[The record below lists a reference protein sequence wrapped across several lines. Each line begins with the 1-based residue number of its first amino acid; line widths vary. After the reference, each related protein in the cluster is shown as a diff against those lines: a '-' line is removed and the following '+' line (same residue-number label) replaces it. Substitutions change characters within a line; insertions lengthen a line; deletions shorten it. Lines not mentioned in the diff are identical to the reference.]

1 MGNKSIQKFF
11 ADQNSVID
19 LSSLGNAKGAK
30 VSLSGP
36 DMNIT
41 TPRGSVIIVN
51 GALYSSIKGNNL
63 AVKFKDKTI
72 TGAKILGS
80 VDLKDIQLERIDS
93 SLVDSAQVEKKG
105 NGKRRNK
112 KEEEELKKQLDDAEN
127 AKKEADKAK
136 EEAEKAKE
144 AAEKALNEAF
154 EVQNSSKQIEEMLQ
168 NFLADNVAKDNLA
181 QQSDASQQNTQAKAT
196 QASKQNDAEKV
207 LPQPIN
213 KNTST
218 GKSNSSKNEENKL
231 DAESVKEPLKV
242 TLALAAESNSG
253 SKDDS
258 ITNFTKPQFVGS
270 TAPNATVIIK
280 INGIAV
286 GQAVADSLGNFTFTA
301 PETLTDGTYNL
312 EAEAKTADGSG
323 SAKLVIT
330 IDSVTDKPTF
340 ELSPESSVSGHKGL
354 TPTLTPSIVGTAEE
368 NAKVDIYVDN
378 KLVASVDVDKDG
390 NWSYEFKD
398 NELSEGENSIK
409 VVAVDKAGNKNETT
423 DSIITDTIAPE
434 KPTIELDDSSDSGI
448 KNDNITNST
457 LPTFIGVAEPGST
470 VSIYLGLKHLGE
482 VIVAKDG
489 TWSYTLTTPLKDGE
503 YNITATA
510 TDIAGHTSATAN
522 LPFTIDTR
530 ISYFSAEIETTN
542 DSGIVGDNVTN
553 NTRPTFTGKTEPNAI
568 ISVINSETGE
578 EVIFK
583 ANDKGEW
590 TFNFTSDSVEG
601 INNLT
606 FTVEDVAGNKKDF
619 SFSYVIDTIA
629 PVPPTVSLEDYVVLP
644 NGIILSGN
652 DLPALV
658 GTAEPKSTIL
668 LMRDGKL
675 YDSIEVDSN
684 GTWNY
689 QFSNKFLQGAYDIEI
704 ISQDAAGNKSST
716 VKYSFTIQTEV
727 VPPKAE
733 LDASDDSGAKGDWI
747 TNKHNALTLLGTAD
761 RFATVNILID
771 GKTIGVTTADAD
783 GNWNF
788 DISRNLSDNV
798 YKITVESIDPLGRTS
813 SVDYQLTIDSFT
825 PIPTVMLHDSAD
837 SGVKGDMITKI
848 NTPLFTG
855 MAEANAKVSIYVDG
869 VLSGE
874 AIAGDDGVWNFQFTT
889 ALSDGS
895 HDVTV
900 KVEDIAGNTAS
911 SSAYNFQIVT
921 QTQKPTIELVNDTGV
936 DNTDHIINEKNP
948 ALTGTAAPYSTVKLY
963 IDGAL
968 IAEVRTN
975 KDGRWEYTLKADQG
989 LVDGDHRITASVEDI
1004 AGNIAHSDPFLIS
1017 VDTAISIPIVS
1028 LSPDSD
1034 SGISDDNLTNIV
1046 KPTLHLKDID
1056 PDIISVQ
1063 VWDAMSDT
1071 QIGVATQQPDGSW
1084 AYTFTSDLTE
1094 GLHQVYVKVEDIAG
1108 NKANSAIF
1116 DFTIDTTVSTPVIS
1130 LLSKDDTGVT
1140 GDNLTNINKPGFAIS
1155 GVDADAH
1162 RVVVQVMHNGV
1173 SEEIELSH
1181 LNGSWL
1187 FIPGNT
1193 WADGSYTLTVKVE
1206 DKAGN
1211 TNYSAPL
1218 TVVID
1223 TQIAIDG
1230 VELVNDSGV
1239 KGDNMT
1245 NDDRPHFRV
1254 TVPTD
1259 VNEVRLSIDG
1269 GNSWVQATPGVAG
1282 SWEYIW
1288 PTDLA
1293 DGQYTLTVEATDKAG
1308 NTVTKTIDFAVDTT
1322 LSVPVIVLDSADD
1335 TGIQGDNMTNSTQ
1348 PTFALQHID
1357 DDAVRVTVSVEHGG
1371 VTTTFD
1377 ATKGTGGWT
1386 FTPPTSWADGDYTL
1400 SVSVEDKAGN
1410 TSHSASLTVTVDTQ
1424 IAINNIELVNDSGIP
1439 DDNLTNNVRPHF
1451 QVTVPTDVN
1460 VVRLSID
1467 GGKTWFNATQSA
1479 TPGVW
1484 DYIWPDDVADGGY
1497 TLTVEATDEAGN
1509 KATQTLDFTIDTTL
1523 SVPTLSLDSADDSGI
1538 AGDNITNVKTPGFT
1552 LNNIDTDVSRV
1563 IVEVMHNG
1571 IKQEVPLVQTGGQ
1584 WRFAPTSDWADGDY
1598 ILTVKVEDRAGNVK
1612 QSAPLT
1618 VTVDTHIAIDRI
1630 ELVNDSGIPGDNLTN
1645 EARPHF
1651 QVTVPADVNGVRLS
1665 IDGGKTWFDATQ
1677 SATSGVWDY
1686 TWLTNVA
1693 NGPHTL
1699 MVEASDKAGNKTT
1712 QKLDF
1717 TIDTILS
1724 EPTITLDSAD
1734 DSAAGDNITNVKM
1747 PGFTLGNI
1755 DADVTKVVVTV
1766 AHDGKNQQIELIKNG
1781 GVWRFTP
1788 GAAWTDGDY
1797 TLTVKVE
1804 DKAGNTNYSAPLTV
1818 TIDTQTSI
1826 DRIELLNDTGIVGDN
1841 LTNEARPQ
1849 FHITVP
1855 TDVNSVQL
1863 SLDGGINWV
1872 NATLTSDGVWEYI
1885 WPTDLVENTYTLTV
1899 KATDVAGNTAT
1910 ETLNFIIDTTLST
1923 PTITLDSADD
1933 SGTANDN
1940 KTNVKTPGFIIGGID
1955 SDVTQVVVQVMR
1967 DGHSEE
1973 VELTQTNGQW
1983 RFVPGSAWTDGDY
1996 TLTVTVKDE
2005 AGNIRHS
2012 APLTVTIDTQITI
2025 DHIELVNDSGIPDDN
2040 LTNNVRPHFQV
2051 TVPTDVNVVRLS
2063 IDGGKTWFNATQSAT
2078 PGVWDYTWLADVGE
2092 GKHTLTVEATDKAG
2106 NKTTQQLDFIIDT
2119 LLSEPTI
2126 VLDNTDDSGTKGDHL
2141 TNVNKPT
2148 FLLGNIDADARYVTV
2163 EVQHGGTKEVLT
2175 ATKDAT
2181 GNWSVTPTGT
2191 WADGDYTLTVRVE
2204 DEAGNEKHS
2213 ASLTVTVDTQIT
2225 IDVIELVNDNGI
2237 PGDNMTNDAH
2247 PQFRV
2252 TVPGD
2257 VNEVSLSIDGGVTW
2271 VKATQSATPGVWNY
2285 TWPGTVPDGD
2295 YTLNVKATD
2304 NAGNTVTETLHFT
2317 IDTTLSTPVIVL
2329 DSADDSGVHGDN
2341 MTNHTQPTF
2350 ALQHIDDDAVR
2361 VTVSVEHGGV
2371 TTTFD
2376 ATKDAG
2382 GWTFTPT
2389 GAWADGDY
2397 TLSVSVEDKAGNTSH
2412 SASLTVTVDTQIAI
2426 NNIELVNDSGI
2437 PDDNLTNNVRPHFQV
2452 TVPTDVNVVRL
2463 SIDGGKTWFNATQS
2477 ATPGV
2482 WDYIWPDD
2490 VADGGYTLTVEATDE
2505 AGNKATQTLD
2515 FTIDTTLSV
2524 PTLSLDS
2531 ADDSGIAGDNITNV
2545 KTPGFTL
2552 NNIDTDVSRV
2562 IVEVMHNGI
2571 KQEVPLVQTGGQWR
2585 FAPTSDWAD
2594 GDYIL
2599 TVKVEDRAGNVKQSA
2614 PLTVTVDTHI
2624 AIDRIELVNDSGIP
2638 GDNLTNEARPHFQVT
2653 VPADVN
2659 GVRLSI
2665 DGGKTWFDA
2674 TQSATSGVWD
2684 YTWLTNVANGPHTLM
2699 VEASDK
2705 AGNKTTQKL
2714 DFTIDTI
2721 LSEPTITLD
2730 SADDSA
2736 AGDNITNVKMPGF
2749 TLGNIDADVTKVV
2762 VTVAHDGKNQQIEL
2776 IKNGGVWRFTPGA
2789 AWTDGDYTLTVK
2801 VEDKAGNTNYSAP
2814 LTVTID
2820 TQTSI
2825 DRIELL
2831 NDTGIV
2837 GDNLTNEARP
2847 QFHITVPTDVNSVQL
2862 SLDGGINWV
2871 NATLTSDGVWEY
2883 IWPTDLVENTYTL
2896 TVKATDVAGNTATET
2911 LNFIIDTTL
2920 STPTITLDSA
2930 DDSGTANDNK
2940 TNVKTPGFIIGGIDS
2955 DVTQVVVQVMRDGH
2969 SEEVELTQTNGQW
2982 RFVPG
2987 SAWTDGDYTL
2997 TVTVKDEAGNIR
3009 HSAPLTVTIDTQI
3022 TIDHI
3027 ELVNDSGIPD
3037 DNLTNNVRP
3046 HFQVTVPTDVNVV
3059 RLSIDGGKTW
3069 FNATQSAT
3077 PGVWDY
3083 TWLADVGEGKHTLTV
3098 EATDKA
3104 GNKTTQQLDFIIDT
3118 LLSEPTIV
3126 LDNTD
3131 DSGTKGDN
3139 LTNVNKP
3146 TFLLGNIDADARY
3159 VTVEVQHGGT
3169 KEVLTATK
3177 GATGI
3182 WSVTPTG
3189 TWADGDYT
3197 LTVRVED
3204 DAGNVKY
3211 SAPLTVTVDTQI
3223 TIDVIELVNDNGIPG
3238 DNLTNDV
3245 RPHFR
3250 VTVPGDV
3257 NEVRLSIDGGNTW
3270 VRATQGTAGIW
3281 DYTWPKDVT
3290 DGLHTLTVEATDKA
3304 GNKTTQT
3311 LDFTID
3317 TRLSTPTIAMD
3328 SRDDT
3333 GAIGDHITS
3342 VKRPGFTIGNIDA
3355 DAHSVIL
3362 RITQGGNS
3370 QEVTLTQVG
3379 GQWRFT
3385 PDADWADGSYT
3396 LTVEVTDNA
3405 GNVRQS
3411 TPLVVTVDTQT
3422 SITDITLVNDHGV
3435 PDDNLTNSTRPQ
3447 FEITVPADVN
3457 SVQLSIDGGANWVS
3471 ATQGIEGVWGYT
3483 WPTDMGDGKHTLT
3496 VMVTDRAGNTATQ
3509 TLEFFI
3515 DTRLSTPTIALDSTD
3530 DTGTPGDDM
3539 TNRTR
3544 PTFILQNIDS
3554 DVINVTVSVTHN
3566 GTTTSFTATQGAGG
3580 WSFTPP
3586 APWGDGDY
3594 TLTVTVEDRAG
3605 NTRPSTPLTVTVDT
3619 QIAIDRIELVNDSG
3633 VPGDNVTKH
3642 VRPQFQISV
3651 PDDVEKV
3658 LLSIDGGTT
3667 WVTAIKSSTAGIWDY
3682 TWPTD
3687 MPEGQHTLTVEVT
3700 DGAGNKMTETLNFTI
3715 DITLLTPTIELAP
3728 DQDTGQNKNDN
3739 LTSVT
3744 QPVFV
3749 LGSIDKD
3756 VRHVELSIE
3765 HNGTFKTVVLTE
3777 SADGWRYRPDSALAD
3792 GSYTFTV
3799 TVTDVA
3805 GNQQTSAPLKVTIDG
3820 TLTTPVIE
3828 LAAGEDSGT
3837 VGDRLTNHDRPV
3849 FDIHQ
3854 VDSDVTRVMV
3864 KVTYN
3869 GKTHE
3874 EAAVFTNG
3882 QWRFTPS
3889 ASWADGSYQLAVVVE
3904 DLAGN
3909 VKESAPFEVRID
3921 TTTTINNIVLLNDTG
3936 VQNDQLTNVAK
3947 PSFRIDVPGDVVQ
3960 VRVTLDGGANWNV
3973 IRKNAD
3979 GQWIFDSPNTLVDG
3993 TYTLR
3998 VEATDEA
4005 GNIANKDLVFNIDTN
4020 IQVPTIALDAGQ
4032 DTGANTADNIT
4043 NISRPTF
4050 TIGNVDPDVIKV
4062 VVTIDGH
4069 DYNATKVGAGW
4080 QFTPGNAIPDGSYN
4094 ITVTVEDKAGNTATS
4109 KPLPVVIDTTAEIES
4124 VTLVTD
4130 SGDSDVDNITKVDK
4144 PQFSIVT
4151 ADDITH
4157 VRVKIDNAANW
4168 IELTKGGDGRW
4179 IFNVGSALPDG
4190 QHTLLVDV
4198 TDIAGNVAQ
4207 ETLQFTID
4215 TTLRE
4220 PTIVLDP
4227 THDTGDDTNDN
4238 LTRINKPVFIIGNVD
4253 NDVSHIV
4260 VHIDGRDYT
4269 IENTGGNLTFTPD
4282 QPLSDGQHTISVT
4295 VTDIAGN
4302 TKTSAELR
4310 IEIDTQVQIDSVTLT
4325 TDSGVNDHDNVT
4337 NATRPSFEIAT
4348 PDDVTSVLVSFDGVN
4363 WTPISKNAAG
4373 QWEFT
4378 AGSALPDGHYTLHV
4392 QATDRAGN
4400 TANSTLG
4407 FTVDTQ
4413 IDGLSVVMLD
4423 DAGKDS
4429 TDGITNITSPRFEI
4443 SAREPLQSVTVI
4455 LNGKSSTL
4463 TQGAGNKWLFTPDTP
4478 LVDGTYKI
4486 EIVAEDIAGNKI
4498 SKEVSFTIDTIVSDP
4513 SIDLLDA
4520 DDTGESAVD
4529 NITSVT
4535 TPRFVIGN
4543 VPADIDTVVIRINGV
4558 SYSVTANG
4566 NNLWEFQVPVALND
4580 GVYEAVVVF
4589 RDIAGNTSETKLPFT
4604 IDTTT
4609 SVSVRM
4615 EPASDTGNSNSDNL
4629 TNKQNPKFEGTAEP
4643 NAKLVITIVDD
4654 KSGREVLKQTIT
4666 VGADGNWSV
4675 TPNIL
4680 PDGMYTINVVATDVA
4695 GNTAQTQE
4703 RFTIDTVTIDPTIR
4717 LSDPSIDDQHEATS
4731 LRPEFKGFA
4740 EAFSTIMIQWDG
4752 KVVGSAN
4759 ANANGEW
4766 SWTPPSVLAPG
4777 SYVVSIV
4784 AKDKA
4789 GNESSQVDFPVVIPV
4804 IDVTPPTIKLSEE
4817 SDSGAL
4823 GDFTTNNKTPTLIG
4837 STLPNTIVSIY
4848 VDGVKVGEAT
4858 ADTAGRYTFQLSEMK
4873 DGHYVVQVGIV
4884 NPRDNSEL
4892 RSTAVDVTIDTE
4904 VAELVWNIS
4913 GMHEG
4918 GYINTVTPEIGGT
4931 SEPNS
4936 KITIFVNGVEKAIA
4950 YTTGAGHWGV
4960 VLPALG
4966 NDGNYELTFK
4976 VEDVAGNIR
4985 EFGPQNVIL
4994 DTVISPLTVV
5004 LREADDSGKVGDW
5017 ITNKSHVTID
5027 GTAEAGSTLTIRNP
5041 QGVVIATLVVGN
5053 DGRWSAELDLREGSN
5068 AFVVVSEDKAG
5079 NSQQKEI
5086 LIEHDT
5092 QIEISDISL
5101 SRDTNSGDKYDLITN
5116 NKSPVLVA
5124 MTDPGATVQVYING
5138 VLQGTVEA
5146 SSSGNISYTMPANS
5160 ADGEYQVQFVAT
5172 DTAGNRV
5179 ESAITTVTIDS
5190 QIAVFDIDED
5200 SLPALSNNRA
5210 LSVSG
5215 VGEAGSQV
5223 SIFVDGKL
5231 VNVVMVEA
5239 DGTWRAPILLQD
5251 DGTFNIH
5258 FSITDVAGNTE
5269 VSKDYSVDVD
5279 SSTDFPTLNLE
5290 DASNSGSLDDLITNH
5305 NKPVLVGTAEAG
5317 ATIHIY
5323 VDEKIV
5329 ANVLVLEDGTW
5340 SYQFDNALK
5349 DGEYSI
5355 RVVAEDPAGNT
5366 AESPRLL
5373 VTIDTS
5379 TFIDNPAMVAGSDNG
5394 IFSNDSITSQ
5404 TRPTFSIF
5412 GEMNQSVQIF
5422 IDGVLVDTI
5431 TVTDRNQ
5438 VYRPE
5443 SPLGDGSHSIYYV
5456 ITDKAGNTATSKTLN
5471 FTIDTFN
5478 TTPVAIDSIGG
5489 QTLAEMTGSDG
5500 KIYITDTTRN
5510 LLFSGS
5516 AEPNSKI
5523 EIIINGLNVG
5533 EVWVNEKGHWQMPV
5547 NPLYFTEGQL
5557 DITVKSTDRA
5567 GNVNQEKY
5575 SIWVDTHIKV
5585 FTSEL
5590 DDNKSS
5596 SKTEWWSNSDLITM
5610 RGTGEIGATVSLIV
5624 AGVTLATAVVAATG
5638 RWELSTDK
5646 LPEGTYDISLVIED
5660 SAGNRWEDVREIFI
5674 DRTPPNAPVVTY
5686 SDIVNDLIIMQGTAE
5701 AKSQLIITDSEGNTY
5716 TLTVPDNGKW
5726 SMAIPYPSEGKFT
5739 ITSVDAIGNRS
5750 DDVPLDI
5757 MKEVPVISLSPDS
5770 DSGTVGDNITR
5781 DKQPTFIIGNL
5792 ESDVVVVQVDIN
5804 GTVYNAEKNADGVW
5818 FFTPGTPLA
5827 DGSYTISVIASDAAG
5842 NQKNSLPITVTID
5855 STLTVPEIALA
5866 AGEDNGA
5873 SDSDNVTNHTQPK
5886 FTLQHIDADVTGVTV
5901 NVTHNGVTDIYQ
5913 ATQGADGWTFTPPA
5927 AWNDGNY
5934 TLSVTVVDRAGNS
5947 QQSASL
5953 AVTVDSTVTVTADSQ
5968 HDDASDDATATAV
5981 TPPESETVNA
5991 ESATHLRTEPS
6002 AAEESVVKVTAYSIT
6017 LLNADSGDEI
6027 DRSIS
6032 QTPSFEISVP
6042 ENIVNVSI
6050 MFEGEEFTLPITN
6063 QKAIFE
6069 VPLSLEDGEYTMD
6082 VKFIDK
6088 DNDFLIKEKT
6098 FSVDHSSADIVNA
6111 MNVRGKTEDDI
6122 NDSPSTSSVG
6132 HNNNGAIDVFAVNE
6146 VTLPVDNQEEH
6157 A

>member
-2126 VLDNTDDSGTKGDHL
+2126 VLDSTDDSGTKGDHL

-2426 NNIELVNDSGI
+2426 NN
-2437 PDDNLTNNVRPHFQV
+2437 
-2452 TVPTDVNVVRL
+2452 
-2463 SIDGGKTWFNATQS
+2463 
-2477 ATPGV
+2477 
-2482 WDYIWPDD
+2482 
-2490 VADGGYTLTVEATDE
+2490 
-2505 AGNKATQTLD
+2505 
-2515 FTIDTTLSV
+2515 
-2524 PTLSLDS
+2524 
-2531 ADDSGIAGDNITNV
+2531 
-2545 KTPGFTL
+2545 
-2552 NNIDTDVSRV
+2552 
-2562 IVEVMHNGI
+2562 
-2571 KQEVPLVQTGGQWR
+2571 
-2585 FAPTSDWAD
+2585 
-2594 GDYIL
+2594 
-2599 TVKVEDRAGNVKQSA
+2599 
-2614 PLTVTVDTHI
+2614 
-2624 AIDRIELVNDSGIP
+2624 
-2638 GDNLTNEARPHFQVT
+2638 
-2653 VPADVN
+2653 
-2659 GVRLSI
+2659 
-2665 DGGKTWFDA
+2665 
-2674 TQSATSGVWD
+2674 
-2684 YTWLTNVANGPHTLM
+2684 
-2699 VEASDK
+2699 
-2705 AGNKTTQKL
+2705 
-2714 DFTIDTI
+2714 
-2721 LSEPTITLD
+2721 
-2730 SADDSA
+2730 
-2736 AGDNITNVKMPGF
+2736 
-2749 TLGNIDADVTKVV
+2749 
-2762 VTVAHDGKNQQIEL
+2762 
-2776 IKNGGVWRFTPGA
+2776 
-2789 AWTDGDYTLTVK
+2789 
-2801 VEDKAGNTNYSAP
+2801 
-2814 LTVTID
+2814 
-2820 TQTSI
+2820 
-2825 DRIELL
+2825 
-2831 NDTGIV
+2831 
-2837 GDNLTNEARP
+2837 
-2847 QFHITVPTDVNSVQL
+2847 
-2862 SLDGGINWV
+2862 
-2871 NATLTSDGVWEY
+2871 
-2883 IWPTDLVENTYTL
+2883 
-2896 TVKATDVAGNTATET
+2896 
-2911 LNFIIDTTL
+2911 
-2920 STPTITLDSA
+2920 
-2930 DDSGTANDNK
+2930 
-2940 TNVKTPGFIIGGIDS
+2940 
-2955 DVTQVVVQVMRDGH
+2955 
-2969 SEEVELTQTNGQW
+2969 
-2982 RFVPG
+2982 
-2987 SAWTDGDYTL
+2987 
-2997 TVTVKDEAGNIR
+2997 
-3009 HSAPLTVTIDTQI
+3009 
-3022 TIDHI
+3022 I

-4558 SYSVTANG
+4558 SYPVTANG

-5674 DRTPPNAPVVTY
+5674 DRTPPNAPIVTY

>member
-41 TPRGSVIIVN
+41 TPHGSVNIVN

-112 KEEEELKKQLDDAEN
+112 KEEEELKKQLDEAEN

-423 DSIITDTIAPE
+423 DSIITDTISPE

-530 ISYFSAEIETTN
+530 ISYFSAEIETTD

-601 INNLT
+601 VNNLT

-619 SFSYVIDTIA
+619 SFSYVIDTVA
-629 PVPPTVSLEDYVVLP
+629 PVPPTVSLEDFVVLP

-658 GTAEPKSTIL
+658 GTAEPKFTIL

-963 IDGAL
+963 VDGAL

-975 KDGRWEYTLKADQG
+975 KNGRWEYTLKADQG

-1034 SGISDDNLTNIV
+1034 SGIADDNLTNIV

-1108 NKANSAIF
+1108 NKANSAVF

-1187 FIPGNT
+1187 FTPGNT

-1211 TNYSAPL
+1211 TSYSAPL

-1322 LSVPVIVLDSADD
+1322 LSVPVIVLNSADD
-1335 TGIQGDNMTNSTQ
+1335 TGVQGDNMTNRTQ

-1377 ATKGTGGWT
+1377 ATKGT
-1386 FTPPTSWADGDYTL
+1386 
-1400 SVSVEDKAGN
+1400 
-1410 TSHSASLTVTVDTQ
+1410 
-1424 IAINNIELVNDSGIP
+1424 
-1439 DDNLTNNVRPHF
+1439 
-1451 QVTVPTDVN
+1451 
-1460 VVRLSID
+1460 
-1467 GGKTWFNATQSA
+1467 
-1479 TPGVW
+1479 
-1484 DYIWPDDVADGGY
+1484 
-1497 TLTVEATDEAGN
+1497 
-1509 KATQTLDFTIDTTL
+1509 
-1523 SVPTLSLDSADDSGI
+1523 
-1538 AGDNITNVKTPGFT
+1538 
-1552 LNNIDTDVSRV
+1552 
-1563 IVEVMHNG
+1563 
-1571 IKQEVPLVQTGGQ
+1571 
-1584 WRFAPTSDWADGDY
+1584 
-1598 ILTVKVEDRAGNVK
+1598 
-1612 QSAPLT
+1612 
-1618 VTVDTHIAIDRI
+1618 
-1630 ELVNDSGIPGDNLTN
+1630 
-1645 EARPHF
+1645 
-1651 QVTVPADVNGVRLS
+1651 
-1665 IDGGKTWFDATQ
+1665 
-1677 SATSGVWDY
+1677 
-1686 TWLTNVA
+1686 
-1693 NGPHTL
+1693 
-1699 MVEASDKAGNKTT
+1699 
-1712 QKLDF
+1712 
-1717 TIDTILS
+1717 
-1724 EPTITLDSAD
+1724 
-1734 DSAAGDNITNVKM
+1734 
-1747 PGFTLGNI
+1747 
-1755 DADVTKVVVTV
+1755 
-1766 AHDGKNQQIELIKNG
+1766 
-1781 GVWRFTP
+1781 
-1788 GAAWTDGDY
+1788 
-1797 TLTVKVE
+1797 
-1804 DKAGNTNYSAPLTV
+1804 
-1818 TIDTQTSI
+1818 
-1826 DRIELLNDTGIVGDN
+1826 
-1841 LTNEARPQ
+1841 
-1849 FHITVP
+1849 
-1855 TDVNSVQL
+1855 
-1863 SLDGGINWV
+1863 
-1872 NATLTSDGVWEYI
+1872 
-1885 WPTDLVENTYTLTV
+1885 
-1899 KATDVAGNTAT
+1899 
-1910 ETLNFIIDTTLST
+1910 
-1923 PTITLDSADD
+1923 
-1933 SGTANDN
+1933 
-1940 KTNVKTPGFIIGGID
+1940 
-1955 SDVTQVVVQVMR
+1955 
-1967 DGHSEE
+1967 
-1973 VELTQTNGQW
+1973 
-1983 RFVPGSAWTDGDY
+1983 
-1996 TLTVTVKDE
+1996 
-2005 AGNIRHS
+2005 
-2012 APLTVTIDTQITI
+2012 
-2025 DHIELVNDSGIPDDN
+2025 
-2040 LTNNVRPHFQV
+2040 
-2051 TVPTDVNVVRLS
+2051 
-2063 IDGGKTWFNATQSAT
+2063 
-2078 PGVWDYTWLADVGE
+2078 
-2092 GKHTLTVEATDKAG
+2092 
-2106 NKTTQQLDFIIDT
+2106 
-2119 LLSEPTI
+2119 
-2126 VLDNTDDSGTKGDHL
+2126 
-2141 TNVNKPT
+2141 
-2148 FLLGNIDADARYVTV
+2148 
-2163 EVQHGGTKEVLT
+2163 
-2175 ATKDAT
+2175 
-2181 GNWSVTPTGT
+2181 
-2191 WADGDYTLTVRVE
+2191 
-2204 DEAGNEKHS
+2204 
-2213 ASLTVTVDTQIT
+2213 
-2225 IDVIELVNDNGI
+2225 
-2237 PGDNMTNDAH
+2237 
-2247 PQFRV
+2247 
-2252 TVPGD
+2252 
-2257 VNEVSLSIDGGVTW
+2257 
-2271 VKATQSATPGVWNY
+2271 
-2285 TWPGTVPDGD
+2285 
-2295 YTLNVKATD
+2295 
-2304 NAGNTVTETLHFT
+2304 
-2317 IDTTLSTPVIVL
+2317 
-2329 DSADDSGVHGDN
+2329 
-2341 MTNHTQPTF
+2341 
-2350 ALQHIDDDAVR
+2350 
-2361 VTVSVEHGGV
+2361 
-2371 TTTFD
+2371 
-2376 ATKDAG
+2376 G

-2482 WDYIWPDD
+2482 WDY
-2490 VADGGYTLTVEATDE
+2490 
-2505 AGNKATQTLD
+2505 
-2515 FTIDTTLSV
+2515 
-2524 PTLSLDS
+2524 
-2531 ADDSGIAGDNITNV
+2531 
-2545 KTPGFTL
+2545 
-2552 NNIDTDVSRV
+2552 
-2562 IVEVMHNGI
+2562 
-2571 KQEVPLVQTGGQWR
+2571 
-2585 FAPTSDWAD
+2585 
-2594 GDYIL
+2594 
-2599 TVKVEDRAGNVKQSA
+2599 
-2614 PLTVTVDTHI
+2614 
-2624 AIDRIELVNDSGIP
+2624 
-2638 GDNLTNEARPHFQVT
+2638 
-2653 VPADVN
+2653 
-2659 GVRLSI
+2659 
-2665 DGGKTWFDA
+2665 
-2674 TQSATSGVWD
+2674 
-2684 YTWLTNVANGPHTLM
+2684 
-2699 VEASDK
+2699 
-2705 AGNKTTQKL
+2705 
-2714 DFTIDTI
+2714 
-2721 LSEPTITLD
+2721 
-2730 SADDSA
+2730 
-2736 AGDNITNVKMPGF
+2736 
-2749 TLGNIDADVTKVV
+2749 
-2762 VTVAHDGKNQQIEL
+2762 
-2776 IKNGGVWRFTPGA
+2776 
-2789 AWTDGDYTLTVK
+2789 
-2801 VEDKAGNTNYSAP
+2801 
-2814 LTVTID
+2814 
-2820 TQTSI
+2820 
-2825 DRIELL
+2825 
-2831 NDTGIV
+2831 
-2837 GDNLTNEARP
+2837 
-2847 QFHITVPTDVNSVQL
+2847 
-2862 SLDGGINWV
+2862 
-2871 NATLTSDGVWEY
+2871 
-2883 IWPTDLVENTYTL
+2883 
-2896 TVKATDVAGNTATET
+2896 
-2911 LNFIIDTTL
+2911 
-2920 STPTITLDSA
+2920 
-2930 DDSGTANDNK
+2930 
-2940 TNVKTPGFIIGGIDS
+2940 
-2955 DVTQVVVQVMRDGH
+2955 
-2969 SEEVELTQTNGQW
+2969 
-2982 RFVPG
+2982 
-2987 SAWTDGDYTL
+2987 
-2997 TVTVKDEAGNIR
+2997 
-3009 HSAPLTVTIDTQI
+3009 
-3022 TIDHI
+3022 
-3027 ELVNDSGIPD
+3027 
-3037 DNLTNNVRP
+3037 
-3046 HFQVTVPTDVNVV
+3046 
-3059 RLSIDGGKTW
+3059 
-3069 FNATQSAT
+3069 
-3077 PGVWDY
+3077 

-3104 GNKTTQQLDFIIDT
+3104 GNQTTQQLDFIIDT

-3146 TFLLGNIDADARY
+3146 TFLLGNIDVDARY
-3159 VTVEVQHGGT
+3159 VTVEVLHGGT

-3619 QIAIDRIELVNDSG
+3619 QIAIDHIELVNDSG

-3687 MPEGQHTLTVEVT
+3687 MPEGQHTLIVEVT
-3700 DGAGNKMTETLNFTI
+3700 DGAGNKMTGTLDFTI

-3849 FDIHQ
+3849 FDIRQ
-3854 VDSDVTRVMV
+3854 IDSDVTRVMV

-3909 VKESAPFEVRID
+3909 VKESAPLEVRID

-4260 VHIDGRDYT
+4260 VHLDGRDYT
-4269 IENTGGNLTFTPD
+4269 IENKGGNLTFTPD

-4302 TKTSAELR
+4302 TKTSAELQ

-4373 QWEFT
+4373 QWQFT
-4378 AGSALPDGHYTLHV
+4378 AGSALSDGHYTLHV

-4443 SAREPLQSVTVI
+4443 SAREQLQSVTVI

-4558 SYSVTANG
+4558 SYPVTANG

-4615 EPASDTGNSNSDNL
+4615 EPASDTGSSNSDNL

-4654 KSGREVLKQTIT
+4654 KSGREVLKHTIT

-4717 LSDPSIDDQHEATS
+4717 LSDPSIDDQYEATS
-4731 LRPEFKGFA
+4731 LRPEFKGLA

-5079 NSQQKEI
+5079 NSQQKDI

-5239 DGTWRAPILLQD
+5239 DGSWRAPILLQD

-5258 FSITDVAGNTE
+5258 FSITDVAGNTQ
-5269 VSKDYSVDVD
+5269 VSKNYSVDVD

-5349 DGEYSI
+5349 DSEYSI

-5575 SIWVDTHIKV
+5575 SIWVDTHIQV

-5596 SKTEWWSNSDLITM
+5596 SKTDWWSNSSTITM
-5610 RGTGEIGATVSLIV
+5610 RGMGEIGATVSLIV
-5624 AGVTLATAVVAATG
+5624 AGVTLATAVVAANG
-5638 RWELSTDK
+5638 QWELSTDQ
-5646 LPEGTYDISLVIED
+5646 LPEGKYDITLSIED
-5660 SAGNRWEDVREIFI
+5660 NAGNRKEEVHEIFI

-5701 AKSQLIITDSEGNTY
+5701 AKSQLIITDSNGNTY

-5866 AGEDNGA
+5866 AGEDNGV

-5901 NVTHNGVTDIYQ
+5901 NVTHNSVTDTYQ

-5927 AWNDGNY
+5927 AWNDGTY

-5968 HDDASDDATATAV
+5968 HDDASDDATPTAV

-5991 ESATHLRTEPS
+5991 ESDTHLRTVPS
-6002 AAEESVVKVTAYSIT
+6002 AAEESVVKETAYSIT
-6017 LLNADSGDEI
+6017 LLNANSGDEI

-6042 ENIVNVSI
+6042 ENIVNVSV

-6088 DNDFLIKEKT
+6088 DDDFLIKEKT

-6111 MNVRGKTEDDI
+6111 MNARGKTEDDI

>member
-1 MGNKSIQKFF
+1 QKFF

-154 EVQNSSKQIEEMLQ
+154 EVQNSSKQMEEMLQ
-168 NFLADNVAKDNLA
+168 EFLADNVAKDNLA

-423 DSIITDTIAPE
+423 DSIITDTIPPE

-530 ISYFSAEIETTN
+530 ISYFSAEIETTD

-629 PVPPTVSLEDYVVLP
+629 PLPPTVSLEDYVVLP

-963 IDGAL
+963 VDGAL

-1034 SGISDDNLTNIV
+1034 SGIADDNLTNIV

-1108 NKANSAIF
+1108 NKANSAVF

-1187 FIPGNT
+1187 FTPGNT

-1211 TNYSAPL
+1211 TSYSAPL

-1322 LSVPVIVLDSADD
+1322 LSVPVIVLNSADD
-1335 TGIQGDNMTNSTQ
+1335 TGVQGDNMTNRTQ

-1386 FTPPTSWADGDYTL
+1386 FTPTASWTDGDYTL

-1467 GGKTWFNATQSA
+1467 GGKTWVTAAQKA
-1479 TPGVW
+1479 AGVW
-1484 DYIWPDDVADGGY
+1484 EYIWPDDVTDGSH

-1630 ELVNDSGIPGDNLTN
+1630 ELVNDSGIPDDNLTN

-2012 APLTVTIDTQITI
+2012 APLTVTIDTQIAI
-2025 DHIELVNDSGIPDDN
+2025 DHIELVNDSGIPNDN

-2106 NKTTQQLDFIIDT
+2106 NKTTQKLDFIIDT

-2126 VLDNTDDSGTKGDHL
+2126 VLDSTDDSGTKGDNL
-2141 TNVNKPT
+2141 TNANKPT

-2317 IDTTLSTPVIVL
+2317 IDTTLSVPVIVL
-2329 DSADDSGVHGDN
+2329 NSADDTGVQGDN
-2341 MTNHTQPTF
+2341 MTNSTQPTF

-2376 ATKDAG
+2376 ATKGTG
-2382 GWTFTPT
+2382 GWSFTPT

-2482 WDYIWPDD
+2482 WDY
-2490 VADGGYTLTVEATDE
+2490 
-2505 AGNKATQTLD
+2505 
-2515 FTIDTTLSV
+2515 
-2524 PTLSLDS
+2524 
-2531 ADDSGIAGDNITNV
+2531 
-2545 KTPGFTL
+2545 
-2552 NNIDTDVSRV
+2552 
-2562 IVEVMHNGI
+2562 
-2571 KQEVPLVQTGGQWR
+2571 
-2585 FAPTSDWAD
+2585 
-2594 GDYIL
+2594 
-2599 TVKVEDRAGNVKQSA
+2599 
-2614 PLTVTVDTHI
+2614 
-2624 AIDRIELVNDSGIP
+2624 
-2638 GDNLTNEARPHFQVT
+2638 
-2653 VPADVN
+2653 
-2659 GVRLSI
+2659 
-2665 DGGKTWFDA
+2665 
-2674 TQSATSGVWD
+2674 
-2684 YTWLTNVANGPHTLM
+2684 
-2699 VEASDK
+2699 
-2705 AGNKTTQKL
+2705 
-2714 DFTIDTI
+2714 
-2721 LSEPTITLD
+2721 
-2730 SADDSA
+2730 
-2736 AGDNITNVKMPGF
+2736 
-2749 TLGNIDADVTKVV
+2749 
-2762 VTVAHDGKNQQIEL
+2762 
-2776 IKNGGVWRFTPGA
+2776 
-2789 AWTDGDYTLTVK
+2789 
-2801 VEDKAGNTNYSAP
+2801 
-2814 LTVTID
+2814 
-2820 TQTSI
+2820 
-2825 DRIELL
+2825 
-2831 NDTGIV
+2831 
-2837 GDNLTNEARP
+2837 
-2847 QFHITVPTDVNSVQL
+2847 
-2862 SLDGGINWV
+2862 
-2871 NATLTSDGVWEY
+2871 
-2883 IWPTDLVENTYTL
+2883 
-2896 TVKATDVAGNTATET
+2896 
-2911 LNFIIDTTL
+2911 
-2920 STPTITLDSA
+2920 
-2930 DDSGTANDNK
+2930 
-2940 TNVKTPGFIIGGIDS
+2940 
-2955 DVTQVVVQVMRDGH
+2955 
-2969 SEEVELTQTNGQW
+2969 
-2982 RFVPG
+2982 
-2987 SAWTDGDYTL
+2987 
-2997 TVTVKDEAGNIR
+2997 
-3009 HSAPLTVTIDTQI
+3009 
-3022 TIDHI
+3022 
-3027 ELVNDSGIPD
+3027 
-3037 DNLTNNVRP
+3037 
-3046 HFQVTVPTDVNVV
+3046 
-3059 RLSIDGGKTW
+3059 
-3069 FNATQSAT
+3069 
-3077 PGVWDY
+3077 

-3104 GNKTTQQLDFIIDT
+3104 GNQTTQQLDFIIDT

-3126 LDNTD
+3126 LDSTD

-3139 LTNVNKP
+3139 LTNANKP
-3146 TFLLGNIDADARY
+3146 TFILGNIDADARY

-3270 VRATQGTAGIW
+3270 VRATQGTAGTW

-3396 LTVEVTDNA
+3396 LTVEVQDNA

-3471 ATQGIEGVWGYT
+3471 AAQGIEGVWGYT

-3619 QIAIDRIELVNDSG
+3619 QIAIDHIELVNDSG

-3687 MPEGQHTLTVEVT
+3687 MPEGQHTLIVEVT
-3700 DGAGNKMTETLNFTI
+3700 DGAGNKMTGTLDFTI

-3744 QPVFV
+3744 QPIFV

-3849 FDIHQ
+3849 FDIRQ

-3909 VKESAPFEVRID
+3909 VKESAPLEVRID

-4069 DYNATKVGAGW
+4069 DYNAIKVGAGW

-4558 SYSVTANG
+4558 SYPVTANG

-4823 GDFTTNNKTPTLIG
+4823 GDFTTNNKTPTLVG
-4837 STLPNTIVSIY
+4837 NTLPNAIVSIY

-4966 NDGNYELTFK
+4966 NDGNYVLTFK

-5027 GTAEAGSTLTIRNP
+5027 GTAEAGSTLTIRSP

-5079 NSQQKEI
+5079 NSQQKDI

-5404 TRPTFSIF
+5404 TRPTFSIS

-5575 SIWVDTHIKV
+5575 SIWVDTHIQV

-5596 SKTEWWSNSDLITM
+5596 SKTDWWSNSSTITM
-5610 RGTGEIGATVSLIV
+5610 RGMGEIGATVSLIV
-5624 AGVTLATAVVAATG
+5624 AGVTLATAVVAANG
-5638 RWELSTDK
+5638 QWELSTDQ
-5646 LPEGTYDISLVIED
+5646 LPEGKYDITLSIED
-5660 SAGNRWEDVREIFI
+5660 NAGNRKEEVHEIFI

-5701 AKSQLIITDSEGNTY
+5701 AKSQLIITDSNGNTY

-5750 DDVPLDI
+5750 DDVSLDI

-5866 AGEDNGA
+5866 AGEDNGV

-5901 NVTHNGVTDIYQ
+5901 NVTHNGVTDTYQ

-5927 AWNDGNY
+5927 AWNDGTY

-5991 ESATHLRTEPS
+5991 ESATHLRTVPS
-6002 AAEESVVKVTAYSIT
+6002 AAEESVVKETAYSIT

-6111 MNVRGKTEDDI
+6111 MNARGKTEDDI

>member
-530 ISYFSAEIETTN
+530 ISYFSAEIETTD

-601 INNLT
+601 VNNLT

-619 SFSYVIDTIA
+619 SFSYVIDTVA
-629 PVPPTVSLEDYVVLP
+629 PVPPTVSLEDFVVLP

-1034 SGISDDNLTNIV
+1034 SGIADDNLTNIV

-1108 NKANSAIF
+1108 NKANSAVF

-1187 FIPGNT
+1187 FTPGNT

-1211 TNYSAPL
+1211 TSYSAPL

-1377 ATKGTGGWT
+1377 ATKGTGGWS
-1386 FTPPTSWADGDYTL
+1386 FTPTGAWADGDYTL

-1439 DDNLTNNVRPHF
+1439 NDNLTNNVRPHF

-1479 TPGVW
+1479 TPGAW

-1497 TLTVEATDEAGN
+1497 TLTVEATDKAGN
-1509 KATQTLDFTIDTTL
+1509 KTTQELDFTIDTTL

-1885 WPTDLVENTYTLTV
+1885 WPTDLIENTYTLTV

-2012 APLTVTIDTQITI
+2012 APLTVTIDTQI
-2025 DHIELVNDSGIPDDN
+2025 
-2040 LTNNVRPHFQV
+2040 
-2051 TVPTDVNVVRLS
+2051 
-2063 IDGGKTWFNATQSAT
+2063 A
-2078 PGVWDYTWLADVGE
+2078 
-2092 GKHTLTVEATDKAG
+2092 
-2106 NKTTQQLDFIIDT
+2106 
-2119 LLSEPTI
+2119 
-2126 VLDNTDDSGTKGDHL
+2126 
-2141 TNVNKPT
+2141 
-2148 FLLGNIDADARYVTV
+2148 
-2163 EVQHGGTKEVLT
+2163 
-2175 ATKDAT
+2175 
-2181 GNWSVTPTGT
+2181 
-2191 WADGDYTLTVRVE
+2191 
-2204 DEAGNEKHS
+2204 
-2213 ASLTVTVDTQIT
+2213 
-2225 IDVIELVNDNGI
+2225 
-2237 PGDNMTNDAH
+2237 
-2247 PQFRV
+2247 
-2252 TVPGD
+2252 
-2257 VNEVSLSIDGGVTW
+2257 
-2271 VKATQSATPGVWNY
+2271 
-2285 TWPGTVPDGD
+2285 
-2295 YTLNVKATD
+2295 
-2304 NAGNTVTETLHFT
+2304 
-2317 IDTTLSTPVIVL
+2317 
-2329 DSADDSGVHGDN
+2329 
-2341 MTNHTQPTF
+2341 
-2350 ALQHIDDDAVR
+2350 
-2361 VTVSVEHGGV
+2361 
-2371 TTTFD
+2371 
-2376 ATKDAG
+2376 
-2382 GWTFTPT
+2382 
-2389 GAWADGDY
+2389 
-2397 TLSVSVEDKAGNTSH
+2397 
-2412 SASLTVTVDTQIAI
+2412 
-2426 NNIELVNDSGI
+2426 
-2437 PDDNLTNNVRPHFQV
+2437 
-2452 TVPTDVNVVRL
+2452 
-2463 SIDGGKTWFNATQS
+2463 
-2477 ATPGV
+2477 
-2482 WDYIWPDD
+2482 
-2490 VADGGYTLTVEATDE
+2490 
-2505 AGNKATQTLD
+2505 
-2515 FTIDTTLSV
+2515 
-2524 PTLSLDS
+2524 
-2531 ADDSGIAGDNITNV
+2531 
-2545 KTPGFTL
+2545 
-2552 NNIDTDVSRV
+2552 
-2562 IVEVMHNGI
+2562 
-2571 KQEVPLVQTGGQWR
+2571 
-2585 FAPTSDWAD
+2585 
-2594 GDYIL
+2594 
-2599 TVKVEDRAGNVKQSA
+2599 
-2614 PLTVTVDTHI
+2614 
-2624 AIDRIELVNDSGIP
+2624 
-2638 GDNLTNEARPHFQVT
+2638 
-2653 VPADVN
+2653 
-2659 GVRLSI
+2659 
-2665 DGGKTWFDA
+2665 
-2674 TQSATSGVWD
+2674 
-2684 YTWLTNVANGPHTLM
+2684 
-2699 VEASDK
+2699 
-2705 AGNKTTQKL
+2705 
-2714 DFTIDTI
+2714 
-2721 LSEPTITLD
+2721 
-2730 SADDSA
+2730 
-2736 AGDNITNVKMPGF
+2736 
-2749 TLGNIDADVTKVV
+2749 
-2762 VTVAHDGKNQQIEL
+2762 
-2776 IKNGGVWRFTPGA
+2776 
-2789 AWTDGDYTLTVK
+2789 
-2801 VEDKAGNTNYSAP
+2801 
-2814 LTVTID
+2814 
-2820 TQTSI
+2820 
-2825 DRIELL
+2825 
-2831 NDTGIV
+2831 
-2837 GDNLTNEARP
+2837 
-2847 QFHITVPTDVNSVQL
+2847 
-2862 SLDGGINWV
+2862 
-2871 NATLTSDGVWEY
+2871 
-2883 IWPTDLVENTYTL
+2883 
-2896 TVKATDVAGNTATET
+2896 
-2911 LNFIIDTTL
+2911 
-2920 STPTITLDSA
+2920 
-2930 DDSGTANDNK
+2930 
-2940 TNVKTPGFIIGGIDS
+2940 
-2955 DVTQVVVQVMRDGH
+2955 
-2969 SEEVELTQTNGQW
+2969 
-2982 RFVPG
+2982 
-2987 SAWTDGDYTL
+2987 
-2997 TVTVKDEAGNIR
+2997 
-3009 HSAPLTVTIDTQI
+3009 
-3022 TIDHI
+3022 IDHI

-3177 GATGI
+3177 DATGNWSVTPTGTWADGDYTLTVRVEDEAGNEKHSASLTVTVDTQITIDAIELVNDNGIPGDNMTNDAHPQFRVTVPGDVNEVSLSIDGGVTWVKATQSATPGVWNYTWPGTVPDGDYTLNVKATDNAGNTVTETLHFTIDTTLSVPVIVLNSADDTGIQGDNMTNSTQPTFALQHIDDDAVRVTVSVEHGGVTTTFDATKGTGGWSFTPTGAWADGDYTLSVSVEDKAGNTSHSASLTVTVDTQIAINNIELVNDSGIPDDNLTNNVRPHFQVKVPTDVNEVRLSIDGGKTWFNATQSATPGVWDYTWLADVGEGKHTLTVEATDKAGNQTTQKLDFIIDTMLSEPTIVLDSTDDSGTKGDNLTNANKPTFILGNIDADARYVTVEVQYGGTKEVLTATKGATGI

-3270 VRATQGTAGIW
+3270 VRATQDTAGIW

-3317 TRLSTPTIAMD
+3317 TRLSTPTITMD

-3342 VKRPGFTIGNIDA
+3342 VKRPGFTIGNIDS
-3355 DAHSVIL
+3355 DAQSVIL

-3411 TPLVVTVDTQT
+3411 TPLIVTVDTQT

-3471 ATQGIEGVWGYT
+3471 AAQGIEGVWGYT

-3619 QIAIDRIELVNDSG
+3619 QIAIDHIELVNDSG

-3715 DITLLTPTIELAP
+3715 DITLMTPTIELAP

-3849 FDIHQ
+3849 FDIRQ

-4302 TKTSAELR
+4302 TKTSAELK

-4535 TPRFVIGN
+4535 KPRFVIGN

-4558 SYSVTANG
+4558 SYPVTANG

-4823 GDFTTNNKTPTLIG
+4823 GDFTTNNKTPTLVG
-4837 STLPNTIVSIY
+4837 NTLPNAIVSIY

-4966 NDGNYELTFK
+4966 NDGNYVLTFK

-5027 GTAEAGSTLTIRNP
+5027 GTAEAGSTLTIRSP

-5079 NSQQKEI
+5079 NSQQKDI

-5404 TRPTFSIF
+5404 TRPTFSIS

-5575 SIWVDTHIKV
+5575 SIWVDTHIQV

-5596 SKTEWWSNSDLITM
+5596 SKTDWWSNSSTITM
-5610 RGTGEIGATVSLIV
+5610 RGMGEIGATVSLIV
-5624 AGVTLATAVVAATG
+5624 AGVTLATAVVAANG
-5638 RWELSTDK
+5638 QWELSTDQ
-5646 LPEGTYDISLVIED
+5646 LPEGKYDITLSIED
-5660 SAGNRWEDVREIFI
+5660 NAGNRKEEVHEIFI

-5701 AKSQLIITDSEGNTY
+5701 AKSQLIITDSNGNTY

-5750 DDVPLDI
+5750 DDVSLDI

-5866 AGEDNGA
+5866 AGEDNGV

-5901 NVTHNGVTDIYQ
+5901 NVTHNGVTDTYQ

-5927 AWNDGNY
+5927 AWNDGTY

-5991 ESATHLRTEPS
+5991 ESATHLRTVPS
-6002 AAEESVVKVTAYSIT
+6002 AAEESVVKETAYSIT

-6111 MNVRGKTEDDI
+6111 MNARGKTEDDI

>member
-154 EVQNSSKQIEEMLQ
+154 EVQNSSKQMEEMLQ
-168 NFLADNVAKDNLA
+168 EFLADNVAKDNLA

-423 DSIITDTIAPE
+423 DSIITDTIPPE

-530 ISYFSAEIETTN
+530 ISYFSAEIETTD

-578 EVIFK
+578 EVVFK
-583 ANDKGEW
+583 ANDQGEW

-629 PVPPTVSLEDYVVLP
+629 PLPPTVSLEDYVVLP

-1063 VWDAMSDT
+1063 VWDAASDT

-1108 NKANSAIF
+1108 NKANSAVF

-1140 GDNLTNINKPGFAIS
+1140 GDNLTNIKKPGFAIS

-1181 LNGSWL
+1181 HNGSWL
-1187 FIPGNT
+1187 FTPGNT

-1211 TNYSAPL
+1211 TSYSAPL

-1269 GNSWVQATPGVAG
+1269 GHSWVQATPGVAG

-1288 PTDLA
+1288 PADLA
-1293 DGQYTLTVEATDKAG
+1293 DGQYTLTVEATDNAG

-1322 LSVPVIVLDSADD
+1322 LSVPVIVLNSADD
-1335 TGIQGDNMTNSTQ
+1335 TGVQGDNMTNSTQ
-1348 PTFALQHID
+1348 PTFNLQHID

-1371 VTTTFD
+1371 VITTFD
-1377 ATKGTGGWT
+1377 ATKDAGGWT
-1386 FTPPTSWADGDYTL
+1386 FTPSPSWTDGDYTL

-1424 IAINNIELVNDSGIP
+1424 IAIDNIELVNDSGIP
-1439 DDNLTNNVRPHF
+1439 NDNLTNNVRPHF
-1451 QVTVPTDVN
+1451 RVTVPADVN
-1460 VVRLSID
+1460 EVRLSID
-1467 GGKTWFNATQSA
+1467 GGKTWVTAAQNTA
-1479 TPGVW
+1479 GVW
-1484 DYIWPDDVADGGY
+1484 EYIWPDDVTDGSH
-1497 TLTVEATDEAGN
+1497 TVTVEAIDEAGN
-1509 KATQTLDFTIDTTL
+1509 KATQALDFTIDTTL

-1584 WRFAPTSDWADGDY
+1584 WRFAPTSDWGDGDY

-1630 ELVNDSGIPGDNLTN
+1630 ELVNDSGIPDDNLTN

-1677 SATSGVWDY
+1677 SGTSGVWDY

-1717 TIDTILS
+1717 IIDTLLS

-1885 WPTDLVENTYTLTV
+1885 WPTELVENTYTLTV

-1910 ETLNFIIDTTLST
+1910 ETLNFTIDTTLST
-1923 PTITLDSADD
+1923 PTIMLDSADD

-1967 DGHSEE
+1967 DGGSEE
-1973 VELTQTNGQW
+1973 VELTQIGGQW
-1983 RFVPGSAWTDGDY
+1983 RFVPGSAWADGDY

-2012 APLTVTIDTQITI
+2012 APLKVTVDTQIAI

-2040 LTNNVRPHFQV
+2040 LTNNVRPQFQV

-2063 IDGGKTWFNATQSAT
+2063 IDGGKTWFNATQSST
-2078 PGVWDYTWLADVGE
+2078 SGVWDYTGLTDVANGS
-2092 GKHTLTVEATDKAG
+2092 HTLTVEATDAAG
-2106 NKTTQQLDFIIDT
+2106 NKATQNLEFNIDT

-2126 VLDNTDDSGTKGDHL
+2126 
-2141 TNVNKPT
+2141 
-2148 FLLGNIDADARYVTV
+2148 A
-2163 EVQHGGTKEVLT
+2163 
-2175 ATKDAT
+2175 
-2181 GNWSVTPTGT
+2181 
-2191 WADGDYTLTVRVE
+2191 
-2204 DEAGNEKHS
+2204 
-2213 ASLTVTVDTQIT
+2213 
-2225 IDVIELVNDNGI
+2225 
-2237 PGDNMTNDAH
+2237 
-2247 PQFRV
+2247 
-2252 TVPGD
+2252 
-2257 VNEVSLSIDGGVTW
+2257 
-2271 VKATQSATPGVWNY
+2271 
-2285 TWPGTVPDGD
+2285 
-2295 YTLNVKATD
+2295 
-2304 NAGNTVTETLHFT
+2304 
-2317 IDTTLSTPVIVL
+2317 L
-2329 DSADDSGVHGDN
+2329 DS
-2341 MTNHTQPTF
+2341 
-2350 ALQHIDDDAVR
+2350 
-2361 VTVSVEHGGV
+2361 
-2371 TTTFD
+2371 
-2376 ATKDAG
+2376 
-2382 GWTFTPT
+2382 
-2389 GAWADGDY
+2389 
-2397 TLSVSVEDKAGNTSH
+2397 
-2412 SASLTVTVDTQIAI
+2412 
-2426 NNIELVNDSGI
+2426 
-2437 PDDNLTNNVRPHFQV
+2437 
-2452 TVPTDVNVVRL
+2452 
-2463 SIDGGKTWFNATQS
+2463 
-2477 ATPGV
+2477 
-2482 WDYIWPDD
+2482 
-2490 VADGGYTLTVEATDE
+2490 
-2505 AGNKATQTLD
+2505 
-2515 FTIDTTLSV
+2515 
-2524 PTLSLDS
+2524 
-2531 ADDSGIAGDNITNV
+2531 
-2545 KTPGFTL
+2545 
-2552 NNIDTDVSRV
+2552 
-2562 IVEVMHNGI
+2562 
-2571 KQEVPLVQTGGQWR
+2571 
-2585 FAPTSDWAD
+2585 
-2594 GDYIL
+2594 
-2599 TVKVEDRAGNVKQSA
+2599 
-2614 PLTVTVDTHI
+2614 
-2624 AIDRIELVNDSGIP
+2624 
-2638 GDNLTNEARPHFQVT
+2638 
-2653 VPADVN
+2653 
-2659 GVRLSI
+2659 
-2665 DGGKTWFDA
+2665 
-2674 TQSATSGVWD
+2674 
-2684 YTWLTNVANGPHTLM
+2684 
-2699 VEASDK
+2699 
-2705 AGNKTTQKL
+2705 
-2714 DFTIDTI
+2714 
-2721 LSEPTITLD
+2721 
-2730 SADDSA
+2730 
-2736 AGDNITNVKMPGF
+2736 
-2749 TLGNIDADVTKVV
+2749 
-2762 VTVAHDGKNQQIEL
+2762 
-2776 IKNGGVWRFTPGA
+2776 
-2789 AWTDGDYTLTVK
+2789 
-2801 VEDKAGNTNYSAP
+2801 
-2814 LTVTID
+2814 
-2820 TQTSI
+2820 
-2825 DRIELL
+2825 
-2831 NDTGIV
+2831 
-2837 GDNLTNEARP
+2837 
-2847 QFHITVPTDVNSVQL
+2847 
-2862 SLDGGINWV
+2862 
-2871 NATLTSDGVWEY
+2871 
-2883 IWPTDLVENTYTL
+2883 
-2896 TVKATDVAGNTATET
+2896 
-2911 LNFIIDTTL
+2911 
-2920 STPTITLDSA
+2920 
-2930 DDSGTANDNK
+2930 
-2940 TNVKTPGFIIGGIDS
+2940 
-2955 DVTQVVVQVMRDGH
+2955 
-2969 SEEVELTQTNGQW
+2969 
-2982 RFVPG
+2982 
-2987 SAWTDGDYTL
+2987 
-2997 TVTVKDEAGNIR
+2997 
-3009 HSAPLTVTIDTQI
+3009 
-3022 TIDHI
+3022 
-3027 ELVNDSGIPD
+3027 
-3037 DNLTNNVRP
+3037 
-3046 HFQVTVPTDVNVV
+3046 
-3059 RLSIDGGKTW
+3059 
-3069 FNATQSAT
+3069 
-3077 PGVWDY
+3077 
-3083 TWLADVGEGKHTLTV
+3083 
-3098 EATDKA
+3098 
-3104 GNKTTQQLDFIIDT
+3104 
-3118 LLSEPTIV
+3118 
-3126 LDNTD
+3126 TD

-3146 TFLLGNIDADARY
+3146 TFILGNIDADARY

-3189 TWADGDYT
+3189 MWADGSHT

-3204 DAGNVKY
+3204 EAGNVKY
-3211 SAPLTVTVDTQI
+3211 SAPLTITVDTQI
-3223 TIDVIELVNDNGIPG
+3223 TIDDIELVNDSGIPG
-3238 DNLTNDV
+3238 DNLTNNV

-3257 NEVRLSIDGGNTW
+3257 NEVRLSIDDGNTW

-3281 DYTWPKDVT
+3281 DYTWPDDVT
-3290 DGLHTLTVEATDKA
+3290 DGLYTLTVEATDAA

-3311 LDFTID
+3311 LSFTID
-3317 TRLSTPTIAMD
+3317 TQLSIPTIMMD
-3328 SRDDT
+3328 RGDDT
-3333 GAIGDHITS
+3333 GAPGDHITS
-3342 VKRPGFTIGNIDA
+3342 VKTPGFTIGNIDS

-3362 RITQGGNS
+3362 RITQGSNS
-3370 QEVTLTQVG
+3370 QEVKLTQVG

-3396 LTVEVTDNA
+3396 LTVEVQDNA

-3422 SITDITLVNDHGV
+3422 SITDIKLVNDHGE
-3435 PDDNLTNSTRPQ
+3435 PDDNLTNDTRPQ
-3447 FEITVPADVN
+3447 FKVTVPTDVN
-3457 SVQLSIDGGANWVS
+3457 EVRLSIDGGANWVS
-3471 ATQGIEGVWGYT
+3471 ATQGVKGVWGYT
-3483 WPTDMGDGKHTLT
+3483 WPTALGDGKYTLT
-3496 VMVTDRAGNTATQ
+3496 VMVTDAAGNTATQ
-3509 TLEFFI
+3509 TLDFRI
-3515 DTRLSTPTIALDSTD
+3515 DTQLSTPTIALDSAD

-3539 TNRTR
+3539 TNSPR

-3566 GTTTSFTATQGAGG
+3566 GTTTSFTATQAAGG

-3619 QIAIDRIELVNDSG
+3619 QIAIDHIELVNDSG

-3658 LLSIDGGTT
+3658 LLSIDGGVT
-3667 WVTAIKSSTAGIWDY
+3667 WFSATKRPTQDIWDY

-3687 MPEGQHTLTVEVT
+3687 MPEGQHTLTVEAT
-3700 DGAGNKMTETLNFTI
+3700 DAAGNTTRQSLNFAI
-3715 DITLLTPTIELAP
+3715 DITLSTPTIELAP
-3728 DQDTGQNKNDN
+3728 DQDTGQIKNDN

-3744 QPVFV
+3744 QPLFV
-3749 LGSIDKD
+3749 LGHIDKD
-3756 VRHVELSIE
+3756 VQHVVLNIE

-3777 SADGWRYRPDSALAD
+3777 SADGWRYRPDAALGD
-3792 GSYTFTV
+3792 GSYKLTV

-3805 GNQQTSAPLKVTIDG
+3805 GNQQTSAPLTVTIDG
-3820 TLTTPVIE
+3820 TLSTPTIE

-3854 VDSDVTRVMV
+3854 IDADATRVMV
-3864 KVTYN
+3864 KVTHN

-3882 QWRFTPS
+3882 QWSFSPS
-3889 ASWADGSYQLAVVVE
+3889 ASWADGAYQLVVVVE

-3909 VKESAPFEVRID
+3909 VKESAPLEVRID
-3921 TTTTINNIVLLNDTG
+3921 MTTTIDNIVLLTDTG
-3936 VQNDQLTNVAK
+3936 VQGDQLTNVSE
-3947 PSFRIDVPGDVVQ
+3947 PSFRIDVPADVVQ
-3960 VRVTLDGGANWNV
+3960 VRVTLDGGTSWSQV
-3973 IRKNAD
+3973 RKNAD
-3979 GQWIFDSPNTLVDG
+3979 GQWIFESPNTLGDG
-3993 TYTLR
+3993 THTLR

-4005 GNIANKDLVFNIDTN
+4005 GNIANKDLVFNIDTR
-4020 IQVPTIALDAGQ
+4020 IQVPTLALGAGQ

-4062 VVTIDGH
+4062 LVTIDGH
-4069 DYNATKVGAGW
+4069 DYNAIKVGSGW
-4080 QFTPGNAIPDGSYN
+4080 EFTPGNAIPDGSYN

-4130 SGDSDVDNITKVDK
+4130 SGDSDVDNITKVNK

-4179 IFNVGSALPDG
+4179 IFNVGSALLDG
-4190 QHTLLVDV
+4190 KHSLLVDV

-4227 THDTGDDTNDN
+4227 THDTGDDANDN

-4260 VHIDGRDYT
+4260 IHIDGRDYT
-4269 IENTGGNLTFTPD
+4269 IENTGGNLTFTPE

-4302 TKTSAELR
+4302 TKTSAELQ

-4337 NATRPSFEIAT
+4337 NANRPSFEIAT

-4373 QWEFT
+4373 QWQFT
-4378 AGSALPDGHYTLHV
+4378 AGSALSDGHYTLHV

-4413 IDGLSVVMLD
+4413 VDGLSVVMLN

-4429 TDGITNITSPRFEI
+4429 TDGITNTTSPRFEI

-4478 LVDGTYKI
+4478 LVDGNYKI

-4535 TPRFVIGN
+4535 KPRFVIGN

-4558 SYSVTANG
+4558 SYPVTANG

-4615 EPASDTGNSNSDNL
+4615 EPASDTGSSNSDNL

-4654 KSGREVLKQTIT
+4654 KSGREVLKHTIT

-4717 LSDPSIDDQHEATS
+4717 LSDPSIDDQYEATS
-4731 LRPEFKGFA
+4731 LRPEFKGLA

-4823 GDFTTNNKTPTLIG
+4823 GDFTTNNKTPTLVG
-4837 STLPNTIVSIY
+4837 NTLPNAIVSIY

-5079 NSQQKEI
+5079 NSQQKDI

-5251 DGTFNIH
+5251 DGKFNIH

-5290 DASNSGSLDDLITNH
+5290 DASNSGSLDDLITSH

-5379 TFIDNPAMVAGSDNG
+5379 TFIDNPVMMAGSDNG

-5404 TRPTFSIF
+5404 TRPAFSIF

-5533 EVWVNEKGHWQMPV
+5533 EVWVNDKGHWQMPV

-5575 SIWVDTHIKV
+5575 SIWVDTHIQV

-5596 SKTEWWSNSDLITM
+5596 SKTDWWSNSSTITM
-5610 RGTGEIGATVSLIV
+5610 RGMGEIGATVSLIV
-5624 AGVTLATAVVAATG
+5624 AGVTLATAVVAANG
-5638 RWELSTDK
+5638 QWELSTDQ
-5646 LPEGTYDISLVIED
+5646 LPEGKYDITLSIED
-5660 SAGNRWEDVREIFI
+5660 NAGNRKEEVHEIFI

-5701 AKSQLIITDSEGNTY
+5701 AKSQLIITDSNGNTY

-5873 SDSDNVTNHTQPK
+5873 SDSDNVTNHNHTQPK

-5927 AWNDGNY
+5927 AWNDGTY

-5947 QQSASL
+5947 LQSASL
-5953 AVTVDSTVTVTADSQ
+5953 EVTVDSTVTVTADSQ
-5968 HDDASDDATATAV
+5968 HDDAIDDATATAV

-5991 ESATHLRTEPS
+5991 ESAMHLRTVPS
-6002 AAEESVVKVTAYSIT
+6002 AAEESVVKETAYSIT

-6042 ENIVNVSI
+6042 ENIVNVSV

-6088 DNDFLIKEKT
+6088 DDDFLIKEKT

-6111 MNVRGKTEDDI
+6111 MNARGKTEDDI

>member
-1484 DYIWPDDVADGGY
+1484 DY
-1497 TLTVEATDEAGN
+1497 
-1509 KATQTLDFTIDTTL
+1509 
-1523 SVPTLSLDSADDSGI
+1523 
-1538 AGDNITNVKTPGFT
+1538 
-1552 LNNIDTDVSRV
+1552 
-1563 IVEVMHNG
+1563 
-1571 IKQEVPLVQTGGQ
+1571 
-1584 WRFAPTSDWADGDY
+1584 
-1598 ILTVKVEDRAGNVK
+1598 
-1612 QSAPLT
+1612 
-1618 VTVDTHIAIDRI
+1618 
-1630 ELVNDSGIPGDNLTN
+1630 
-1645 EARPHF
+1645 
-1651 QVTVPADVNGVRLS
+1651 
-1665 IDGGKTWFDATQ
+1665 
-1677 SATSGVWDY
+1677 
-1686 TWLTNVA
+1686 
-1693 NGPHTL
+1693 
-1699 MVEASDKAGNKTT
+1699 
-1712 QKLDF
+1712 
-1717 TIDTILS
+1717 
-1724 EPTITLDSAD
+1724 
-1734 DSAAGDNITNVKM
+1734 
-1747 PGFTLGNI
+1747 
-1755 DADVTKVVVTV
+1755 
-1766 AHDGKNQQIELIKNG
+1766 
-1781 GVWRFTP
+1781 
-1788 GAAWTDGDY
+1788 
-1797 TLTVKVE
+1797 
-1804 DKAGNTNYSAPLTV
+1804 
-1818 TIDTQTSI
+1818 
-1826 DRIELLNDTGIVGDN
+1826 
-1841 LTNEARPQ
+1841 
-1849 FHITVP
+1849 
-1855 TDVNSVQL
+1855 
-1863 SLDGGINWV
+1863 
-1872 NATLTSDGVWEYI
+1872 
-1885 WPTDLVENTYTLTV
+1885 
-1899 KATDVAGNTAT
+1899 
-1910 ETLNFIIDTTLST
+1910 
-1923 PTITLDSADD
+1923 
-1933 SGTANDN
+1933 
-1940 KTNVKTPGFIIGGID
+1940 
-1955 SDVTQVVVQVMR
+1955 
-1967 DGHSEE
+1967 
-1973 VELTQTNGQW
+1973 
-1983 RFVPGSAWTDGDY
+1983 
-1996 TLTVTVKDE
+1996 
-2005 AGNIRHS
+2005 
-2012 APLTVTIDTQITI
+2012 
-2025 DHIELVNDSGIPDDN
+2025 
-2040 LTNNVRPHFQV
+2040 
-2051 TVPTDVNVVRLS
+2051 
-2063 IDGGKTWFNATQSAT
+2063 
-2078 PGVWDYTWLADVGE
+2078 
-2092 GKHTLTVEATDKAG
+2092 
-2106 NKTTQQLDFIIDT
+2106 
-2119 LLSEPTI
+2119 
-2126 VLDNTDDSGTKGDHL
+2126 
-2141 TNVNKPT
+2141 
-2148 FLLGNIDADARYVTV
+2148 
-2163 EVQHGGTKEVLT
+2163 
-2175 ATKDAT
+2175 
-2181 GNWSVTPTGT
+2181 
-2191 WADGDYTLTVRVE
+2191 
-2204 DEAGNEKHS
+2204 
-2213 ASLTVTVDTQIT
+2213 
-2225 IDVIELVNDNGI
+2225 
-2237 PGDNMTNDAH
+2237 
-2247 PQFRV
+2247 
-2252 TVPGD
+2252 
-2257 VNEVSLSIDGGVTW
+2257 
-2271 VKATQSATPGVWNY
+2271 
-2285 TWPGTVPDGD
+2285 
-2295 YTLNVKATD
+2295 
-2304 NAGNTVTETLHFT
+2304 
-2317 IDTTLSTPVIVL
+2317 
-2329 DSADDSGVHGDN
+2329 
-2341 MTNHTQPTF
+2341 
-2350 ALQHIDDDAVR
+2350 
-2361 VTVSVEHGGV
+2361 
-2371 TTTFD
+2371 
-2376 ATKDAG
+2376 
-2382 GWTFTPT
+2382 
-2389 GAWADGDY
+2389 
-2397 TLSVSVEDKAGNTSH
+2397 
-2412 SASLTVTVDTQIAI
+2412 
-2426 NNIELVNDSGI
+2426 
-2437 PDDNLTNNVRPHFQV
+2437 
-2452 TVPTDVNVVRL
+2452 
-2463 SIDGGKTWFNATQS
+2463 
-2477 ATPGV
+2477 
-2482 WDYIWPDD
+2482 
-2490 VADGGYTLTVEATDE
+2490 
-2505 AGNKATQTLD
+2505 
-2515 FTIDTTLSV
+2515 
-2524 PTLSLDS
+2524 
-2531 ADDSGIAGDNITNV
+2531 
-2545 KTPGFTL
+2545 
-2552 NNIDTDVSRV
+2552 
-2562 IVEVMHNGI
+2562 
-2571 KQEVPLVQTGGQWR
+2571 
-2585 FAPTSDWAD
+2585 
-2594 GDYIL
+2594 
-2599 TVKVEDRAGNVKQSA
+2599 
-2614 PLTVTVDTHI
+2614 
-2624 AIDRIELVNDSGIP
+2624 
-2638 GDNLTNEARPHFQVT
+2638 
-2653 VPADVN
+2653 
-2659 GVRLSI
+2659 
-2665 DGGKTWFDA
+2665 
-2674 TQSATSGVWD
+2674 
-2684 YTWLTNVANGPHTLM
+2684 
-2699 VEASDK
+2699 
-2705 AGNKTTQKL
+2705 
-2714 DFTIDTI
+2714 
-2721 LSEPTITLD
+2721 
-2730 SADDSA
+2730 
-2736 AGDNITNVKMPGF
+2736 
-2749 TLGNIDADVTKVV
+2749 
-2762 VTVAHDGKNQQIEL
+2762 
-2776 IKNGGVWRFTPGA
+2776 
-2789 AWTDGDYTLTVK
+2789 
-2801 VEDKAGNTNYSAP
+2801 
-2814 LTVTID
+2814 
-2820 TQTSI
+2820 
-2825 DRIELL
+2825 
-2831 NDTGIV
+2831 
-2837 GDNLTNEARP
+2837 
-2847 QFHITVPTDVNSVQL
+2847 
-2862 SLDGGINWV
+2862 
-2871 NATLTSDGVWEY
+2871 
-2883 IWPTDLVENTYTL
+2883 
-2896 TVKATDVAGNTATET
+2896 
-2911 LNFIIDTTL
+2911 
-2920 STPTITLDSA
+2920 
-2930 DDSGTANDNK
+2930 
-2940 TNVKTPGFIIGGIDS
+2940 
-2955 DVTQVVVQVMRDGH
+2955 
-2969 SEEVELTQTNGQW
+2969 
-2982 RFVPG
+2982 
-2987 SAWTDGDYTL
+2987 
-2997 TVTVKDEAGNIR
+2997 
-3009 HSAPLTVTIDTQI
+3009 
-3022 TIDHI
+3022 
-3027 ELVNDSGIPD
+3027 
-3037 DNLTNNVRP
+3037 
-3046 HFQVTVPTDVNVV
+3046 
-3059 RLSIDGGKTW
+3059 
-3069 FNATQSAT
+3069 
-3077 PGVWDY
+3077 

-3204 DAGNVKY
+3204 DAGNVKH

>member
-1766 AHDGKNQQIELIKNG
+1766 AHDGKNQQIDLIKNG

-2126 VLDNTDDSGTKGDHL
+2126 VLDSTDDSGTKGDHL

-2426 NNIELVNDSGI
+2426 NN
-2437 PDDNLTNNVRPHFQV
+2437 
-2452 TVPTDVNVVRL
+2452 
-2463 SIDGGKTWFNATQS
+2463 
-2477 ATPGV
+2477 
-2482 WDYIWPDD
+2482 
-2490 VADGGYTLTVEATDE
+2490 
-2505 AGNKATQTLD
+2505 
-2515 FTIDTTLSV
+2515 
-2524 PTLSLDS
+2524 
-2531 ADDSGIAGDNITNV
+2531 
-2545 KTPGFTL
+2545 
-2552 NNIDTDVSRV
+2552 
-2562 IVEVMHNGI
+2562 
-2571 KQEVPLVQTGGQWR
+2571 
-2585 FAPTSDWAD
+2585 
-2594 GDYIL
+2594 
-2599 TVKVEDRAGNVKQSA
+2599 
-2614 PLTVTVDTHI
+2614 
-2624 AIDRIELVNDSGIP
+2624 
-2638 GDNLTNEARPHFQVT
+2638 
-2653 VPADVN
+2653 
-2659 GVRLSI
+2659 
-2665 DGGKTWFDA
+2665 
-2674 TQSATSGVWD
+2674 
-2684 YTWLTNVANGPHTLM
+2684 
-2699 VEASDK
+2699 
-2705 AGNKTTQKL
+2705 
-2714 DFTIDTI
+2714 
-2721 LSEPTITLD
+2721 
-2730 SADDSA
+2730 
-2736 AGDNITNVKMPGF
+2736 
-2749 TLGNIDADVTKVV
+2749 
-2762 VTVAHDGKNQQIEL
+2762 
-2776 IKNGGVWRFTPGA
+2776 
-2789 AWTDGDYTLTVK
+2789 
-2801 VEDKAGNTNYSAP
+2801 
-2814 LTVTID
+2814 
-2820 TQTSI
+2820 
-2825 DRIELL
+2825 
-2831 NDTGIV
+2831 
-2837 GDNLTNEARP
+2837 
-2847 QFHITVPTDVNSVQL
+2847 
-2862 SLDGGINWV
+2862 
-2871 NATLTSDGVWEY
+2871 
-2883 IWPTDLVENTYTL
+2883 
-2896 TVKATDVAGNTATET
+2896 
-2911 LNFIIDTTL
+2911 
-2920 STPTITLDSA
+2920 
-2930 DDSGTANDNK
+2930 
-2940 TNVKTPGFIIGGIDS
+2940 
-2955 DVTQVVVQVMRDGH
+2955 
-2969 SEEVELTQTNGQW
+2969 
-2982 RFVPG
+2982 
-2987 SAWTDGDYTL
+2987 
-2997 TVTVKDEAGNIR
+2997 
-3009 HSAPLTVTIDTQI
+3009 
-3022 TIDHI
+3022 I

-4558 SYSVTANG
+4558 SYPVTANG

>member
-41 TPRGSVIIVN
+41 TPHGSVIIVN

-112 KEEEELKKQLDDAEN
+112 KEEEELKKQLDEAEN

-323 SAKLVIT
+323 STKLVIT

-448 KNDNITNST
+448 KNDSITNST

-530 ISYFSAEIETTN
+530 ISYFSAEIETTD

-601 INNLT
+601 VNNLT

-619 SFSYVIDTIA
+619 SFSYVIDTVA
-629 PVPPTVSLEDYVVLP
+629 PVPPTVSLEDFVVLP

-1063 VWDAMSDT
+1063 VWDAASDT

-1108 NKANSAIF
+1108 NKANSAVF

-1187 FIPGNT
+1187 FTPGNT

-1322 LSVPVIVLDSADD
+1322 LSVPVIVLNSADD
-1335 TGIQGDNMTNSTQ
+1335 TGVQGDNMTNSTQ

-1377 ATKGTGGWT
+1377 ATKGVGGWS
-1386 FTPPTSWADGDYTL
+1386 FTPTGAWADGDYTL

-1439 DDNLTNNVRPHF
+1439 NDNLTNNVRPHF

-1467 GGKTWFNATQSA
+1467 GGKTWFNATQNA

-1509 KATQTLDFTIDTTL
+1509 KTTQTLDFTIDTTL

-1563 IVEVMHNG
+1563 TVEVMHNG

-1618 VTVDTHIAIDRI
+1618 VTVDTHIAID
-1630 ELVNDSGIPGDNLTN
+1630 
-1645 EARPHF
+1645 
-1651 QVTVPADVNGVRLS
+1651 
-1665 IDGGKTWFDATQ
+1665 
-1677 SATSGVWDY
+1677 
-1686 TWLTNVA
+1686 
-1693 NGPHTL
+1693 
-1699 MVEASDKAGNKTT
+1699 
-1712 QKLDF
+1712 
-1717 TIDTILS
+1717 
-1724 EPTITLDSAD
+1724 
-1734 DSAAGDNITNVKM
+1734 
-1747 PGFTLGNI
+1747 
-1755 DADVTKVVVTV
+1755 
-1766 AHDGKNQQIELIKNG
+1766 
-1781 GVWRFTP
+1781 
-1788 GAAWTDGDY
+1788 
-1797 TLTVKVE
+1797 
-1804 DKAGNTNYSAPLTV
+1804 
-1818 TIDTQTSI
+1818 
-1826 DRIELLNDTGIVGDN
+1826 
-1841 LTNEARPQ
+1841 
-1849 FHITVP
+1849 
-1855 TDVNSVQL
+1855 
-1863 SLDGGINWV
+1863 
-1872 NATLTSDGVWEYI
+1872 
-1885 WPTDLVENTYTLTV
+1885 
-1899 KATDVAGNTAT
+1899 
-1910 ETLNFIIDTTLST
+1910 
-1923 PTITLDSADD
+1923 
-1933 SGTANDN
+1933 
-1940 KTNVKTPGFIIGGID
+1940 
-1955 SDVTQVVVQVMR
+1955 
-1967 DGHSEE
+1967 
-1973 VELTQTNGQW
+1973 
-1983 RFVPGSAWTDGDY
+1983 
-1996 TLTVTVKDE
+1996 
-2005 AGNIRHS
+2005 
-2012 APLTVTIDTQITI
+2012 
-2025 DHIELVNDSGIPDDN
+2025 HIELVNDSGIPDDN
-2040 LTNNVRPHFQV
+2040 LTNNVRPHFLV

-2119 LLSEPTI
+2119 MLSEPTI
-2126 VLDNTDDSGTKGDHL
+2126 VLDNTDDSGTKGDNL

-2225 IDVIELVNDNGI
+2225 IDAIELVNDNGI

-2329 DSADDSGVHGDN
+2329 DSADDTGIQGDN
-2341 MTNHTQPTF
+2341 MTNRTQPTF
-2350 ALQHIDDDAVR
+2350 NLQHIDDDAVR

-2376 ATKDAG
+2376 ATKGVG
-2382 GWTFTPT
+2382 GWTFTPPT
-2389 GAWADGDY
+2389 SWGAGDY

-2437 PDDNLTNNVRPHFQV
+2437 PDDNLTNNVRPQFQV
-2452 TVPTDVNVVRL
+2452 KVPTDVN
-2463 SIDGGKTWFNATQS
+2463 
-2477 ATPGV
+2477 
-2482 WDYIWPDD
+2482 
-2490 VADGGYTLTVEATDE
+2490 E
-2505 AGNKATQTLD
+2505 
-2515 FTIDTTLSV
+2515 
-2524 PTLSLDS
+2524 
-2531 ADDSGIAGDNITNV
+2531 
-2545 KTPGFTL
+2545 
-2552 NNIDTDVSRV
+2552 
-2562 IVEVMHNGI
+2562 
-2571 KQEVPLVQTGGQWR
+2571 
-2585 FAPTSDWAD
+2585 
-2594 GDYIL
+2594 
-2599 TVKVEDRAGNVKQSA
+2599 
-2614 PLTVTVDTHI
+2614 
-2624 AIDRIELVNDSGIP
+2624 
-2638 GDNLTNEARPHFQVT
+2638 
-2653 VPADVN
+2653 
-2659 GVRLSI
+2659 
-2665 DGGKTWFDA
+2665 
-2674 TQSATSGVWD
+2674 
-2684 YTWLTNVANGPHTLM
+2684 
-2699 VEASDK
+2699 
-2705 AGNKTTQKL
+2705 
-2714 DFTIDTI
+2714 
-2721 LSEPTITLD
+2721 
-2730 SADDSA
+2730 
-2736 AGDNITNVKMPGF
+2736 
-2749 TLGNIDADVTKVV
+2749 
-2762 VTVAHDGKNQQIEL
+2762 
-2776 IKNGGVWRFTPGA
+2776 
-2789 AWTDGDYTLTVK
+2789 
-2801 VEDKAGNTNYSAP
+2801 
-2814 LTVTID
+2814 
-2820 TQTSI
+2820 
-2825 DRIELL
+2825 
-2831 NDTGIV
+2831 
-2837 GDNLTNEARP
+2837 
-2847 QFHITVPTDVNSVQL
+2847 
-2862 SLDGGINWV
+2862 
-2871 NATLTSDGVWEY
+2871 
-2883 IWPTDLVENTYTL
+2883 
-2896 TVKATDVAGNTATET
+2896 
-2911 LNFIIDTTL
+2911 
-2920 STPTITLDSA
+2920 
-2930 DDSGTANDNK
+2930 
-2940 TNVKTPGFIIGGIDS
+2940 
-2955 DVTQVVVQVMRDGH
+2955 
-2969 SEEVELTQTNGQW
+2969 
-2982 RFVPG
+2982 
-2987 SAWTDGDYTL
+2987 
-2997 TVTVKDEAGNIR
+2997 
-3009 HSAPLTVTIDTQI
+3009 
-3022 TIDHI
+3022 
-3027 ELVNDSGIPD
+3027 
-3037 DNLTNNVRP
+3037 
-3046 HFQVTVPTDVNVV
+3046 V

-3104 GNKTTQQLDFIIDT
+3104 GNQTTQKLDFIIDT

-3131 DSGTKGDN
+3131 DSGIKGDN
-3139 LTNVNKP
+3139 LTNANKP

-3159 VTVEVQHGGT
+3159 VTVEVQHGST

-3204 DAGNVKY
+3204 EAGNVKY

-3317 TRLSTPTIAMD
+3317 TRLSTPTITMD

-3342 VKRPGFTIGNIDA
+3342 VKRPGFTIGNIDS
-3355 DAHSVIL
+3355 DAQSVIL

-3411 TPLVVTVDTQT
+3411 TPLIVTVDTQT

-3471 ATQGIEGVWGYT
+3471 AAQGIEGVWGYT

-3619 QIAIDRIELVNDSG
+3619 QIAIDHIELVNDSG

-3687 MPEGQHTLTVEVT
+3687 MPEGQHTLIVEVT
-3700 DGAGNKMTETLNFTI
+3700 DGAGNKMTGTLDFTI

-3849 FDIHQ
+3849 FDIRQ

-3909 VKESAPFEVRID
+3909 VKESAPLEVRID

-3947 PSFRIDVPGDVVQ
+3947 PSFRIDVPGDVIQ

-4190 QHTLLVDV
+4190 KHTLLVDV

-4302 TKTSAELR
+4302 TKTSAELQ

-4535 TPRFVIGN
+4535 KPRFVIGN

-4558 SYSVTANG
+4558 SYPVTANG

-4615 EPASDTGNSNSDNL
+4615 EPASDTGSSNSDNL

-4654 KSGREVLKQTIT
+4654 KSDREVLKHTIT

-4717 LSDPSIDDQHEATS
+4717 LSDPSIDDQYEATS
-4731 LRPEFKGFA
+4731 LRPEFKGLA

-4823 GDFTTNNKTPTLIG
+4823 GDFTTNNKTPTLVG
-4837 STLPNTIVSIY
+4837 NTLPNAIVSIY

-4966 NDGNYELTFK
+4966 NDGNYVLTFK

-5079 NSQQKEI
+5079 NSQQKDI

-5290 DASNSGSLDDLITNH
+5290 DASNSGSLDDLITSH

-5379 TFIDNPAMVAGSDNG
+5379 TFIDNPVMMAGSDNG

-5404 TRPTFSIF
+5404 TRPAFSIY

-5533 EVWVNEKGHWQMPV
+5533 EVWVNDKGHWQMPV

-5575 SIWVDTHIKV
+5575 SIWVDTHIQV

-5596 SKTEWWSNSDLITM
+5596 SKTDWWSNSSTITM
-5610 RGTGEIGATVSLIV
+5610 RGMGEIGATVSLIV
-5624 AGVTLATAVVAATG
+5624 AGVTLATAVVAANG
-5638 RWELSTDK
+5638 QWELSTDQ
-5646 LPEGTYDISLVIED
+5646 LPEGKYDITLSIED
-5660 SAGNRWEDVREIFI
+5660 NAGNRKEEVHEIFI

-5701 AKSQLIITDSEGNTY
+5701 AKSQLIITDSNGNTY

-5757 MKEVPVISLSPDS
+5757 MKETPVISLSPDS

-5781 DKQPTFIIGNL
+5781 DNQPTFIIGNL

-5866 AGEDNGA
+5866 AGEGNGV
-5873 SDSDNVTNHTQPK
+5873 SDSDNVTNHNHTQPK

-5927 AWNDGNY
+5927 AWNDGTY

-5947 QQSASL
+5947 LQSASL
-5953 AVTVDSTVTVTADSQ
+5953 EVTVDSTVTVTADSQ

-5991 ESATHLRTEPS
+5991 ESATHLRTVPS
-6002 AAEESVVKVTAYSIT
+6002 AAEESVVKETAYSIT

-6042 ENIVNVSI
+6042 ENIVNVSV

-6088 DNDFLIKEKT
+6088 DDDFLIKEKT

-6111 MNVRGKTEDDI
+6111 MNARGKTEDDI

>member
-242 TLALAAESNSG
+242 TLALATESNSG

-619 SFSYVIDTIA
+619 SFSYVIDTVA
-629 PVPPTVSLEDYVVLP
+629 PVPPTVSLEDFVVLP

-1034 SGISDDNLTNIV
+1034 SGVSDDNLTNIV

-1063 VWDAMSDT
+1063 VWDAASDT

-1108 NKANSAIF
+1108 NKANSAVF

-1211 TNYSAPL
+1211 TSYSAPL

-1377 ATKGTGGWT
+1377 ATKGTGGWS
-1386 FTPPTSWADGDYTL
+1386 FTPTGAWADGDYTL

-1439 DDNLTNNVRPHF
+1439 NDNLTNNVRPHF

-1479 TPGVW
+1479 TPGAW

-1497 TLTVEATDEAGN
+1497 TLTVEATDKAGN
-1509 KATQTLDFTIDTTL
+1509 KTTQELDFTIDTTL

-1923 PTITLDSADD
+1923 PTITLDSAGD

-2126 VLDNTDDSGTKGDHL
+2126 VLDSTDDSGTKGDNL

-2317 IDTTLSTPVIVL
+2317 IDTTLSVPVIVL
-2329 DSADDSGVHGDN
+2329 NSADDTGVQGDN
-2341 MTNHTQPTF
+2341 MTNSTQPTF

-2376 ATKDAG
+2376 ATKGTG
-2382 GWTFTPT
+2382 GWSFTPT

-2452 TVPTDVNVVRL
+2452 KVPMDVN
-2463 SIDGGKTWFNATQS
+2463 
-2477 ATPGV
+2477 
-2482 WDYIWPDD
+2482 
-2490 VADGGYTLTVEATDE
+2490 E
-2505 AGNKATQTLD
+2505 
-2515 FTIDTTLSV
+2515 
-2524 PTLSLDS
+2524 
-2531 ADDSGIAGDNITNV
+2531 
-2545 KTPGFTL
+2545 
-2552 NNIDTDVSRV
+2552 
-2562 IVEVMHNGI
+2562 
-2571 KQEVPLVQTGGQWR
+2571 
-2585 FAPTSDWAD
+2585 
-2594 GDYIL
+2594 
-2599 TVKVEDRAGNVKQSA
+2599 
-2614 PLTVTVDTHI
+2614 
-2624 AIDRIELVNDSGIP
+2624 
-2638 GDNLTNEARPHFQVT
+2638 
-2653 VPADVN
+2653 
-2659 GVRLSI
+2659 
-2665 DGGKTWFDA
+2665 
-2674 TQSATSGVWD
+2674 
-2684 YTWLTNVANGPHTLM
+2684 
-2699 VEASDK
+2699 
-2705 AGNKTTQKL
+2705 
-2714 DFTIDTI
+2714 
-2721 LSEPTITLD
+2721 
-2730 SADDSA
+2730 
-2736 AGDNITNVKMPGF
+2736 
-2749 TLGNIDADVTKVV
+2749 
-2762 VTVAHDGKNQQIEL
+2762 
-2776 IKNGGVWRFTPGA
+2776 
-2789 AWTDGDYTLTVK
+2789 
-2801 VEDKAGNTNYSAP
+2801 
-2814 LTVTID
+2814 
-2820 TQTSI
+2820 
-2825 DRIELL
+2825 
-2831 NDTGIV
+2831 
-2837 GDNLTNEARP
+2837 
-2847 QFHITVPTDVNSVQL
+2847 
-2862 SLDGGINWV
+2862 
-2871 NATLTSDGVWEY
+2871 
-2883 IWPTDLVENTYTL
+2883 
-2896 TVKATDVAGNTATET
+2896 
-2911 LNFIIDTTL
+2911 
-2920 STPTITLDSA
+2920 
-2930 DDSGTANDNK
+2930 
-2940 TNVKTPGFIIGGIDS
+2940 
-2955 DVTQVVVQVMRDGH
+2955 
-2969 SEEVELTQTNGQW
+2969 
-2982 RFVPG
+2982 
-2987 SAWTDGDYTL
+2987 
-2997 TVTVKDEAGNIR
+2997 
-3009 HSAPLTVTIDTQI
+3009 
-3022 TIDHI
+3022 
-3027 ELVNDSGIPD
+3027 
-3037 DNLTNNVRP
+3037 
-3046 HFQVTVPTDVNVV
+3046 V

-3104 GNKTTQQLDFIIDT
+3104 GNQTTQKLDFIIDT

-3126 LDNTD
+3126 LDSTD

-3139 LTNVNKP
+3139 LTNANKP
-3146 TFLLGNIDADARY
+3146 TFILGNIDADARY
-3159 VTVEVQHGGT
+3159 VTVEVQYGGT

-3317 TRLSTPTIAMD
+3317 TRLSTPTITMD

-3342 VKRPGFTIGNIDA
+3342 VKRPGFTIGNIDS
-3355 DAHSVIL
+3355 DAQSVIL

-3411 TPLVVTVDTQT
+3411 TPLIVTVDTQT

-3471 ATQGIEGVWGYT
+3471 AAQGIEGVWGYT

-3619 QIAIDRIELVNDSG
+3619 QIAIDHIELVNDSG

-3715 DITLLTPTIELAP
+3715 DITLMTPTIELAP

-3849 FDIHQ
+3849 FDIRQ

-4535 TPRFVIGN
+4535 KPRFVIGN

-4558 SYSVTANG
+4558 SYPVTANG

-4823 GDFTTNNKTPTLIG
+4823 GDFTTNNKTPTLVG
-4837 STLPNTIVSIY
+4837 NTLPNAIVSIY

-4966 NDGNYELTFK
+4966 NDGNYVLTFK

-5290 DASNSGSLDDLITNH
+5290 DASNSGSLDDLITSH

-5379 TFIDNPAMVAGSDNG
+5379 TFIDNPVMMAGSDNG

-5404 TRPTFSIF
+5404 TRPAFSIY

-5471 FTIDTFN
+5471 FTIDTLN

-5533 EVWVNEKGHWQMPV
+5533 EVWVNDKGHWQMPV

-5575 SIWVDTHIKV
+5575 SIWVDTHIQV

-5596 SKTEWWSNSDLITM
+5596 SKTDWWSNSSTITM
-5610 RGTGEIGATVSLIV
+5610 RGMGEIGATVSLIV
-5624 AGVTLATAVVAATG
+5624 AGVTLATAVVAANG
-5638 RWELSTDK
+5638 QWELSTDQ
-5646 LPEGTYDISLVIED
+5646 LPEGKYDITLSIED
-5660 SAGNRWEDVREIFI
+5660 NAGNRKEEVHEIFI

-5701 AKSQLIITDSEGNTY
+5701 AKSQLIITDSNGNTY

-5750 DDVPLDI
+5750 DDVSLDI

-5866 AGEDNGA
+5866 AGEDNGV

-5901 NVTHNGVTDIYQ
+5901 NVTHNGVTDTYQ

-5927 AWNDGNY
+5927 AWNDGTY

-5991 ESATHLRTEPS
+5991 ESATHLRTVPS
-6002 AAEESVVKVTAYSIT
+6002 AAEESVVKETAYSIT

-6111 MNVRGKTEDDI
+6111 MNARGKTEDDI

>member
-423 DSIITDTIAPE
+423 DSIITDTIPPE

-1034 SGISDDNLTNIV
+1034 SGIADDNLTNIV

-1063 VWDAMSDT
+1063 VWDAASDT

-1108 NKANSAIF
+1108 NKANSAVF

-1377 ATKGTGGWT
+1377 ATKGTGGWS
-1386 FTPPTSWADGDYTL
+1386 FTPTGAWADGDYTL

-1479 TPGVW
+1479 TPGAW

-1497 TLTVEATDEAGN
+1497 TLTVEATDKAGN
-1509 KATQTLDFTIDTTL
+1509 KTTQELDFTIDTTL

-1630 ELVNDSGIPGDNLTN
+1630 ELVNDSGIPDDNLTN

-1699 MVEASDKAGNKTT
+1699 MVEATDKAGNKTT

-1788 GAAWTDGDY
+1788 GAAWTDGNY

-2012 APLTVTIDTQITI
+2012 APLTVTIDTQI
-2025 DHIELVNDSGIPDDN
+2025 
-2040 LTNNVRPHFQV
+2040 
-2051 TVPTDVNVVRLS
+2051 
-2063 IDGGKTWFNATQSAT
+2063 A
-2078 PGVWDYTWLADVGE
+2078 
-2092 GKHTLTVEATDKAG
+2092 
-2106 NKTTQQLDFIIDT
+2106 
-2119 LLSEPTI
+2119 
-2126 VLDNTDDSGTKGDHL
+2126 
-2141 TNVNKPT
+2141 
-2148 FLLGNIDADARYVTV
+2148 
-2163 EVQHGGTKEVLT
+2163 
-2175 ATKDAT
+2175 
-2181 GNWSVTPTGT
+2181 
-2191 WADGDYTLTVRVE
+2191 
-2204 DEAGNEKHS
+2204 
-2213 ASLTVTVDTQIT
+2213 
-2225 IDVIELVNDNGI
+2225 
-2237 PGDNMTNDAH
+2237 
-2247 PQFRV
+2247 
-2252 TVPGD
+2252 
-2257 VNEVSLSIDGGVTW
+2257 
-2271 VKATQSATPGVWNY
+2271 
-2285 TWPGTVPDGD
+2285 
-2295 YTLNVKATD
+2295 
-2304 NAGNTVTETLHFT
+2304 
-2317 IDTTLSTPVIVL
+2317 
-2329 DSADDSGVHGDN
+2329 
-2341 MTNHTQPTF
+2341 
-2350 ALQHIDDDAVR
+2350 
-2361 VTVSVEHGGV
+2361 
-2371 TTTFD
+2371 
-2376 ATKDAG
+2376 
-2382 GWTFTPT
+2382 
-2389 GAWADGDY
+2389 
-2397 TLSVSVEDKAGNTSH
+2397 
-2412 SASLTVTVDTQIAI
+2412 
-2426 NNIELVNDSGI
+2426 
-2437 PDDNLTNNVRPHFQV
+2437 
-2452 TVPTDVNVVRL
+2452 
-2463 SIDGGKTWFNATQS
+2463 
-2477 ATPGV
+2477 
-2482 WDYIWPDD
+2482 
-2490 VADGGYTLTVEATDE
+2490 
-2505 AGNKATQTLD
+2505 
-2515 FTIDTTLSV
+2515 
-2524 PTLSLDS
+2524 
-2531 ADDSGIAGDNITNV
+2531 
-2545 KTPGFTL
+2545 
-2552 NNIDTDVSRV
+2552 
-2562 IVEVMHNGI
+2562 
-2571 KQEVPLVQTGGQWR
+2571 
-2585 FAPTSDWAD
+2585 
-2594 GDYIL
+2594 
-2599 TVKVEDRAGNVKQSA
+2599 
-2614 PLTVTVDTHI
+2614 
-2624 AIDRIELVNDSGIP
+2624 
-2638 GDNLTNEARPHFQVT
+2638 
-2653 VPADVN
+2653 
-2659 GVRLSI
+2659 
-2665 DGGKTWFDA
+2665 
-2674 TQSATSGVWD
+2674 
-2684 YTWLTNVANGPHTLM
+2684 
-2699 VEASDK
+2699 
-2705 AGNKTTQKL
+2705 
-2714 DFTIDTI
+2714 
-2721 LSEPTITLD
+2721 
-2730 SADDSA
+2730 
-2736 AGDNITNVKMPGF
+2736 
-2749 TLGNIDADVTKVV
+2749 
-2762 VTVAHDGKNQQIEL
+2762 
-2776 IKNGGVWRFTPGA
+2776 
-2789 AWTDGDYTLTVK
+2789 
-2801 VEDKAGNTNYSAP
+2801 
-2814 LTVTID
+2814 
-2820 TQTSI
+2820 
-2825 DRIELL
+2825 
-2831 NDTGIV
+2831 
-2837 GDNLTNEARP
+2837 
-2847 QFHITVPTDVNSVQL
+2847 
-2862 SLDGGINWV
+2862 
-2871 NATLTSDGVWEY
+2871 
-2883 IWPTDLVENTYTL
+2883 
-2896 TVKATDVAGNTATET
+2896 
-2911 LNFIIDTTL
+2911 
-2920 STPTITLDSA
+2920 
-2930 DDSGTANDNK
+2930 
-2940 TNVKTPGFIIGGIDS
+2940 
-2955 DVTQVVVQVMRDGH
+2955 
-2969 SEEVELTQTNGQW
+2969 
-2982 RFVPG
+2982 
-2987 SAWTDGDYTL
+2987 
-2997 TVTVKDEAGNIR
+2997 
-3009 HSAPLTVTIDTQI
+3009 
-3022 TIDHI
+3022 IDHI

-3177 GATGI
+3177 DATGNWSVTPTGTWADGDYTLTVRVEDEAGNEKHSASLTVTVDTQITIDAIELVNDNGIPGDNMTNDAHPQFRVTVPGDVNEVSLSIDGGVTWVKATQSATPGVWNYTWPGTVPDGDYTLNVKATDNAGNTVTETLHFTIDTTLSVPVIVLNSADDTGVQGDNMTNSTQPTFALQHIDDDAVRVTVSVEHGGVTTTFDATKGTGGWSFTPTGAWADGDYTLSVSVEDKAGNTSHSASLTVTVDTQIAINNIELVNDSGIPDDNLTNNVRPHFQVTVPTDVNEVRLSIDGGKTWFNATQSATPGVWDYTWLADVGEGKHTLTVEATDKAGNQTTQKLDFIIDTMLSEPTIVLDSTDDSGTKGDNLTNANKPTFILGNIDADARYVTVEVQYGGTKEVLTATKGATGI

-3189 TWADGDYT
+3189 TWADGDYM

-3317 TRLSTPTIAMD
+3317 TRLSTPTITMD

-3342 VKRPGFTIGNIDA
+3342 VKRPGFTIGNIDS
-3355 DAHSVIL
+3355 DAQSVIL

-3411 TPLVVTVDTQT
+3411 TPLIVTVDTQT

-3471 ATQGIEGVWGYT
+3471 AAQGIEGVWGYT

-3619 QIAIDRIELVNDSG
+3619 QIAIDHIELVNDSG

-3715 DITLLTPTIELAP
+3715 DITLMTPTIELAP

-3849 FDIHQ
+3849 FDIRQ

-4302 TKTSAELR
+4302 TKTSAELK

-4535 TPRFVIGN
+4535 KPRFVIGN

-4558 SYSVTANG
+4558 SYPVTANG

-4823 GDFTTNNKTPTLIG
+4823 GDFTTNNKTPTLVG
-4837 STLPNTIVSIY
+4837 NTLPNAIVSIY

-4966 NDGNYELTFK
+4966 NDGNYVLTFK

-5027 GTAEAGSTLTIRNP
+5027 GTAEAGSTLTIRSP

-5079 NSQQKEI
+5079 NSQQKDI

-5404 TRPTFSIF
+5404 TRPTFSIS

-5575 SIWVDTHIKV
+5575 SIWVDTHIQV

-5596 SKTEWWSNSDLITM
+5596 SKTDWWSNSSTITM
-5610 RGTGEIGATVSLIV
+5610 RGMGEIGATVSLIV
-5624 AGVTLATAVVAATG
+5624 AGVTLATAVVAANG
-5638 RWELSTDK
+5638 QWELSTDQ
-5646 LPEGTYDISLVIED
+5646 LPEGKYDITLSIED
-5660 SAGNRWEDVREIFI
+5660 NAGNRKEEVHEIFI

-5701 AKSQLIITDSEGNTY
+5701 AKSQLIITDSNGNTY

-5927 AWNDGNY
+5927 AWNDGTY

-5991 ESATHLRTEPS
+5991 ESATHLRTVPS
-6002 AAEESVVKVTAYSIT
+6002 AAEESVVKETAYSIT

-6042 ENIVNVSI
+6042 ENIVNVSV

-6088 DNDFLIKEKT
+6088 DDDFLIKEKT

-6111 MNVRGKTEDDI
+6111 MNARGKTEDDI

-6132 HNNNGAIDVFAVNE
+6132 HNNNGAIDVFAVNG

>member
-301 PETLTDGTYNL
+301 PETLTDGAYNL

-423 DSIITDTIAPE
+423 DSIITDTIPPE

-629 PVPPTVSLEDYVVLP
+629 PVPPTVSLEDFVVLP

-1034 SGISDDNLTNIV
+1034 SGIADDNLTNIV

-1108 NKANSAIF
+1108 NKANSAVF

-1187 FIPGNT
+1187 FTPGNT

-1211 TNYSAPL
+1211 TSYSAPL

-1322 LSVPVIVLDSADD
+1322 LSVPVIVLNSADD
-1335 TGIQGDNMTNSTQ
+1335 TGVQGDNMTNRTQ

-1479 TPGVW
+1479 TPGAW

-1497 TLTVEATDEAGN
+1497 TLTVEATDKAGN
-1509 KATQTLDFTIDTTL
+1509 KTTQELDFTIDTTL

-1717 TIDTILS
+1717 IIDTLLS

-2126 VLDNTDDSGTKGDHL
+2126 VLDSTDDSGTKGDNL

-2317 IDTTLSTPVIVL
+2317 IDTTLSVPVIVL
-2329 DSADDSGVHGDN
+2329 NSADDTGVQGDN
-2341 MTNHTQPTF
+2341 MTNSTQPTF

-2376 ATKDAG
+2376 ATKGVG
-2382 GWTFTPT
+2382 GWSFTPT

-2452 TVPTDVNVVRL
+2452 KVPTDVN
-2463 SIDGGKTWFNATQS
+2463 
-2477 ATPGV
+2477 
-2482 WDYIWPDD
+2482 
-2490 VADGGYTLTVEATDE
+2490 E
-2505 AGNKATQTLD
+2505 
-2515 FTIDTTLSV
+2515 
-2524 PTLSLDS
+2524 
-2531 ADDSGIAGDNITNV
+2531 
-2545 KTPGFTL
+2545 
-2552 NNIDTDVSRV
+2552 
-2562 IVEVMHNGI
+2562 
-2571 KQEVPLVQTGGQWR
+2571 
-2585 FAPTSDWAD
+2585 
-2594 GDYIL
+2594 
-2599 TVKVEDRAGNVKQSA
+2599 
-2614 PLTVTVDTHI
+2614 
-2624 AIDRIELVNDSGIP
+2624 
-2638 GDNLTNEARPHFQVT
+2638 
-2653 VPADVN
+2653 
-2659 GVRLSI
+2659 
-2665 DGGKTWFDA
+2665 
-2674 TQSATSGVWD
+2674 
-2684 YTWLTNVANGPHTLM
+2684 
-2699 VEASDK
+2699 
-2705 AGNKTTQKL
+2705 
-2714 DFTIDTI
+2714 
-2721 LSEPTITLD
+2721 
-2730 SADDSA
+2730 
-2736 AGDNITNVKMPGF
+2736 
-2749 TLGNIDADVTKVV
+2749 
-2762 VTVAHDGKNQQIEL
+2762 
-2776 IKNGGVWRFTPGA
+2776 
-2789 AWTDGDYTLTVK
+2789 
-2801 VEDKAGNTNYSAP
+2801 
-2814 LTVTID
+2814 
-2820 TQTSI
+2820 
-2825 DRIELL
+2825 
-2831 NDTGIV
+2831 
-2837 GDNLTNEARP
+2837 
-2847 QFHITVPTDVNSVQL
+2847 
-2862 SLDGGINWV
+2862 
-2871 NATLTSDGVWEY
+2871 
-2883 IWPTDLVENTYTL
+2883 
-2896 TVKATDVAGNTATET
+2896 
-2911 LNFIIDTTL
+2911 
-2920 STPTITLDSA
+2920 
-2930 DDSGTANDNK
+2930 
-2940 TNVKTPGFIIGGIDS
+2940 
-2955 DVTQVVVQVMRDGH
+2955 
-2969 SEEVELTQTNGQW
+2969 
-2982 RFVPG
+2982 
-2987 SAWTDGDYTL
+2987 
-2997 TVTVKDEAGNIR
+2997 
-3009 HSAPLTVTIDTQI
+3009 
-3022 TIDHI
+3022 
-3027 ELVNDSGIPD
+3027 
-3037 DNLTNNVRP
+3037 
-3046 HFQVTVPTDVNVV
+3046 V

-3104 GNKTTQQLDFIIDT
+3104 GNQTTQKLDFIIDT
-3118 LLSEPTIV
+3118 MLSEPTIV
-3126 LDNTD
+3126 LDSTD

-3139 LTNVNKP
+3139 LTNANKP
-3146 TFLLGNIDADARY
+3146 TFILGNIDADARY
-3159 VTVEVQHGGT
+3159 VTVEVQYGGT

-3317 TRLSTPTIAMD
+3317 TRLSTPTITMD

-3342 VKRPGFTIGNIDA
+3342 VKRPGFTIGNIDS
-3355 DAHSVIL
+3355 DAQSVIL

-3411 TPLVVTVDTQT
+3411 TPLIVTVDTQT

-3471 ATQGIEGVWGYT
+3471 AAQGIEGVWGYT

-3619 QIAIDRIELVNDSG
+3619 QIAIDHIELVNDSG

-3715 DITLLTPTIELAP
+3715 DITLMTPTIELAP

-3849 FDIHQ
+3849 FDIRQ

-4302 TKTSAELR
+4302 TKTSAELK

-4535 TPRFVIGN
+4535 KPRFVIGN

-4558 SYSVTANG
+4558 SYPVTANG

-4823 GDFTTNNKTPTLIG
+4823 GDFTTNNKTPTLVG
-4837 STLPNTIVSIY
+4837 NTLPNAIVSIY

-4966 NDGNYELTFK
+4966 NDGNYVLTFK

-5027 GTAEAGSTLTIRNP
+5027 GTAEAGSTLTIRSP

-5079 NSQQKEI
+5079 NSQQKDI

-5340 SYQFDNALK
+5340 SYQFDNVLK

-5404 TRPTFSIF
+5404 TRPTFSIS

-5575 SIWVDTHIKV
+5575 SIWVDTHIQV

-5596 SKTEWWSNSDLITM
+5596 SKTDWWSNSSTITM
-5610 RGTGEIGATVSLIV
+5610 RGMGEICATVSLIV
-5624 AGVTLATAVVAATG
+5624 AGVTLATAVVAANG
-5638 RWELSTDK
+5638 QWELSTDQ
-5646 LPEGTYDISLVIED
+5646 LPEGKYDITLSIED
-5660 SAGNRWEDVREIFI
+5660 NAGNRKEEVHEIFI

-5701 AKSQLIITDSEGNTY
+5701 AKSQLIITDSNGNTY

-5750 DDVPLDI
+5750 DDVSLDI

-5866 AGEDNGA
+5866 AGEDNGV

-5901 NVTHNGVTDIYQ
+5901 NVTHNGVTDTYQ

-5927 AWNDGNY
+5927 AWNDGTY

-5991 ESATHLRTEPS
+5991 ESATHLRTVPS
-6002 AAEESVVKVTAYSIT
+6002 AAEESVVKETAYSIT

-6111 MNVRGKTEDDI
+6111 MNARGKTEDDI

>member
-423 DSIITDTIAPE
+423 DSIITDTIPPE

-601 INNLT
+601 VNNLT

-619 SFSYVIDTIA
+619 SFSYVIDTVA
-629 PVPPTVSLEDYVVLP
+629 PVPPTVSLEDFVVLP

-1034 SGISDDNLTNIV
+1034 SGIADDNLTNIV

-1063 VWDAMSDT
+1063 VWDAASDT

-1108 NKANSAIF
+1108 NKANSAVF

-1377 ATKGTGGWT
+1377 ATKGTGGWS
-1386 FTPPTSWADGDYTL
+1386 FTPTGAWTDGDYTL

-1479 TPGVW
+1479 TPGAW

-1497 TLTVEATDEAGN
+1497 TLTVEATDKAGN
-1509 KATQTLDFTIDTTL
+1509 KTTQELDFTIDTTL

-1538 AGDNITNVKTPGFT
+1538 AGDNITNVRTPGFT

-1630 ELVNDSGIPGDNLTN
+1630 ELVNDSGIPDDNLTN

-2106 NKTTQQLDFIIDT
+2106 NKTTQQLDFIVDT

-2126 VLDNTDDSGTKGDHL
+2126 VLDSTDDSGTKGDNL

-2329 DSADDSGVHGDN
+2329 DSADDTGIQGDN
-2341 MTNHTQPTF
+2341 MTNRTQPTF
-2350 ALQHIDDDAVR
+2350 NLQHIDDDAVR

-2376 ATKDAG
+2376 VTKDAG
-2382 GWTFTPT
+2382 GWTFTPPT
-2389 GAWADGDY
+2389 SWGAGDY

-2452 TVPTDVNVVRL
+2452 KVPTDVN
-2463 SIDGGKTWFNATQS
+2463 
-2477 ATPGV
+2477 
-2482 WDYIWPDD
+2482 
-2490 VADGGYTLTVEATDE
+2490 E
-2505 AGNKATQTLD
+2505 
-2515 FTIDTTLSV
+2515 
-2524 PTLSLDS
+2524 
-2531 ADDSGIAGDNITNV
+2531 
-2545 KTPGFTL
+2545 
-2552 NNIDTDVSRV
+2552 
-2562 IVEVMHNGI
+2562 
-2571 KQEVPLVQTGGQWR
+2571 
-2585 FAPTSDWAD
+2585 
-2594 GDYIL
+2594 
-2599 TVKVEDRAGNVKQSA
+2599 
-2614 PLTVTVDTHI
+2614 
-2624 AIDRIELVNDSGIP
+2624 
-2638 GDNLTNEARPHFQVT
+2638 
-2653 VPADVN
+2653 
-2659 GVRLSI
+2659 
-2665 DGGKTWFDA
+2665 
-2674 TQSATSGVWD
+2674 
-2684 YTWLTNVANGPHTLM
+2684 
-2699 VEASDK
+2699 
-2705 AGNKTTQKL
+2705 
-2714 DFTIDTI
+2714 
-2721 LSEPTITLD
+2721 
-2730 SADDSA
+2730 
-2736 AGDNITNVKMPGF
+2736 
-2749 TLGNIDADVTKVV
+2749 
-2762 VTVAHDGKNQQIEL
+2762 
-2776 IKNGGVWRFTPGA
+2776 
-2789 AWTDGDYTLTVK
+2789 
-2801 VEDKAGNTNYSAP
+2801 
-2814 LTVTID
+2814 
-2820 TQTSI
+2820 
-2825 DRIELL
+2825 
-2831 NDTGIV
+2831 
-2837 GDNLTNEARP
+2837 
-2847 QFHITVPTDVNSVQL
+2847 
-2862 SLDGGINWV
+2862 
-2871 NATLTSDGVWEY
+2871 
-2883 IWPTDLVENTYTL
+2883 
-2896 TVKATDVAGNTATET
+2896 
-2911 LNFIIDTTL
+2911 
-2920 STPTITLDSA
+2920 
-2930 DDSGTANDNK
+2930 
-2940 TNVKTPGFIIGGIDS
+2940 
-2955 DVTQVVVQVMRDGH
+2955 
-2969 SEEVELTQTNGQW
+2969 
-2982 RFVPG
+2982 
-2987 SAWTDGDYTL
+2987 
-2997 TVTVKDEAGNIR
+2997 
-3009 HSAPLTVTIDTQI
+3009 
-3022 TIDHI
+3022 
-3027 ELVNDSGIPD
+3027 
-3037 DNLTNNVRP
+3037 
-3046 HFQVTVPTDVNVV
+3046 V

-3104 GNKTTQQLDFIIDT
+3104 GNQTTQKLDFIIDT

-3126 LDNTD
+3126 LDSTD

-3139 LTNVNKP
+3139 LTNANKP
-3146 TFLLGNIDADARY
+3146 TFILGNIDADARY

-3270 VRATQGTAGIW
+3270 VRATQGTAGTW

-3342 VKRPGFTIGNIDA
+3342 VKRPGFTIGNIDS
-3355 DAHSVIL
+3355 DAQSVIL

-3411 TPLVVTVDTQT
+3411 TPLIVTVDTQT

-3435 PDDNLTNSTRPQ
+3435 PDDNLTNSSRPQ

-4069 DYNATKVGAGW
+4069 DYNAIKVGAGW

-4269 IENTGGNLTFTPD
+4269 IENTGENLTFTPD

-4498 SKEVSFTIDTIVSDP
+4498 SKEVSFTIDTIVSEP

-4558 SYSVTANG
+4558 SYPVTANG

-5269 VSKDYSVDVD
+5269 VSKNYSVDVD

-5575 SIWVDTHIKV
+5575 SIWVDTHIQV

-5596 SKTEWWSNSDLITM
+5596 SKTDWWSNSSTITM
-5610 RGTGEIGATVSLIV
+5610 RGMGEIGATVSLIV
-5624 AGVTLATAVVAATG
+5624 AGVTLATAVVAANG
-5638 RWELSTDK
+5638 QWELSTDQ
-5646 LPEGTYDISLVIED
+5646 LPEGKYDITLSIED
-5660 SAGNRWEDVREIFI
+5660 NAGNRKEEVHEIFI

-5701 AKSQLIITDSEGNTY
+5701 AKSQLIITDSNGNTY

-5901 NVTHNGVTDIYQ
+5901 NVTHNGVTDTYQ

-5991 ESATHLRTEPS
+5991 ESDTHLRTVPS
-6002 AAEESVVKVTAYSIT
+6002 AAEESVVKETAYSIT

-6042 ENIVNVSI
+6042 ENIVNVSV

-6088 DNDFLIKEKT
+6088 DDDFLIKEKT

-6111 MNVRGKTEDDI
+6111 MNARGKTEDDI

>member
-41 TPRGSVIIVN
+41 TPHGSVIIVN

-530 ISYFSAEIETTN
+530 ISYFSAEIETTD

-601 INNLT
+601 VNNLT

-619 SFSYVIDTIA
+619 SFSYVIDTVA
-629 PVPPTVSLEDYVVLP
+629 PVPPTVSLEDFVVLP

-1034 SGISDDNLTNIV
+1034 SGIADDNLTNIV

-1108 NKANSAIF
+1108 NKANSAVF

-1377 ATKGTGGWT
+1377 ATKGTGGWS
-1386 FTPPTSWADGDYTL
+1386 FTPTGAWADGDYTL

-1439 DDNLTNNVRPHF
+1439 NDNLTNNVRPHF

-1479 TPGVW
+1479 TPGAW

-1497 TLTVEATDEAGN
+1497 TLTVEATDKAGN
-1509 KATQTLDFTIDTTL
+1509 KTTQELDFTIDTTL

-2126 VLDNTDDSGTKGDHL
+2126 VLDSTDDSGTKGDNL

-2304 NAGNTVTETLHFT
+2304 NAGNTVTKTLHFT
-2317 IDTTLSTPVIVL
+2317 IDTTLSVPVIVL
-2329 DSADDSGVHGDN
+2329 NSADDTGVQGDN
-2341 MTNHTQPTF
+2341 MTNSTQPTF

-2376 ATKDAG
+2376 ATKGVG
-2382 GWTFTPT
+2382 GWSFTPT

-2452 TVPTDVNVVRL
+2452 KVPTDVN
-2463 SIDGGKTWFNATQS
+2463 
-2477 ATPGV
+2477 
-2482 WDYIWPDD
+2482 
-2490 VADGGYTLTVEATDE
+2490 E
-2505 AGNKATQTLD
+2505 
-2515 FTIDTTLSV
+2515 
-2524 PTLSLDS
+2524 
-2531 ADDSGIAGDNITNV
+2531 
-2545 KTPGFTL
+2545 
-2552 NNIDTDVSRV
+2552 
-2562 IVEVMHNGI
+2562 
-2571 KQEVPLVQTGGQWR
+2571 
-2585 FAPTSDWAD
+2585 
-2594 GDYIL
+2594 
-2599 TVKVEDRAGNVKQSA
+2599 
-2614 PLTVTVDTHI
+2614 
-2624 AIDRIELVNDSGIP
+2624 
-2638 GDNLTNEARPHFQVT
+2638 
-2653 VPADVN
+2653 
-2659 GVRLSI
+2659 
-2665 DGGKTWFDA
+2665 
-2674 TQSATSGVWD
+2674 
-2684 YTWLTNVANGPHTLM
+2684 
-2699 VEASDK
+2699 
-2705 AGNKTTQKL
+2705 
-2714 DFTIDTI
+2714 
-2721 LSEPTITLD
+2721 
-2730 SADDSA
+2730 
-2736 AGDNITNVKMPGF
+2736 
-2749 TLGNIDADVTKVV
+2749 
-2762 VTVAHDGKNQQIEL
+2762 
-2776 IKNGGVWRFTPGA
+2776 
-2789 AWTDGDYTLTVK
+2789 
-2801 VEDKAGNTNYSAP
+2801 
-2814 LTVTID
+2814 
-2820 TQTSI
+2820 
-2825 DRIELL
+2825 
-2831 NDTGIV
+2831 
-2837 GDNLTNEARP
+2837 
-2847 QFHITVPTDVNSVQL
+2847 
-2862 SLDGGINWV
+2862 
-2871 NATLTSDGVWEY
+2871 
-2883 IWPTDLVENTYTL
+2883 
-2896 TVKATDVAGNTATET
+2896 
-2911 LNFIIDTTL
+2911 
-2920 STPTITLDSA
+2920 
-2930 DDSGTANDNK
+2930 
-2940 TNVKTPGFIIGGIDS
+2940 
-2955 DVTQVVVQVMRDGH
+2955 
-2969 SEEVELTQTNGQW
+2969 
-2982 RFVPG
+2982 
-2987 SAWTDGDYTL
+2987 
-2997 TVTVKDEAGNIR
+2997 
-3009 HSAPLTVTIDTQI
+3009 
-3022 TIDHI
+3022 
-3027 ELVNDSGIPD
+3027 
-3037 DNLTNNVRP
+3037 
-3046 HFQVTVPTDVNVV
+3046 V

-3104 GNKTTQQLDFIIDT
+3104 GNQTTQKLDFIIDT
-3118 LLSEPTIV
+3118 MLSEPTIV
-3126 LDNTD
+3126 LDSTD

-3139 LTNVNKP
+3139 LTNANKP
-3146 TFLLGNIDADARY
+3146 TFILGNIDADARY
-3159 VTVEVQHGGT
+3159 VTVEVQYGGT

-3317 TRLSTPTIAMD
+3317 TRLSTPTITMD

-3342 VKRPGFTIGNIDA
+3342 VKRPGFTIGNIDS
-3355 DAHSVIL
+3355 DAQSVIL

-3411 TPLVVTVDTQT
+3411 TPLIVTVDTQT

-3471 ATQGIEGVWGYT
+3471 AAQGIEGVWGYT

-3619 QIAIDRIELVNDSG
+3619 QIAIDHIELVNDSG

-3715 DITLLTPTIELAP
+3715 DITLMTPTIELAP

-3849 FDIHQ
+3849 FDIRQ

-4302 TKTSAELR
+4302 TKTSAELK

-4535 TPRFVIGN
+4535 KPRFVIGN

-4558 SYSVTANG
+4558 SYPVTANG

-4892 RSTAVDVTIDTE
+4892 RSTAVDLTIDTE

-5290 DASNSGSLDDLITNH
+5290 DASNSGSLDDLITSH

-5379 TFIDNPAMVAGSDNG
+5379 TFIDNPVMMAGSDNG

-5404 TRPTFSIF
+5404 TRPAFSIY

-5471 FTIDTFN
+5471 FTIDTLN

-5533 EVWVNEKGHWQMPV
+5533 EVWVNDKGHWQMPV

-5575 SIWVDTHIKV
+5575 SIWVDTHIQV

-5596 SKTEWWSNSDLITM
+5596 SKTDWWSNSSTITM
-5610 RGTGEIGATVSLIV
+5610 RGMGEIGATVSLIV
-5624 AGVTLATAVVAATG
+5624 AGVTLATAVVAANG
-5638 RWELSTDK
+5638 QWELSTDQ
-5646 LPEGTYDISLVIED
+5646 LPEGKYDITLSIED
-5660 SAGNRWEDVREIFI
+5660 NAGNRKEEVHEIFI

-5701 AKSQLIITDSEGNTY
+5701 AKSQLIITDSNGNTY

-5927 AWNDGNY
+5927 AWNDGTY

-5968 HDDASDDATATAV
+5968 HNDASDDATATAV

-5991 ESATHLRTEPS
+5991 ESATHLRTVPS
-6002 AAEESVVKVTAYSIT
+6002 VAEESVVKETAYSIT

-6042 ENIVNVSI
+6042 ENIVNVSV

-6088 DNDFLIKEKT
+6088 DDDFLIKEKT

-6111 MNVRGKTEDDI
+6111 MNARGKAEDDI

>member
-788 DISRNLSDNV
+788 DISRNLSDNL

-2126 VLDNTDDSGTKGDHL
+2126 VLDSTDDSGTKGDHL

-2426 NNIELVNDSGI
+2426 NN
-2437 PDDNLTNNVRPHFQV
+2437 
-2452 TVPTDVNVVRL
+2452 
-2463 SIDGGKTWFNATQS
+2463 
-2477 ATPGV
+2477 
-2482 WDYIWPDD
+2482 
-2490 VADGGYTLTVEATDE
+2490 
-2505 AGNKATQTLD
+2505 
-2515 FTIDTTLSV
+2515 
-2524 PTLSLDS
+2524 
-2531 ADDSGIAGDNITNV
+2531 
-2545 KTPGFTL
+2545 
-2552 NNIDTDVSRV
+2552 
-2562 IVEVMHNGI
+2562 
-2571 KQEVPLVQTGGQWR
+2571 
-2585 FAPTSDWAD
+2585 
-2594 GDYIL
+2594 
-2599 TVKVEDRAGNVKQSA
+2599 
-2614 PLTVTVDTHI
+2614 
-2624 AIDRIELVNDSGIP
+2624 
-2638 GDNLTNEARPHFQVT
+2638 
-2653 VPADVN
+2653 
-2659 GVRLSI
+2659 
-2665 DGGKTWFDA
+2665 
-2674 TQSATSGVWD
+2674 
-2684 YTWLTNVANGPHTLM
+2684 
-2699 VEASDK
+2699 
-2705 AGNKTTQKL
+2705 
-2714 DFTIDTI
+2714 
-2721 LSEPTITLD
+2721 
-2730 SADDSA
+2730 
-2736 AGDNITNVKMPGF
+2736 
-2749 TLGNIDADVTKVV
+2749 
-2762 VTVAHDGKNQQIEL
+2762 
-2776 IKNGGVWRFTPGA
+2776 
-2789 AWTDGDYTLTVK
+2789 
-2801 VEDKAGNTNYSAP
+2801 
-2814 LTVTID
+2814 
-2820 TQTSI
+2820 
-2825 DRIELL
+2825 
-2831 NDTGIV
+2831 
-2837 GDNLTNEARP
+2837 
-2847 QFHITVPTDVNSVQL
+2847 
-2862 SLDGGINWV
+2862 
-2871 NATLTSDGVWEY
+2871 
-2883 IWPTDLVENTYTL
+2883 
-2896 TVKATDVAGNTATET
+2896 
-2911 LNFIIDTTL
+2911 
-2920 STPTITLDSA
+2920 
-2930 DDSGTANDNK
+2930 
-2940 TNVKTPGFIIGGIDS
+2940 
-2955 DVTQVVVQVMRDGH
+2955 
-2969 SEEVELTQTNGQW
+2969 
-2982 RFVPG
+2982 
-2987 SAWTDGDYTL
+2987 
-2997 TVTVKDEAGNIR
+2997 
-3009 HSAPLTVTIDTQI
+3009 
-3022 TIDHI
+3022 I

-4558 SYSVTANG
+4558 SYPVTANG

-5215 VGEAGSQV
+5215 VGEADSQV

>member
-1034 SGISDDNLTNIV
+1034 SGIADDNLTNIV

-1063 VWDAMSDT
+1063 VWDAASDT

-1108 NKANSAIF
+1108 NKANSAVF

-1377 ATKGTGGWT
+1377 ATKGTGGWS
-1386 FTPPTSWADGDYTL
+1386 FTPTGAWADGDYTL

-1479 TPGVW
+1479 TPGAW

-1497 TLTVEATDEAGN
+1497 TLTVEATDKAGN
-1509 KATQTLDFTIDTTL
+1509 KTTQELDFTIDTTL

-1630 ELVNDSGIPGDNLTN
+1630 ELVNDSGIPDDNLTN

-1699 MVEASDKAGNKTT
+1699 MVEATDKAGNKTT

-1788 GAAWTDGDY
+1788 GAAWTDGNY

-2012 APLTVTIDTQITI
+2012 APLTVTIDTQI
-2025 DHIELVNDSGIPDDN
+2025 
-2040 LTNNVRPHFQV
+2040 
-2051 TVPTDVNVVRLS
+2051 
-2063 IDGGKTWFNATQSAT
+2063 A
-2078 PGVWDYTWLADVGE
+2078 
-2092 GKHTLTVEATDKAG
+2092 
-2106 NKTTQQLDFIIDT
+2106 
-2119 LLSEPTI
+2119 
-2126 VLDNTDDSGTKGDHL
+2126 
-2141 TNVNKPT
+2141 
-2148 FLLGNIDADARYVTV
+2148 
-2163 EVQHGGTKEVLT
+2163 
-2175 ATKDAT
+2175 
-2181 GNWSVTPTGT
+2181 
-2191 WADGDYTLTVRVE
+2191 
-2204 DEAGNEKHS
+2204 
-2213 ASLTVTVDTQIT
+2213 
-2225 IDVIELVNDNGI
+2225 
-2237 PGDNMTNDAH
+2237 
-2247 PQFRV
+2247 
-2252 TVPGD
+2252 
-2257 VNEVSLSIDGGVTW
+2257 
-2271 VKATQSATPGVWNY
+2271 
-2285 TWPGTVPDGD
+2285 
-2295 YTLNVKATD
+2295 
-2304 NAGNTVTETLHFT
+2304 
-2317 IDTTLSTPVIVL
+2317 
-2329 DSADDSGVHGDN
+2329 
-2341 MTNHTQPTF
+2341 
-2350 ALQHIDDDAVR
+2350 
-2361 VTVSVEHGGV
+2361 
-2371 TTTFD
+2371 
-2376 ATKDAG
+2376 
-2382 GWTFTPT
+2382 
-2389 GAWADGDY
+2389 
-2397 TLSVSVEDKAGNTSH
+2397 
-2412 SASLTVTVDTQIAI
+2412 
-2426 NNIELVNDSGI
+2426 
-2437 PDDNLTNNVRPHFQV
+2437 
-2452 TVPTDVNVVRL
+2452 
-2463 SIDGGKTWFNATQS
+2463 
-2477 ATPGV
+2477 
-2482 WDYIWPDD
+2482 
-2490 VADGGYTLTVEATDE
+2490 
-2505 AGNKATQTLD
+2505 
-2515 FTIDTTLSV
+2515 
-2524 PTLSLDS
+2524 
-2531 ADDSGIAGDNITNV
+2531 
-2545 KTPGFTL
+2545 
-2552 NNIDTDVSRV
+2552 
-2562 IVEVMHNGI
+2562 
-2571 KQEVPLVQTGGQWR
+2571 
-2585 FAPTSDWAD
+2585 
-2594 GDYIL
+2594 
-2599 TVKVEDRAGNVKQSA
+2599 
-2614 PLTVTVDTHI
+2614 
-2624 AIDRIELVNDSGIP
+2624 
-2638 GDNLTNEARPHFQVT
+2638 
-2653 VPADVN
+2653 
-2659 GVRLSI
+2659 
-2665 DGGKTWFDA
+2665 
-2674 TQSATSGVWD
+2674 
-2684 YTWLTNVANGPHTLM
+2684 
-2699 VEASDK
+2699 
-2705 AGNKTTQKL
+2705 
-2714 DFTIDTI
+2714 
-2721 LSEPTITLD
+2721 
-2730 SADDSA
+2730 
-2736 AGDNITNVKMPGF
+2736 
-2749 TLGNIDADVTKVV
+2749 
-2762 VTVAHDGKNQQIEL
+2762 
-2776 IKNGGVWRFTPGA
+2776 
-2789 AWTDGDYTLTVK
+2789 
-2801 VEDKAGNTNYSAP
+2801 
-2814 LTVTID
+2814 
-2820 TQTSI
+2820 
-2825 DRIELL
+2825 
-2831 NDTGIV
+2831 
-2837 GDNLTNEARP
+2837 
-2847 QFHITVPTDVNSVQL
+2847 
-2862 SLDGGINWV
+2862 
-2871 NATLTSDGVWEY
+2871 
-2883 IWPTDLVENTYTL
+2883 
-2896 TVKATDVAGNTATET
+2896 
-2911 LNFIIDTTL
+2911 
-2920 STPTITLDSA
+2920 
-2930 DDSGTANDNK
+2930 
-2940 TNVKTPGFIIGGIDS
+2940 
-2955 DVTQVVVQVMRDGH
+2955 
-2969 SEEVELTQTNGQW
+2969 
-2982 RFVPG
+2982 
-2987 SAWTDGDYTL
+2987 
-2997 TVTVKDEAGNIR
+2997 
-3009 HSAPLTVTIDTQI
+3009 
-3022 TIDHI
+3022 IDHI

-3177 GATGI
+3177 DATGNWSVTPTGTWADGDYTLTVRVEDEAGNEKHSASLTVTVDTQITIDAIELVNDNGIPGDNMTNDAHPQFRVTVPGDVNEVSLSIDGGVTWVKATQSATPGVWNYTWPGTVPDGDYTLNVKATDNAGNTVTETLHFTIDTTLSVPVIVLNSADDTGVQGDNMTNSTQPTFALQHIDDDAVRVTVSVEHGGVTTTFDATKGVGGWSFTPTGAWADGDYTLSVSVEDKAGNTSHSASLTVTVDTQIAINNIELVNDSGIPDDNLTNNVRPHFQVKVPTDVNEVRLSIDGGKTWFNATQSATPGVWDYTWLADVGEGKHTLTVEATDKAGNQTTQKLDFIIDTMLSEPTIVLDSTDDSGTKGDNLTNANKPTFILGNIDADARYVTVEVQYGGTKEVLTATKGATGI

-3189 TWADGDYT
+3189 TWADGDYM

-3317 TRLSTPTIAMD
+3317 TRLSTPTITMD

-3342 VKRPGFTIGNIDA
+3342 VKRPGFTIGNIDS
-3355 DAHSVIL
+3355 DAQSVIL

-3411 TPLVVTVDTQT
+3411 TPLIVTVDTQT

-3471 ATQGIEGVWGYT
+3471 AAQGIEGVWGYT

-3619 QIAIDRIELVNDSG
+3619 QIAIDHIELVNDSG

-3715 DITLLTPTIELAP
+3715 DITLMTPTIELAP

-3849 FDIHQ
+3849 FDIRQ

-4302 TKTSAELR
+4302 TKTSAELK

-4443 SAREPLQSVTVI
+4443 SAREPMQSVTVI

-4535 TPRFVIGN
+4535 KPRFVIGN

-4558 SYSVTANG
+4558 SYPVTANG

-4823 GDFTTNNKTPTLIG
+4823 GDFTTNNKTPTLVG
-4837 STLPNTIVSIY
+4837 NTLPNAIVSIY

-4884 NPRDNSEL
+4884 NHRDNSEL

-4966 NDGNYELTFK
+4966 NDGNYVLTFK

-5027 GTAEAGSTLTIRNP
+5027 GTAEAGSTLTIRSP

-5079 NSQQKEI
+5079 NSQQKDI

-5404 TRPTFSIF
+5404 TRPTFSIS

-5533 EVWVNEKGHWQMPV
+5533 EVWVNDKGHWQMPV

-5575 SIWVDTHIKV
+5575 SIWVDTHIQV

-5596 SKTEWWSNSDLITM
+5596 SKTDWWSNSSTITM
-5610 RGTGEIGATVSLIV
+5610 RGMGEIGATVSLIV
-5624 AGVTLATAVVAATG
+5624 AGVTLATAVVAANG
-5638 RWELSTDK
+5638 QWELSTDQ
-5646 LPEGTYDISLVIED
+5646 LPEGKYDITLSIED
-5660 SAGNRWEDVREIFI
+5660 NAGNRKEEVHEIFI

-5701 AKSQLIITDSEGNTY
+5701 AKSQLIITDSNGNTY

-5991 ESATHLRTEPS
+5991 ESATHLRTVPS
-6002 AAEESVVKVTAYSIT
+6002 AAEESVVKETAYSIT

-6111 MNVRGKTEDDI
+6111 MNARGKTEDDI

>member
-112 KEEEELKKQLDDAEN
+112 KEEDELKKQLDDAEN

-154 EVQNSSKQIEEMLQ
+154 EVQNSSKQMEEMLQ
-168 NFLADNVAKDNLA
+168 EFLADNVAKDNLA

-423 DSIITDTIAPE
+423 DSIITDTIPPE

-530 ISYFSAEIETTN
+530 ISYFSAEIETTD

-578 EVIFK
+578 EVVFK
-583 ANDKGEW
+583 ANDQGEW

-963 IDGAL
+963 VDGAL

-1034 SGISDDNLTNIV
+1034 SGIADDNLTNIV

-1063 VWDAMSDT
+1063 VWDVASDT

-1108 NKANSAIF
+1108 NKANSAVF

-1187 FIPGNT
+1187 FTPGNT

-1211 TNYSAPL
+1211 TNYSTPL

-1269 GNSWVQATPGVAG
+1269 GLSWVQATPGVAG

-1308 NTVTKTIDFAVDTT
+1308 NTVTKTIDFAVDST
-1322 LSVPVIVLDSADD
+1322 LSVPVIVLNNADD
-1335 TGIQGDNMTNSTQ
+1335 TGIQGDNLTNRTQ
-1348 PTFALQHID
+1348 PTFALQQID

-1386 FTPPTSWADGDYTL
+1386 FTPPALWADGDYTL

-1479 TPGVW
+1479 TPGAW

-1497 TLTVEATDEAGN
+1497 TLTVEATDKAGN
-1509 KATQTLDFTIDTTL
+1509 QTTQELDFTIDTTL

-1584 WRFAPTSDWADGDY
+1584 WRFAPTSDWGDGDY

-1717 TIDTILS
+1717 IIDTILS

-2012 APLTVTIDTQITI
+2012 APLTVTIDTQIAI

-2040 LTNNVRPHFQV
+2040 LTNNVRPQFQV

-2078 PGVWDYTWLADVGE
+2078 PGVWDYTWLTDVANGS
-2092 GKHTLTVEATDKAG
+2092 HTLTVEATDAAG
-2106 NKTTQQLDFIIDT
+2106 NKATQNLEFNIDT

-2126 VLDNTDDSGTKGDHL
+2126 ALDSTDDSGTKGDNL
-2141 TNVNKPT
+2141 TSVNKPT
-2148 FLLGNIDADARYVTV
+2148 FILGNIDADARYVTV

-2175 ATKDAT
+2175 ATKGAT
-2181 GNWSVTPTGT
+2181 GIWSVTPTGM
-2191 WADGDYTLTVRVE
+2191 WADGSHTLTVRVE
-2204 DEAGNEKHS
+2204 DEAGNVKYS
-2213 ASLTVTVDTQIT
+2213 VPLTITVDTQIT
-2225 IDVIELVNDNGI
+2225 IDDIELVNDSGTK
-2237 PGDNMTNDAH
+2237 GDNLTNDANPH
-2247 PQFRV
+2247 FRI

-2271 VKATQSATPGVWNY
+2271 VKAMQSSTSGVWNY
-2285 TWPGTVPDGD
+2285 TWPKTLADDD
-2295 YTLNVKATD
+2295 YTLTVKATD
-2304 NAGNTVTETLHFT
+2304 NAGNTVTRTLDFT

-2329 DSADDSGVHGDN
+2329 DSADDTGVQGDN
-2341 MTNHTQPTF
+2341 MTNRTQPTF
-2350 ALQHIDDDAVR
+2350 NLQHIDDDAVR

-2376 ATKDAG
+2376 VTKDAG
-2382 GWTFTPT
+2382 GWTFTPPT
-2389 GAWADGDY
+2389 SWGAGDY

-2437 PDDNLTNNVRPHFQV
+2437 PDDNLTNNVRPQFQV
-2452 TVPTDVNVVRL
+2452 KVPTDVN
-2463 SIDGGKTWFNATQS
+2463 
-2477 ATPGV
+2477 
-2482 WDYIWPDD
+2482 
-2490 VADGGYTLTVEATDE
+2490 E
-2505 AGNKATQTLD
+2505 
-2515 FTIDTTLSV
+2515 
-2524 PTLSLDS
+2524 
-2531 ADDSGIAGDNITNV
+2531 
-2545 KTPGFTL
+2545 
-2552 NNIDTDVSRV
+2552 
-2562 IVEVMHNGI
+2562 
-2571 KQEVPLVQTGGQWR
+2571 
-2585 FAPTSDWAD
+2585 
-2594 GDYIL
+2594 
-2599 TVKVEDRAGNVKQSA
+2599 
-2614 PLTVTVDTHI
+2614 
-2624 AIDRIELVNDSGIP
+2624 
-2638 GDNLTNEARPHFQVT
+2638 
-2653 VPADVN
+2653 
-2659 GVRLSI
+2659 
-2665 DGGKTWFDA
+2665 
-2674 TQSATSGVWD
+2674 
-2684 YTWLTNVANGPHTLM
+2684 
-2699 VEASDK
+2699 
-2705 AGNKTTQKL
+2705 
-2714 DFTIDTI
+2714 
-2721 LSEPTITLD
+2721 
-2730 SADDSA
+2730 
-2736 AGDNITNVKMPGF
+2736 
-2749 TLGNIDADVTKVV
+2749 
-2762 VTVAHDGKNQQIEL
+2762 
-2776 IKNGGVWRFTPGA
+2776 
-2789 AWTDGDYTLTVK
+2789 
-2801 VEDKAGNTNYSAP
+2801 
-2814 LTVTID
+2814 
-2820 TQTSI
+2820 
-2825 DRIELL
+2825 
-2831 NDTGIV
+2831 
-2837 GDNLTNEARP
+2837 
-2847 QFHITVPTDVNSVQL
+2847 
-2862 SLDGGINWV
+2862 
-2871 NATLTSDGVWEY
+2871 
-2883 IWPTDLVENTYTL
+2883 
-2896 TVKATDVAGNTATET
+2896 
-2911 LNFIIDTTL
+2911 
-2920 STPTITLDSA
+2920 
-2930 DDSGTANDNK
+2930 
-2940 TNVKTPGFIIGGIDS
+2940 
-2955 DVTQVVVQVMRDGH
+2955 
-2969 SEEVELTQTNGQW
+2969 
-2982 RFVPG
+2982 
-2987 SAWTDGDYTL
+2987 
-2997 TVTVKDEAGNIR
+2997 
-3009 HSAPLTVTIDTQI
+3009 
-3022 TIDHI
+3022 
-3027 ELVNDSGIPD
+3027 
-3037 DNLTNNVRP
+3037 
-3046 HFQVTVPTDVNVV
+3046 V

-3104 GNKTTQQLDFIIDT
+3104 GNQTTQKLDFIIDT
-3118 LLSEPTIV
+3118 LLSEPTIA
-3126 LDNTD
+3126 LDSTD

-3139 LTNVNKP
+3139 LTSVNKP
-3146 TFLLGNIDADARY
+3146 TFILGNIDADARY

-3189 TWADGDYT
+3189 MWADGSHT

-3211 SAPLTVTVDTQI
+3211 SAPLTVTVDTHI
-3223 TIDVIELVNDNGIPG
+3223 AIDDIELVNDNGIPG

-3304 GNKTTQT
+3304 GNQTTQT

-3342 VKRPGFTIGNIDA
+3342 VKRPGFTIGNIDS

-3370 QEVTLTQVG
+3370 QEVTLTQAG

-3396 LTVEVTDNA
+3396 LTVEVQDNA

-3411 TPLVVTVDTQT
+3411 TPLIVTVDTQT

-3471 ATQGIEGVWGYT
+3471 AAQGIEGVWGYT

-3820 TLTTPVIE
+3820 SLTTPVIE

-3837 VGDRLTNHDRPV
+3837 VGDRLTKHDRPV
-3849 FDIHQ
+3849 FDIRQ

-3909 VKESAPFEVRID
+3909 VKESAPLEVRID

-3947 PSFRIDVPGDVVQ
+3947 PSFRIDVPGDVIQ

-3979 GQWIFDSPNTLVDG
+3979 GQWIFDTPNALVDG

-3998 VEATDEA
+3998 VEATDQA

-4179 IFNVGSALPDG
+4179 IFNVVSALPDG

-4302 TKTSAELR
+4302 TKTSAELK

-4363 WTPISKNAAG
+4363 WTPVSKNAAG
-4373 QWEFT
+4373 QWQFT
-4378 AGSALPDGHYTLHV
+4378 AGSALSDGHYTLHV

-4498 SKEVSFTIDTIVSDP
+4498 SKEVSFTIDTVVSDP
-4513 SIDLLDA
+4513 RIDLLDA

-4535 TPRFVIGN
+4535 KPRFVIGN

-4558 SYSVTANG
+4558 SYPVTANG

-4615 EPASDTGNSNSDNL
+4615 EPASDTGSSNSDNL

-4654 KSGREVLKQTIT
+4654 KSGREVLKHTIT

-4717 LSDPSIDDQHEATS
+4717 LSDPSIDDQYEATS
-4731 LRPEFKGFA
+4731 LRPEFKGLA

-4823 GDFTTNNKTPTLIG
+4823 GDFTTNNKTPTLVG
-4837 STLPNTIVSIY
+4837 NTLPNAIVSIY

-5079 NSQQKEI
+5079 NSQQKDI

-5251 DGTFNIH
+5251 DGKFNIH

-5290 DASNSGSLDDLITNH
+5290 DASNSGSLDDLITSH

-5379 TFIDNPAMVAGSDNG
+5379 TFIDNPVMMAGSDNG

-5404 TRPTFSIF
+5404 TRPAFSIF

-5533 EVWVNEKGHWQMPV
+5533 EVWVNDKGHWQMPV

-5575 SIWVDTHIKV
+5575 SIWVDTHIQV

-5596 SKTEWWSNSDLITM
+5596 SKTDWWSNSSTITM
-5610 RGTGEIGATVSLIV
+5610 RGMGEIGATVSLIV
-5624 AGVTLATAVVAATG
+5624 AGVTLATAVVAANG
-5638 RWELSTDK
+5638 QWELSTDQ
-5646 LPEGTYDISLVIED
+5646 LPEGKYDITLSIED
-5660 SAGNRWEDVREIFI
+5660 NAGNRKEEVHEIFI

-5701 AKSQLIITDSEGNTY
+5701 AKSQLIITDSNGNTY

-5873 SDSDNVTNHTQPK
+5873 SDSDNVTNHNHTQPK

-5927 AWNDGNY
+5927 AWNDGTY

-5947 QQSASL
+5947 LQSASL
-5953 AVTVDSTVTVTADSQ
+5953 EVTVDSTVTVTADSQ
-5968 HDDASDDATATAV
+5968 HDDAIDDATATAV

-5991 ESATHLRTEPS
+5991 ESATHLRTVPS
-6002 AAEESVVKVTAYSIT
+6002 AAEESVVKETAYSIT

-6042 ENIVNVSI
+6042 ENIVNVSV

-6088 DNDFLIKEKT
+6088 DDDFLIKEKT

-6111 MNVRGKTEDDI
+6111 MNARGKTEDDI

>member
-41 TPRGSVIIVN
+41 TPHGSVIIVN

-112 KEEEELKKQLDDAEN
+112 KEEEELKKQLDEAEN

-448 KNDNITNST
+448 KNDSITNST

-530 ISYFSAEIETTN
+530 ISYFSAEIETTD

-601 INNLT
+601 VNNLT

-619 SFSYVIDTIA
+619 SFSYIIDTVA
-629 PVPPTVSLEDYVVLP
+629 PVPPTVSLEDFVVLP

-1063 VWDAMSDT
+1063 VWDAASDT

-1108 NKANSAIF
+1108 NKANSAVF

-1187 FIPGNT
+1187 FTPGNT

-1322 LSVPVIVLDSADD
+1322 LSVPVIVLNSADD
-1335 TGIQGDNMTNSTQ
+1335 TGVQGDNMTNSTQ

-1439 DDNLTNNVRPHF
+1439 NDNLTNNVRPHF

-1467 GGKTWFNATQSA
+1467 GGKTWFNATQNA

-1509 KATQTLDFTIDTTL
+1509 KTTQTLDFTIDTTL

-1563 IVEVMHNG
+1563 TVEVMHNG

-1677 SATSGVWDY
+1677 SATPGVWDY

-1717 TIDTILS
+1717 IIDTMLS

-2012 APLTVTIDTQITI
+2012 APLTVTIDTQIAI

-2040 LTNNVRPHFQV
+2040 LTN
-2051 TVPTDVNVVRLS
+2051 
-2063 IDGGKTWFNATQSAT
+2063 
-2078 PGVWDYTWLADVGE
+2078 
-2092 GKHTLTVEATDKAG
+2092 EA
-2106 NKTTQQLDFIIDT
+2106 
-2119 LLSEPTI
+2119 
-2126 VLDNTDDSGTKGDHL
+2126 
-2141 TNVNKPT
+2141 
-2148 FLLGNIDADARYVTV
+2148 
-2163 EVQHGGTKEVLT
+2163 
-2175 ATKDAT
+2175 
-2181 GNWSVTPTGT
+2181 
-2191 WADGDYTLTVRVE
+2191 
-2204 DEAGNEKHS
+2204 
-2213 ASLTVTVDTQIT
+2213 
-2225 IDVIELVNDNGI
+2225 
-2237 PGDNMTNDAH
+2237 
-2247 PQFRV
+2247 
-2252 TVPGD
+2252 
-2257 VNEVSLSIDGGVTW
+2257 
-2271 VKATQSATPGVWNY
+2271 
-2285 TWPGTVPDGD
+2285 
-2295 YTLNVKATD
+2295 
-2304 NAGNTVTETLHFT
+2304 
-2317 IDTTLSTPVIVL
+2317 
-2329 DSADDSGVHGDN
+2329 
-2341 MTNHTQPTF
+2341 
-2350 ALQHIDDDAVR
+2350 
-2361 VTVSVEHGGV
+2361 
-2371 TTTFD
+2371 
-2376 ATKDAG
+2376 
-2382 GWTFTPT
+2382 
-2389 GAWADGDY
+2389 
-2397 TLSVSVEDKAGNTSH
+2397 
-2412 SASLTVTVDTQIAI
+2412 
-2426 NNIELVNDSGI
+2426 
-2437 PDDNLTNNVRPHFQV
+2437 
-2452 TVPTDVNVVRL
+2452 
-2463 SIDGGKTWFNATQS
+2463 
-2477 ATPGV
+2477 
-2482 WDYIWPDD
+2482 
-2490 VADGGYTLTVEATDE
+2490 
-2505 AGNKATQTLD
+2505 
-2515 FTIDTTLSV
+2515 
-2524 PTLSLDS
+2524 
-2531 ADDSGIAGDNITNV
+2531 
-2545 KTPGFTL
+2545 
-2552 NNIDTDVSRV
+2552 
-2562 IVEVMHNGI
+2562 
-2571 KQEVPLVQTGGQWR
+2571 
-2585 FAPTSDWAD
+2585 
-2594 GDYIL
+2594 
-2599 TVKVEDRAGNVKQSA
+2599 
-2614 PLTVTVDTHI
+2614 
-2624 AIDRIELVNDSGIP
+2624 
-2638 GDNLTNEARPHFQVT
+2638 
-2653 VPADVN
+2653 
-2659 GVRLSI
+2659 
-2665 DGGKTWFDA
+2665 
-2674 TQSATSGVWD
+2674 
-2684 YTWLTNVANGPHTLM
+2684 
-2699 VEASDK
+2699 
-2705 AGNKTTQKL
+2705 
-2714 DFTIDTI
+2714 
-2721 LSEPTITLD
+2721 
-2730 SADDSA
+2730 
-2736 AGDNITNVKMPGF
+2736 
-2749 TLGNIDADVTKVV
+2749 
-2762 VTVAHDGKNQQIEL
+2762 
-2776 IKNGGVWRFTPGA
+2776 
-2789 AWTDGDYTLTVK
+2789 
-2801 VEDKAGNTNYSAP
+2801 
-2814 LTVTID
+2814 
-2820 TQTSI
+2820 
-2825 DRIELL
+2825 
-2831 NDTGIV
+2831 
-2837 GDNLTNEARP
+2837 
-2847 QFHITVPTDVNSVQL
+2847 
-2862 SLDGGINWV
+2862 
-2871 NATLTSDGVWEY
+2871 
-2883 IWPTDLVENTYTL
+2883 
-2896 TVKATDVAGNTATET
+2896 
-2911 LNFIIDTTL
+2911 
-2920 STPTITLDSA
+2920 
-2930 DDSGTANDNK
+2930 
-2940 TNVKTPGFIIGGIDS
+2940 
-2955 DVTQVVVQVMRDGH
+2955 
-2969 SEEVELTQTNGQW
+2969 
-2982 RFVPG
+2982 
-2987 SAWTDGDYTL
+2987 
-2997 TVTVKDEAGNIR
+2997 
-3009 HSAPLTVTIDTQI
+3009 
-3022 TIDHI
+3022 
-3027 ELVNDSGIPD
+3027 
-3037 DNLTNNVRP
+3037 RP

-3177 GATGI
+3177 DATGNWSVTPTGTWADGDYTLTVRVEDEAGNVKYSAPLTVTVDTQITIDAIELVNDNGIPGDNMTNDAHPQFRVTVPGDVNEVSLSIDGGVTWVKATQSATPGVWNYTWPGTVPDGDYTLNVKATDNAGNTVTETLHFTIDTTLSTPVIVLDSADDTGIQGDNMTNRTQPTFNLQHIDDDAVRVTVSVEHGGVTTTFDATKGVGGWTFTPPTSWGAGDYTLSVSVEDKAGNTSHSASLTVTVDTQIAINNIELVNDSGIPDDNLTNNVRPQFQVKVPTDVNEVRLSIDGGKTWFNATQSATPGVWDYTWLADVGEGKHTLTVEATDKAGNQTTQKLDFIIDTLLSEPTIVLDSTDDSGTKGDNLTNANKPTFLLGNIDADARYVTVEVQHGSTKEVLTATKGATGI

-3204 DAGNVKY
+3204 EAGNVKY

-3223 TIDVIELVNDNGIPG
+3223 TIDAIELVNDNGIPG

-3317 TRLSTPTIAMD
+3317 TRLSTPTITMD

-3342 VKRPGFTIGNIDA
+3342 VKRPGFTIGNIDS
-3355 DAHSVIL
+3355 DAQSVIL

-3411 TPLVVTVDTQT
+3411 TPLIVTVDTQT

-3471 ATQGIEGVWGYT
+3471 AAQGIEGVWGYT
-3483 WPTDMGDGKHTLT
+3483 WPTDMGDGKHILT

-3619 QIAIDRIELVNDSG
+3619 QIAIDHIELVNDSG

-3687 MPEGQHTLTVEVT
+3687 MPEGQHTLIVEVT
-3700 DGAGNKMTETLNFTI
+3700 DGAGNKMTGTLDFTI

-3744 QPVFV
+3744 QPIFV

-3849 FDIHQ
+3849 FDIRQ

-3947 PSFRIDVPGDVVQ
+3947 PSFRIDVPGDVIQ

-3998 VEATDEA
+3998 VEATDQA

-4190 QHTLLVDV
+4190 KHTLLVDV

-4302 TKTSAELR
+4302 TKTSAELQ

-4535 TPRFVIGN
+4535 KPRFVIGN

-4558 SYSVTANG
+4558 SYPVTANG

-4615 EPASDTGNSNSDNL
+4615 EPASDTGSSNSDNL

-4654 KSGREVLKQTIT
+4654 KSGREVLKHTIT

-4717 LSDPSIDDQHEATS
+4717 LSDPSIDDQYEATS
-4731 LRPEFKGFA
+4731 LRPEFKGLA

-4823 GDFTTNNKTPTLIG
+4823 GDFTTNNKTPTLVG
-4837 STLPNTIVSIY
+4837 NTLPNAIVSIY

-4966 NDGNYELTFK
+4966 NDGNYVLTFK

-5079 NSQQKEI
+5079 NSQQKDI

-5290 DASNSGSLDDLITNH
+5290 DASNSGSLDDLITSH

-5373 VTIDTS
+5373 VTVDTS
-5379 TFIDNPAMVAGSDNG
+5379 TFIDNPVMIAGSDNG

-5404 TRPTFSIF
+5404 TRPAFSIF

-5533 EVWVNEKGHWQMPV
+5533 EVWVNDKGHWQMPV

-5575 SIWVDTHIKV
+5575 SIWVDTHIQV

-5596 SKTEWWSNSDLITM
+5596 SKTDWWSNSSTITM
-5610 RGTGEIGATVSLIV
+5610 RGMGEIGATVSLIV
-5624 AGVTLATAVVAATG
+5624 AGVTLATAVVAANG
-5638 RWELSTDK
+5638 QWELSTDQ
-5646 LPEGTYDISLVIED
+5646 LPEGKYDITLSIED
-5660 SAGNRWEDVREIFI
+5660 NAGNRKEEVHEIFI

-5701 AKSQLIITDSEGNTY
+5701 AKSQLIITDSNGNTY

-5757 MKEVPVISLSPDS
+5757 MKETPVISLSPDS

-5781 DKQPTFIIGNL
+5781 DNQPTFIIGNL

-5873 SDSDNVTNHTQPK
+5873 SDSDNVTNHNHTQPK

-5913 ATQGADGWTFTPPA
+5913 ATQDADGWTFTPPA
-5927 AWNDGNY
+5927 AWNDGTY

-5947 QQSASL
+5947 LQSASL
-5953 AVTVDSTVTVTADSQ
+5953 EVTVDSTVTVTADSQ
-5968 HDDASDDATATAV
+5968 HDDAIDDATPTAV

-5991 ESATHLRTEPS
+5991 ESATHLRTVPS
-6002 AAEESVVKVTAYSIT
+6002 AAEESVVKETAYSIT

-6042 ENIVNVSI
+6042 ENIVNVSV

-6088 DNDFLIKEKT
+6088 DDDFLIKEKT

-6111 MNVRGKTEDDI
+6111 MNARGKTEDDI

>member
-41 TPRGSVIIVN
+41 TPHGSVIIVN

-530 ISYFSAEIETTN
+530 ISDFSAEIETTD

-601 INNLT
+601 VNNLT

-619 SFSYVIDTIA
+619 SFSYVIDTVA
-629 PVPPTVSLEDYVVLP
+629 PVPPTVSLEDFVVLP

-1034 SGISDDNLTNIV
+1034 SGIADDNLTNIV

-1108 NKANSAIF
+1108 NKANSAVF

-1377 ATKGTGGWT
+1377 ATKGTGGWS
-1386 FTPPTSWADGDYTL
+1386 FTPTGAWADGDYTL

-1439 DDNLTNNVRPHF
+1439 NDNLTNNVRPHF

-1479 TPGVW
+1479 TPGAW

-1497 TLTVEATDEAGN
+1497 TLTVEATDKAGN
-1509 KATQTLDFTIDTTL
+1509 KTTQELDFTIDTTL

-2126 VLDNTDDSGTKGDHL
+2126 VLDSTDDSGTKGDNL

-2317 IDTTLSTPVIVL
+2317 IDTTLSVPVIVL
-2329 DSADDSGVHGDN
+2329 NSADDTGVQGDN
-2341 MTNHTQPTF
+2341 MTNSTQPTF

-2376 ATKDAG
+2376 ATKGTG
-2382 GWTFTPT
+2382 GWSFTPT

-2452 TVPTDVNVVRL
+2452 KVPTDVN
-2463 SIDGGKTWFNATQS
+2463 
-2477 ATPGV
+2477 
-2482 WDYIWPDD
+2482 
-2490 VADGGYTLTVEATDE
+2490 E
-2505 AGNKATQTLD
+2505 
-2515 FTIDTTLSV
+2515 
-2524 PTLSLDS
+2524 
-2531 ADDSGIAGDNITNV
+2531 
-2545 KTPGFTL
+2545 
-2552 NNIDTDVSRV
+2552 
-2562 IVEVMHNGI
+2562 
-2571 KQEVPLVQTGGQWR
+2571 
-2585 FAPTSDWAD
+2585 
-2594 GDYIL
+2594 
-2599 TVKVEDRAGNVKQSA
+2599 
-2614 PLTVTVDTHI
+2614 
-2624 AIDRIELVNDSGIP
+2624 
-2638 GDNLTNEARPHFQVT
+2638 
-2653 VPADVN
+2653 
-2659 GVRLSI
+2659 
-2665 DGGKTWFDA
+2665 
-2674 TQSATSGVWD
+2674 
-2684 YTWLTNVANGPHTLM
+2684 
-2699 VEASDK
+2699 
-2705 AGNKTTQKL
+2705 
-2714 DFTIDTI
+2714 
-2721 LSEPTITLD
+2721 
-2730 SADDSA
+2730 
-2736 AGDNITNVKMPGF
+2736 
-2749 TLGNIDADVTKVV
+2749 
-2762 VTVAHDGKNQQIEL
+2762 
-2776 IKNGGVWRFTPGA
+2776 
-2789 AWTDGDYTLTVK
+2789 
-2801 VEDKAGNTNYSAP
+2801 
-2814 LTVTID
+2814 
-2820 TQTSI
+2820 
-2825 DRIELL
+2825 
-2831 NDTGIV
+2831 
-2837 GDNLTNEARP
+2837 
-2847 QFHITVPTDVNSVQL
+2847 
-2862 SLDGGINWV
+2862 
-2871 NATLTSDGVWEY
+2871 
-2883 IWPTDLVENTYTL
+2883 
-2896 TVKATDVAGNTATET
+2896 
-2911 LNFIIDTTL
+2911 
-2920 STPTITLDSA
+2920 
-2930 DDSGTANDNK
+2930 
-2940 TNVKTPGFIIGGIDS
+2940 
-2955 DVTQVVVQVMRDGH
+2955 
-2969 SEEVELTQTNGQW
+2969 
-2982 RFVPG
+2982 
-2987 SAWTDGDYTL
+2987 
-2997 TVTVKDEAGNIR
+2997 
-3009 HSAPLTVTIDTQI
+3009 
-3022 TIDHI
+3022 
-3027 ELVNDSGIPD
+3027 
-3037 DNLTNNVRP
+3037 
-3046 HFQVTVPTDVNVV
+3046 V

-3104 GNKTTQQLDFIIDT
+3104 GNQTTQKLDFIIDT
-3118 LLSEPTIV
+3118 MLSEPTIV
-3126 LDNTD
+3126 LDSTD

-3139 LTNVNKP
+3139 LTNANKP
-3146 TFLLGNIDADARY
+3146 TFILGNIDADARY
-3159 VTVEVQHGGT
+3159 VTVEVQYGGT

-3317 TRLSTPTIAMD
+3317 TRLSTPTITMD

-3342 VKRPGFTIGNIDA
+3342 VKRPGFTIGNIDS
-3355 DAHSVIL
+3355 DAQSVIL

-3411 TPLVVTVDTQT
+3411 TPLIVTVDTQT

-3471 ATQGIEGVWGYT
+3471 AAQGIEGVWGYT

-3619 QIAIDRIELVNDSG
+3619 QIAIDHIELVNDSG

-3715 DITLLTPTIELAP
+3715 DITLMTPTIELAP

-3749 LGSIDKD
+3749 LGSIDKY

-3849 FDIHQ
+3849 FDIRQ

-4302 TKTSAELR
+4302 TKTSAELK

-4535 TPRFVIGN
+4535 KPRFVIGN

-4558 SYSVTANG
+4558 SYPVTANG

-4892 RSTAVDVTIDTE
+4892 RSTAVDLTIDTE

-5290 DASNSGSLDDLITNH
+5290 DASNSGSLDDLITSH

-5379 TFIDNPAMVAGSDNG
+5379 TFIDNPVMMAGSDNG

-5404 TRPTFSIF
+5404 TRPAFSIY

-5471 FTIDTFN
+5471 FTIDTLN

-5533 EVWVNEKGHWQMPV
+5533 EVWVNDKGHWQMPV

-5575 SIWVDTHIKV
+5575 SIWVDTHIQV

-5596 SKTEWWSNSDLITM
+5596 SKTDWWSNSSTITM
-5610 RGTGEIGATVSLIV
+5610 RGMGEIGATVSLIV
-5624 AGVTLATAVVAATG
+5624 AGVTLATAVVAANG
-5638 RWELSTDK
+5638 QWELSTDQ
-5646 LPEGTYDISLVIED
+5646 LPEGKYDITLSIED
-5660 SAGNRWEDVREIFI
+5660 NAGNRKEEVHEIFI

-5701 AKSQLIITDSEGNTY
+5701 AKSQLIITDSNGNTY

-5927 AWNDGNY
+5927 AWNDGTY

-5968 HDDASDDATATAV
+5968 HNDASDDATATAV

-5991 ESATHLRTEPS
+5991 ESATHLRTVPS
-6002 AAEESVVKVTAYSIT
+6002 VAEESVVKETAYSIT

-6042 ENIVNVSI
+6042 ENIVNVSV

-6088 DNDFLIKEKT
+6088 DDDFLIKEKT

-6111 MNVRGKTEDDI
+6111 MNARGKAEDDI

>member
-154 EVQNSSKQIEEMLQ
+154 EVQNSSKQMEEMLQ
-168 NFLADNVAKDNLA
+168 EFLADNVAKDNLA

-423 DSIITDTIAPE
+423 DSIITDTIPPE

-704 ISQDAAGNKSST
+704 ISQDAAGNKSSI

-1063 VWDAMSDT
+1063 VWDAASDT

-1108 NKANSAIF
+1108 NKANSAVF

-1187 FIPGNT
+1187 FTPGNT

-1211 TNYSAPL
+1211 TNYSTPL

-1269 GNSWVQATPGVAG
+1269 GHSWVQATPGVAG

-1308 NTVTKTIDFAVDTT
+1308 NTVTKTIDFAVDST
-1322 LSVPVIVLDSADD
+1322 LSVPVIVLNNADD
-1335 TGIQGDNMTNSTQ
+1335 TGIQGDNLTNRTQ
-1348 PTFALQHID
+1348 PTFALQQID

-1386 FTPPTSWADGDYTL
+1386 FTPPALWADGDYTL

-1467 GGKTWFNATQSA
+1467 GGKTWFNATQGA
-1479 TPGVW
+1479 TPGAW

-1497 TLTVEATDEAGN
+1497 TLTVEATDKAGSQT
-1509 KATQTLDFTIDTTL
+1509 TQELDFTIDTTL

-1584 WRFAPTSDWADGDY
+1584 WRFAPTSDWGDGDY

-1699 MVEASDKAGNKTT
+1699 MVEATDKAGNQTT

-1717 TIDTILS
+1717 IIDTLLS

-2012 APLTVTIDTQITI
+2012 APLTVTIDTQIAI

-2040 LTNNVRPHFQV
+2040 LTNNVRPQFQV

-2078 PGVWDYTWLADVGE
+2078 PGVWDYTWLTDVANGS
-2092 GKHTLTVEATDKAG
+2092 HTLTVEATDAAG
-2106 NKTTQQLDFIIDT
+2106 NKATQNLEFNIDT

-2126 VLDNTDDSGTKGDHL
+2126 ALDSTDDSGTKGDNL

-2148 FLLGNIDADARYVTV
+2148 FILGNIDADARYVTV

-2175 ATKDAT
+2175 ATKGAT
-2181 GNWSVTPTGT
+2181 GIWSVTPTGM
-2191 WADGDYTLTVRVE
+2191 WADGSHTLTVRVE
-2204 DEAGNEKHS
+2204 DDAGNVKYS
-2213 ASLTVTVDTQIT
+2213 APLTITVDTQIT
-2225 IDVIELVNDNGI
+2225 IDDIELVNDSGTK
-2237 PGDNMTNDAH
+2237 GDNLTNDANPH
-2247 PQFRV
+2247 FRI

-2271 VKATQSATPGVWNY
+2271 VKAMQSSTSGVWNY
-2285 TWPGTVPDGD
+2285 TWPKTLADDD
-2295 YTLNVKATD
+2295 YTLTVKATD
-2304 NAGNTVTETLHFT
+2304 NAGNTVTRTLDFT

-2329 DSADDSGVHGDN
+2329 DSADDTGVQGDN
-2341 MTNHTQPTF
+2341 MTNRTQPTF
-2350 ALQHIDDDAVR
+2350 NLQHIDDDAVR

-2376 ATKDAG
+2376 VTKDAG
-2382 GWTFTPT
+2382 GWTFTPPT
-2389 GAWADGDY
+2389 SWGAGDY

-2437 PDDNLTNNVRPHFQV
+2437 PDDNLTNNVRPQFQV
-2452 TVPTDVNVVRL
+2452 KVPTDVN
-2463 SIDGGKTWFNATQS
+2463 
-2477 ATPGV
+2477 
-2482 WDYIWPDD
+2482 
-2490 VADGGYTLTVEATDE
+2490 E
-2505 AGNKATQTLD
+2505 
-2515 FTIDTTLSV
+2515 
-2524 PTLSLDS
+2524 
-2531 ADDSGIAGDNITNV
+2531 
-2545 KTPGFTL
+2545 
-2552 NNIDTDVSRV
+2552 
-2562 IVEVMHNGI
+2562 
-2571 KQEVPLVQTGGQWR
+2571 
-2585 FAPTSDWAD
+2585 
-2594 GDYIL
+2594 
-2599 TVKVEDRAGNVKQSA
+2599 
-2614 PLTVTVDTHI
+2614 
-2624 AIDRIELVNDSGIP
+2624 
-2638 GDNLTNEARPHFQVT
+2638 
-2653 VPADVN
+2653 
-2659 GVRLSI
+2659 
-2665 DGGKTWFDA
+2665 
-2674 TQSATSGVWD
+2674 
-2684 YTWLTNVANGPHTLM
+2684 
-2699 VEASDK
+2699 
-2705 AGNKTTQKL
+2705 
-2714 DFTIDTI
+2714 
-2721 LSEPTITLD
+2721 
-2730 SADDSA
+2730 
-2736 AGDNITNVKMPGF
+2736 
-2749 TLGNIDADVTKVV
+2749 
-2762 VTVAHDGKNQQIEL
+2762 
-2776 IKNGGVWRFTPGA
+2776 
-2789 AWTDGDYTLTVK
+2789 
-2801 VEDKAGNTNYSAP
+2801 
-2814 LTVTID
+2814 
-2820 TQTSI
+2820 
-2825 DRIELL
+2825 
-2831 NDTGIV
+2831 
-2837 GDNLTNEARP
+2837 
-2847 QFHITVPTDVNSVQL
+2847 
-2862 SLDGGINWV
+2862 
-2871 NATLTSDGVWEY
+2871 
-2883 IWPTDLVENTYTL
+2883 
-2896 TVKATDVAGNTATET
+2896 
-2911 LNFIIDTTL
+2911 
-2920 STPTITLDSA
+2920 
-2930 DDSGTANDNK
+2930 
-2940 TNVKTPGFIIGGIDS
+2940 
-2955 DVTQVVVQVMRDGH
+2955 
-2969 SEEVELTQTNGQW
+2969 
-2982 RFVPG
+2982 
-2987 SAWTDGDYTL
+2987 
-2997 TVTVKDEAGNIR
+2997 
-3009 HSAPLTVTIDTQI
+3009 
-3022 TIDHI
+3022 
-3027 ELVNDSGIPD
+3027 
-3037 DNLTNNVRP
+3037 
-3046 HFQVTVPTDVNVV
+3046 V

-3104 GNKTTQQLDFIIDT
+3104 GNQTTQKLDFIIDT
-3118 LLSEPTIV
+3118 LLSEPTIA
-3126 LDNTD
+3126 LDSTD

-3139 LTNVNKP
+3139 LTSVNKP
-3146 TFLLGNIDADARY
+3146 TFILGNIDADARY

-3189 TWADGDYT
+3189 MWADGSHT

-3211 SAPLTVTVDTQI
+3211 SAPLTVTVDTHI
-3223 TIDVIELVNDNGIPG
+3223 AIDDIELVNDNGIPG

-3304 GNKTTQT
+3304 GNQTTQT

-3396 LTVEVTDNA
+3396 LTVEVQDNA

-3411 TPLVVTVDTQT
+3411 TPLIVTVDTQT

-3471 ATQGIEGVWGYT
+3471 AAQGIEGVWGYT

-3820 TLTTPVIE
+3820 SLTTPVIE

-3837 VGDRLTNHDRPV
+3837 VGDRLTKHDRPV
-3849 FDIHQ
+3849 FDIRQ

-3909 VKESAPFEVRID
+3909 VKESAPLEVRID

-3947 PSFRIDVPGDVVQ
+3947 PSFRIDVPGDVIQ

-3979 GQWIFDSPNTLVDG
+3979 GQWIFDTPNTLVDG

-3998 VEATDEA
+3998 VEATDQA

-4302 TKTSAELR
+4302 TKTSAELK

-4363 WTPISKNAAG
+4363 WTPVSKNAAG
-4373 QWEFT
+4373 QWQFT
-4378 AGSALPDGHYTLHV
+4378 AGSALSDGHYTLHV

-4486 EIVAEDIAGNKI
+4486 EIVAEDIAGNRI
-4498 SKEVSFTIDTIVSDP
+4498 SKEVSFTIDTVVSDP
-4513 SIDLLDA
+4513 RIDLLDA

-4535 TPRFVIGN
+4535 KPRFVIGN

-4558 SYSVTANG
+4558 SYPVTANG

-4615 EPASDTGNSNSDNL
+4615 EPASDTGSSNSDNL

-4654 KSGREVLKQTIT
+4654 KSGREVLKHTIT

-4717 LSDPSIDDQHEATS
+4717 LSDPSIDDQYEATS
-4731 LRPEFKGFA
+4731 LRPEFKGLA

-4823 GDFTTNNKTPTLIG
+4823 GDFTTNNKTPTLVG
-4837 STLPNTIVSIY
+4837 NTLPNAIVSIY

-5379 TFIDNPAMVAGSDNG
+5379 TFIDNPVMMAGSDNG

-5404 TRPTFSIF
+5404 TRPAFSIY

-5471 FTIDTFN
+5471 FTIDTLN

-5533 EVWVNEKGHWQMPV
+5533 EVWVNDKGHWQMPV

-5575 SIWVDTHIKV
+5575 SIWVDTHIQV

-5596 SKTEWWSNSDLITM
+5596 SKTDWWSNSSTITM
-5610 RGTGEIGATVSLIV
+5610 RGMGEIGATVSLIV
-5624 AGVTLATAVVAATG
+5624 AGVTLATAVVAANG
-5638 RWELSTDK
+5638 QWELSTDQ
-5646 LPEGTYDISLVIED
+5646 LPEGKYDITLSIED
-5660 SAGNRWEDVREIFI
+5660 NAGNRKEEVHEIFI

-5701 AKSQLIITDSEGNTY
+5701 AKSQLIITDSNGNTY

-5781 DKQPTFIIGNL
+5781 DNQPTFIIGNL
-5792 ESDVVVVQVDIN
+5792 ESDVVIVQVDIN

-5873 SDSDNVTNHTQPK
+5873 SDSDNVTNHNHTQPK

-5927 AWNDGNY
+5927 AWNDGTY

-5947 QQSASL
+5947 LQSASL
-5953 AVTVDSTVTVTADSQ
+5953 EVTVDSTVTVTADSQ

-5991 ESATHLRTEPS
+5991 ESATHLRTVPS
-6002 AAEESVVKVTAYSIT
+6002 AAEESVVKETAYSIT

-6042 ENIVNVSI
+6042 ENIVNVSV

-6088 DNDFLIKEKT
+6088 DDDFLIKEKT

-6111 MNVRGKTEDDI
+6111 MNARGKTEDDI

>member
-2126 VLDNTDDSGTKGDHL
+2126 VLDSTDDSGTKGDHL

-2426 NNIELVNDSGI
+2426 NN
-2437 PDDNLTNNVRPHFQV
+2437 
-2452 TVPTDVNVVRL
+2452 
-2463 SIDGGKTWFNATQS
+2463 
-2477 ATPGV
+2477 
-2482 WDYIWPDD
+2482 
-2490 VADGGYTLTVEATDE
+2490 
-2505 AGNKATQTLD
+2505 
-2515 FTIDTTLSV
+2515 
-2524 PTLSLDS
+2524 
-2531 ADDSGIAGDNITNV
+2531 
-2545 KTPGFTL
+2545 
-2552 NNIDTDVSRV
+2552 
-2562 IVEVMHNGI
+2562 
-2571 KQEVPLVQTGGQWR
+2571 
-2585 FAPTSDWAD
+2585 
-2594 GDYIL
+2594 
-2599 TVKVEDRAGNVKQSA
+2599 
-2614 PLTVTVDTHI
+2614 
-2624 AIDRIELVNDSGIP
+2624 
-2638 GDNLTNEARPHFQVT
+2638 
-2653 VPADVN
+2653 
-2659 GVRLSI
+2659 
-2665 DGGKTWFDA
+2665 
-2674 TQSATSGVWD
+2674 
-2684 YTWLTNVANGPHTLM
+2684 
-2699 VEASDK
+2699 
-2705 AGNKTTQKL
+2705 
-2714 DFTIDTI
+2714 
-2721 LSEPTITLD
+2721 
-2730 SADDSA
+2730 
-2736 AGDNITNVKMPGF
+2736 
-2749 TLGNIDADVTKVV
+2749 
-2762 VTVAHDGKNQQIEL
+2762 
-2776 IKNGGVWRFTPGA
+2776 
-2789 AWTDGDYTLTVK
+2789 
-2801 VEDKAGNTNYSAP
+2801 
-2814 LTVTID
+2814 
-2820 TQTSI
+2820 
-2825 DRIELL
+2825 
-2831 NDTGIV
+2831 
-2837 GDNLTNEARP
+2837 
-2847 QFHITVPTDVNSVQL
+2847 
-2862 SLDGGINWV
+2862 
-2871 NATLTSDGVWEY
+2871 
-2883 IWPTDLVENTYTL
+2883 
-2896 TVKATDVAGNTATET
+2896 
-2911 LNFIIDTTL
+2911 
-2920 STPTITLDSA
+2920 
-2930 DDSGTANDNK
+2930 
-2940 TNVKTPGFIIGGIDS
+2940 
-2955 DVTQVVVQVMRDGH
+2955 
-2969 SEEVELTQTNGQW
+2969 
-2982 RFVPG
+2982 
-2987 SAWTDGDYTL
+2987 
-2997 TVTVKDEAGNIR
+2997 
-3009 HSAPLTVTIDTQI
+3009 
-3022 TIDHI
+3022 I

-4558 SYSVTANG
+4558 SYPVTANG

-5443 SPLGDGSHSIYYV
+5443 LPLGDGSHSIYYV

>member
-41 TPRGSVIIVN
+41 TPHGSVIIVN

-423 DSIITDTIAPE
+423 DSIITDTIPPE

-448 KNDNITNST
+448 KNDNVTNST

-530 ISYFSAEIETTN
+530 ISYFSAEIETTD

-601 INNLT
+601 VNNLT

-619 SFSYVIDTIA
+619 SFSYVIDTVA
-629 PVPPTVSLEDYVVLP
+629 PVPPTVSLEDFVVLP

-1034 SGISDDNLTNIV
+1034 SGIADDNLTNIV

-1063 VWDAMSDT
+1063 VWDAASDT

-1108 NKANSAIF
+1108 NKANSAVF

-1335 TGIQGDNMTNSTQ
+1335 TGVQGDNMTNRTQ

-1439 DDNLTNNVRPHF
+1439 NDNLTNNVRPHF

-1479 TPGVW
+1479 TTGVW

-2126 VLDNTDDSGTKGDHL
+2126 VLDSTDDSGTKGDNL

-2148 FLLGNIDADARYVTV
+2148 FILGNIDADARYVTV

-2317 IDTTLSTPVIVL
+2317 IDTTLSVPVIVL
-2329 DSADDSGVHGDN
+2329 NSADDTGVQGDN
-2341 MTNHTQPTF
+2341 MTNSTQPTF

-2376 ATKDAG
+2376 ATKGVG
-2382 GWTFTPT
+2382 GWSFTPT

-2452 TVPTDVNVVRL
+2452 KVPTDVN
-2463 SIDGGKTWFNATQS
+2463 
-2477 ATPGV
+2477 
-2482 WDYIWPDD
+2482 
-2490 VADGGYTLTVEATDE
+2490 E
-2505 AGNKATQTLD
+2505 
-2515 FTIDTTLSV
+2515 
-2524 PTLSLDS
+2524 
-2531 ADDSGIAGDNITNV
+2531 
-2545 KTPGFTL
+2545 
-2552 NNIDTDVSRV
+2552 
-2562 IVEVMHNGI
+2562 
-2571 KQEVPLVQTGGQWR
+2571 
-2585 FAPTSDWAD
+2585 
-2594 GDYIL
+2594 
-2599 TVKVEDRAGNVKQSA
+2599 
-2614 PLTVTVDTHI
+2614 
-2624 AIDRIELVNDSGIP
+2624 
-2638 GDNLTNEARPHFQVT
+2638 
-2653 VPADVN
+2653 
-2659 GVRLSI
+2659 
-2665 DGGKTWFDA
+2665 
-2674 TQSATSGVWD
+2674 
-2684 YTWLTNVANGPHTLM
+2684 
-2699 VEASDK
+2699 
-2705 AGNKTTQKL
+2705 
-2714 DFTIDTI
+2714 
-2721 LSEPTITLD
+2721 
-2730 SADDSA
+2730 
-2736 AGDNITNVKMPGF
+2736 
-2749 TLGNIDADVTKVV
+2749 
-2762 VTVAHDGKNQQIEL
+2762 
-2776 IKNGGVWRFTPGA
+2776 
-2789 AWTDGDYTLTVK
+2789 
-2801 VEDKAGNTNYSAP
+2801 
-2814 LTVTID
+2814 
-2820 TQTSI
+2820 
-2825 DRIELL
+2825 
-2831 NDTGIV
+2831 
-2837 GDNLTNEARP
+2837 
-2847 QFHITVPTDVNSVQL
+2847 
-2862 SLDGGINWV
+2862 
-2871 NATLTSDGVWEY
+2871 
-2883 IWPTDLVENTYTL
+2883 
-2896 TVKATDVAGNTATET
+2896 
-2911 LNFIIDTTL
+2911 
-2920 STPTITLDSA
+2920 
-2930 DDSGTANDNK
+2930 
-2940 TNVKTPGFIIGGIDS
+2940 
-2955 DVTQVVVQVMRDGH
+2955 
-2969 SEEVELTQTNGQW
+2969 
-2982 RFVPG
+2982 
-2987 SAWTDGDYTL
+2987 
-2997 TVTVKDEAGNIR
+2997 
-3009 HSAPLTVTIDTQI
+3009 
-3022 TIDHI
+3022 
-3027 ELVNDSGIPD
+3027 
-3037 DNLTNNVRP
+3037 
-3046 HFQVTVPTDVNVV
+3046 V

-3104 GNKTTQQLDFIIDT
+3104 GNQTTQKLDFIIDT

-3126 LDNTD
+3126 LDSTD

-3139 LTNVNKP
+3139 LTNANKP
-3146 TFLLGNIDADARY
+3146 TFILGNIDADARY

-3270 VRATQGTAGIW
+3270 VRATQGTAGTW

-3342 VKRPGFTIGNIDA
+3342 VKRPGFTIGNIDS
-3355 DAHSVIL
+3355 DAQSVIL

-3411 TPLVVTVDTQT
+3411 TPLIVTVDTQT

-3619 QIAIDRIELVNDSG
+3619 QIAIDHIELVNDSG

-3715 DITLLTPTIELAP
+3715 DITLMTPTIELAP

-3777 SADGWRYRPDSALAD
+3777 SADGWRYRPDSALVD

-4535 TPRFVIGN
+4535 KPRFVIGN

-4558 SYSVTANG
+4558 SYPVTANG

-4892 RSTAVDVTIDTE
+4892 RSTAVDLTIDTE

-5290 DASNSGSLDDLITNH
+5290 DASNSGSLDDLITSH

-5379 TFIDNPAMVAGSDNG
+5379 TFIDNPVMMAGSDNG

-5404 TRPTFSIF
+5404 TRPAFSIY

-5471 FTIDTFN
+5471 FTIDTLN

-5533 EVWVNEKGHWQMPV
+5533 EVWVNDKGHWQMPV

-5575 SIWVDTHIKV
+5575 SIWVDTHIQV

-5596 SKTEWWSNSDLITM
+5596 SKTDWWSNSSTITM
-5610 RGTGEIGATVSLIV
+5610 RGMGEIGATVSLIV
-5624 AGVTLATAVVAATG
+5624 AGVTLATAVVAANG
-5638 RWELSTDK
+5638 QWELSTDQ
-5646 LPEGTYDISLVIED
+5646 LPEGKYDITLSIED
-5660 SAGNRWEDVREIFI
+5660 NAGNRKEEVHEIFI

-5701 AKSQLIITDSEGNTY
+5701 AKSQLIITDSNGNTY

-5750 DDVPLDI
+5750 DDVSLDI

-5866 AGEDNGA
+5866 AGEDNGV

-5901 NVTHNGVTDIYQ
+5901 NVTHNGVTDTYQ

-5927 AWNDGNY
+5927 AWNDGTY

-5991 ESATHLRTEPS
+5991 ESATHLRTVPS
-6002 AAEESVVKVTAYSIT
+6002 AAEESVVKETAYSIT

-6111 MNVRGKTEDDI
+6111 MNARGKTEDDI

>member
-41 TPRGSVIIVN
+41 TPHGSVIIVN

-619 SFSYVIDTIA
+619 SFSYVIDTVA
-629 PVPPTVSLEDYVVLP
+629 PVPPTVSLEDFVVLP

-1063 VWDAMSDT
+1063 VWDAASDT

-1108 NKANSAIF
+1108 NKANSAVF

-1187 FIPGNT
+1187 FTPGNT

-1308 NTVTKTIDFAVDTT
+1308 NTVTKTIDFVVDTT
-1322 LSVPVIVLDSADD
+1322 LSVPVIVLNSADD
-1335 TGIQGDNMTNSTQ
+1335 TGVQGDNMTNSTQ

-1377 ATKGTGGWT
+1377 ATKGTGGWS
-1386 FTPPTSWADGDYTL
+1386 FTPTGAWADGDYTL

-1439 DDNLTNNVRPHF
+1439 NDNLTNNVRPHF

-1467 GGKTWFNATQSA
+1467 GGKTWFNATQNA

-1509 KATQTLDFTIDTTL
+1509 KTTQTLDFTIDTTL

-1563 IVEVMHNG
+1563 TVEVMHNG

-1677 SATSGVWDY
+1677 SATPGVWDY

-1717 TIDTILS
+1717 IIDTMLS

-1872 NATLTSDGVWEYI
+1872 NATLTPDGVWEYI

-2012 APLTVTIDTQITI
+2012 APLTVTIDTQIAI

-2040 LTNNVRPHFQV
+2040 LTNEARPHFQV

-2119 LLSEPTI
+2119 MLSEPTI
-2126 VLDNTDDSGTKGDHL
+2126 VLDNTDDSGTKGDNL

-2225 IDVIELVNDNGI
+2225 IDAIELVNDNGI

-2329 DSADDSGVHGDN
+2329 DSADDTGIQGDN
-2341 MTNHTQPTF
+2341 MTNRTQPTF
-2350 ALQHIDDDAVR
+2350 NLQHIDDDAVR

-2376 ATKDAG
+2376 ATKGVG
-2382 GWTFTPT
+2382 GWTFTPPT
-2389 GAWADGDY
+2389 SWGAGDY

-2452 TVPTDVNVVRL
+2452 KVPTDVN
-2463 SIDGGKTWFNATQS
+2463 
-2477 ATPGV
+2477 
-2482 WDYIWPDD
+2482 
-2490 VADGGYTLTVEATDE
+2490 E
-2505 AGNKATQTLD
+2505 
-2515 FTIDTTLSV
+2515 
-2524 PTLSLDS
+2524 
-2531 ADDSGIAGDNITNV
+2531 
-2545 KTPGFTL
+2545 
-2552 NNIDTDVSRV
+2552 
-2562 IVEVMHNGI
+2562 
-2571 KQEVPLVQTGGQWR
+2571 
-2585 FAPTSDWAD
+2585 
-2594 GDYIL
+2594 
-2599 TVKVEDRAGNVKQSA
+2599 
-2614 PLTVTVDTHI
+2614 
-2624 AIDRIELVNDSGIP
+2624 
-2638 GDNLTNEARPHFQVT
+2638 
-2653 VPADVN
+2653 
-2659 GVRLSI
+2659 
-2665 DGGKTWFDA
+2665 
-2674 TQSATSGVWD
+2674 
-2684 YTWLTNVANGPHTLM
+2684 
-2699 VEASDK
+2699 
-2705 AGNKTTQKL
+2705 
-2714 DFTIDTI
+2714 
-2721 LSEPTITLD
+2721 
-2730 SADDSA
+2730 
-2736 AGDNITNVKMPGF
+2736 
-2749 TLGNIDADVTKVV
+2749 
-2762 VTVAHDGKNQQIEL
+2762 
-2776 IKNGGVWRFTPGA
+2776 
-2789 AWTDGDYTLTVK
+2789 
-2801 VEDKAGNTNYSAP
+2801 
-2814 LTVTID
+2814 
-2820 TQTSI
+2820 
-2825 DRIELL
+2825 
-2831 NDTGIV
+2831 
-2837 GDNLTNEARP
+2837 
-2847 QFHITVPTDVNSVQL
+2847 
-2862 SLDGGINWV
+2862 
-2871 NATLTSDGVWEY
+2871 
-2883 IWPTDLVENTYTL
+2883 
-2896 TVKATDVAGNTATET
+2896 
-2911 LNFIIDTTL
+2911 
-2920 STPTITLDSA
+2920 
-2930 DDSGTANDNK
+2930 
-2940 TNVKTPGFIIGGIDS
+2940 
-2955 DVTQVVVQVMRDGH
+2955 
-2969 SEEVELTQTNGQW
+2969 
-2982 RFVPG
+2982 
-2987 SAWTDGDYTL
+2987 
-2997 TVTVKDEAGNIR
+2997 
-3009 HSAPLTVTIDTQI
+3009 
-3022 TIDHI
+3022 
-3027 ELVNDSGIPD
+3027 
-3037 DNLTNNVRP
+3037 
-3046 HFQVTVPTDVNVV
+3046 V

-3104 GNKTTQQLDFIIDT
+3104 GNQTTQKLDFIIDT
-3118 LLSEPTIV
+3118 MLSEPTIV
-3126 LDNTD
+3126 LDSTD

-3139 LTNVNKP
+3139 LTNANKP
-3146 TFLLGNIDADARY
+3146 TFILGNIDADARY
-3159 VTVEVQHGGT
+3159 VTVEVQYGGT

-3317 TRLSTPTIAMD
+3317 TRLSTPTITMD

-3355 DAHSVIL
+3355 DAQSVIL

-3411 TPLVVTVDTQT
+3411 TPLIVTVDTQT

-3471 ATQGIEGVWGYT
+3471 AAQGIEGVWGYT

-3619 QIAIDRIELVNDSG
+3619 QIAIDHIELVNDSG

-3687 MPEGQHTLTVEVT
+3687 MPEGQHTLIVEVT
-3700 DGAGNKMTETLNFTI
+3700 DGAGNKMTGTLDFTI

-3849 FDIHQ
+3849 FDIRQ

-4302 TKTSAELR
+4302 TKTSAELK

-4535 TPRFVIGN
+4535 KPRFVIGN

-4558 SYSVTANG
+4558 SYPVTANG

-4892 RSTAVDVTIDTE
+4892 RSTAVDLTIDTE

-4966 NDGNYELTFK
+4966 NDGNYVLTFK

-5079 NSQQKEI
+5079 NSQQKDI

-5290 DASNSGSLDDLITNH
+5290 DASNSGSLDDLITSH

-5379 TFIDNPAMVAGSDNG
+5379 TFIDNPAMMAGSDNG

-5533 EVWVNEKGHWQMPV
+5533 EVWANDKGHWQMPV

-5557 DITVKSTDRA
+5557 DINVKSTDRA

-5575 SIWVDTHIKV
+5575 SIWVDTHIQV

-5596 SKTEWWSNSDLITM
+5596 SKTDWWSNSSTITM
-5610 RGTGEIGATVSLIV
+5610 RGMGEIGATVSLIV
-5624 AGVTLATAVVAATG
+5624 AGVTLATAVVAANG
-5638 RWELSTDK
+5638 QWELSTDQ
-5646 LPEGTYDISLVIED
+5646 LPEGKYDITLSIED
-5660 SAGNRWEDVREIFI
+5660 NAGNRKEEVHEIFI

-5701 AKSQLIITDSEGNTY
+5701 AKSQLIITDSNGNTY

-5855 STLTVPEIALA
+5855 STLT
-5866 AGEDNGA
+5866 
-5873 SDSDNVTNHTQPK
+5873 
-5886 FTLQHIDADVTGVTV
+5886 
-5901 NVTHNGVTDIYQ
+5901 
-5913 ATQGADGWTFTPPA
+5913 
-5927 AWNDGNY
+5927 
-5934 TLSVTVVDRAGNS
+5934 
-5947 QQSASL
+5947 
-5953 AVTVDSTVTVTADSQ
+5953 
-5968 HDDASDDATATAV
+5968 
-5981 TPPESETVNA
+5981 
-5991 ESATHLRTEPS
+5991 
-6002 AAEESVVKVTAYSIT
+6002 
-6017 LLNADSGDEI
+6017 
-6027 DRSIS
+6027 
-6032 QTPSFEISVP
+6032 
-6042 ENIVNVSI
+6042 
-6050 MFEGEEFTLPITN
+6050 
-6063 QKAIFE
+6063 
-6069 VPLSLEDGEYTMD
+6069 
-6082 VKFIDK
+6082 
-6088 DNDFLIKEKT
+6088 
-6098 FSVDHSSADIVNA
+6098 
-6111 MNVRGKTEDDI
+6111 
-6122 NDSPSTSSVG
+6122 
-6132 HNNNGAIDVFAVNE
+6132 
-6146 VTLPVDNQEEH
+6146 
-6157 A
+6157 

>member
-530 ISYFSAEIETTN
+530 ISYFSAEIETTD

-601 INNLT
+601 VNNLT

-619 SFSYVIDTIA
+619 SFSYVIDTVA
-629 PVPPTVSLEDYVVLP
+629 PVPPTVSLEDFVVLP

-1034 SGISDDNLTNIV
+1034 SGIADDNLTNIV

-1108 NKANSAIF
+1108 NKANSAVF

-1187 FIPGNT
+1187 FTPGNT

-1211 TNYSAPL
+1211 TSYSAPL

-1377 ATKGTGGWT
+1377 ATKGTGGWS
-1386 FTPPTSWADGDYTL
+1386 FTPTGAWADGDYTL

-1439 DDNLTNNVRPHF
+1439 NDNLTNNVRPHF

-1479 TPGVW
+1479 TPGAW

-1497 TLTVEATDEAGN
+1497 TLTVEATDKAGN
-1509 KATQTLDFTIDTTL
+1509 KTTQELDFTIDTTL

-1885 WPTDLVENTYTLTV
+1885 WPTDLIENTYTLTV

-1996 TLTVTVKDE
+1996 TLTVKVKDE

-2012 APLTVTIDTQITI
+2012 APLTVTIDTQI
-2025 DHIELVNDSGIPDDN
+2025 
-2040 LTNNVRPHFQV
+2040 
-2051 TVPTDVNVVRLS
+2051 
-2063 IDGGKTWFNATQSAT
+2063 A
-2078 PGVWDYTWLADVGE
+2078 
-2092 GKHTLTVEATDKAG
+2092 
-2106 NKTTQQLDFIIDT
+2106 
-2119 LLSEPTI
+2119 
-2126 VLDNTDDSGTKGDHL
+2126 
-2141 TNVNKPT
+2141 
-2148 FLLGNIDADARYVTV
+2148 
-2163 EVQHGGTKEVLT
+2163 
-2175 ATKDAT
+2175 
-2181 GNWSVTPTGT
+2181 
-2191 WADGDYTLTVRVE
+2191 
-2204 DEAGNEKHS
+2204 
-2213 ASLTVTVDTQIT
+2213 
-2225 IDVIELVNDNGI
+2225 
-2237 PGDNMTNDAH
+2237 
-2247 PQFRV
+2247 
-2252 TVPGD
+2252 
-2257 VNEVSLSIDGGVTW
+2257 
-2271 VKATQSATPGVWNY
+2271 
-2285 TWPGTVPDGD
+2285 
-2295 YTLNVKATD
+2295 
-2304 NAGNTVTETLHFT
+2304 
-2317 IDTTLSTPVIVL
+2317 
-2329 DSADDSGVHGDN
+2329 
-2341 MTNHTQPTF
+2341 
-2350 ALQHIDDDAVR
+2350 
-2361 VTVSVEHGGV
+2361 
-2371 TTTFD
+2371 
-2376 ATKDAG
+2376 
-2382 GWTFTPT
+2382 
-2389 GAWADGDY
+2389 
-2397 TLSVSVEDKAGNTSH
+2397 
-2412 SASLTVTVDTQIAI
+2412 
-2426 NNIELVNDSGI
+2426 
-2437 PDDNLTNNVRPHFQV
+2437 
-2452 TVPTDVNVVRL
+2452 
-2463 SIDGGKTWFNATQS
+2463 
-2477 ATPGV
+2477 
-2482 WDYIWPDD
+2482 
-2490 VADGGYTLTVEATDE
+2490 
-2505 AGNKATQTLD
+2505 
-2515 FTIDTTLSV
+2515 
-2524 PTLSLDS
+2524 
-2531 ADDSGIAGDNITNV
+2531 
-2545 KTPGFTL
+2545 
-2552 NNIDTDVSRV
+2552 
-2562 IVEVMHNGI
+2562 
-2571 KQEVPLVQTGGQWR
+2571 
-2585 FAPTSDWAD
+2585 
-2594 GDYIL
+2594 
-2599 TVKVEDRAGNVKQSA
+2599 
-2614 PLTVTVDTHI
+2614 
-2624 AIDRIELVNDSGIP
+2624 
-2638 GDNLTNEARPHFQVT
+2638 
-2653 VPADVN
+2653 
-2659 GVRLSI
+2659 
-2665 DGGKTWFDA
+2665 
-2674 TQSATSGVWD
+2674 
-2684 YTWLTNVANGPHTLM
+2684 
-2699 VEASDK
+2699 
-2705 AGNKTTQKL
+2705 
-2714 DFTIDTI
+2714 
-2721 LSEPTITLD
+2721 
-2730 SADDSA
+2730 
-2736 AGDNITNVKMPGF
+2736 
-2749 TLGNIDADVTKVV
+2749 
-2762 VTVAHDGKNQQIEL
+2762 
-2776 IKNGGVWRFTPGA
+2776 
-2789 AWTDGDYTLTVK
+2789 
-2801 VEDKAGNTNYSAP
+2801 
-2814 LTVTID
+2814 
-2820 TQTSI
+2820 
-2825 DRIELL
+2825 
-2831 NDTGIV
+2831 
-2837 GDNLTNEARP
+2837 
-2847 QFHITVPTDVNSVQL
+2847 
-2862 SLDGGINWV
+2862 
-2871 NATLTSDGVWEY
+2871 
-2883 IWPTDLVENTYTL
+2883 
-2896 TVKATDVAGNTATET
+2896 
-2911 LNFIIDTTL
+2911 
-2920 STPTITLDSA
+2920 
-2930 DDSGTANDNK
+2930 
-2940 TNVKTPGFIIGGIDS
+2940 
-2955 DVTQVVVQVMRDGH
+2955 
-2969 SEEVELTQTNGQW
+2969 
-2982 RFVPG
+2982 
-2987 SAWTDGDYTL
+2987 
-2997 TVTVKDEAGNIR
+2997 
-3009 HSAPLTVTIDTQI
+3009 
-3022 TIDHI
+3022 IDHI

-3159 VTVEVQHGGT
+3159 VTVEVQHGGTKEVLTATKDATGNWSVTPTGTWADGDYTLTVRVEDEAGNEKHSASLTVTVDTQITIDAIELVNDNGIPGDNMTNDAHPQFRVTVPGDVNEVSLSIDGGVTWVKATQSATPGVWNYTWPGTVPDGDYTLNVKATDNAGNTVTETLHFTIDTTLSVPVIVLNSADDTGVQGDNMTNSTQPTFALQHIDDDAVRVTVSVEHGGVTTTFDATKGVGGWSFTPTGAWADGDYTLSVSVEDKAGNTSHSASLTVTVDTQIAINNIELVNDSGIPDDNLTNNVRPHFQVKVPTDVNEVRLSIDGGKTWFNATQSATPGVWDYTWLADVGEGKHTLTVEATDKAGNQTTQKLDFIIDTMLSEPTIVLDSTDDSGTKGDNLTNANKPTFILGNIDADARYVTVEVQYGGT

-3317 TRLSTPTIAMD
+3317 TRLSTPTITMD

-3342 VKRPGFTIGNIDA
+3342 VKRPGFTIGNIDS
-3355 DAHSVIL
+3355 DAQSVIL

-3411 TPLVVTVDTQT
+3411 TPLIVTVDTQT

-3471 ATQGIEGVWGYT
+3471 AAQGIEGVWGYT

-3619 QIAIDRIELVNDSG
+3619 QIAIDHIELVNDSG

-3715 DITLLTPTIELAP
+3715 DITLMTPTIELAP

-3849 FDIHQ
+3849 FDIRQ

-4302 TKTSAELR
+4302 TKTSAELK

-4535 TPRFVIGN
+4535 KPRFVIGN

-4558 SYSVTANG
+4558 SYPVTANG

-4823 GDFTTNNKTPTLIG
+4823 GDFTTNNKTPTLVG
-4837 STLPNTIVSIY
+4837 NTLPNAIVSIY

-4966 NDGNYELTFK
+4966 NDGNYVLTFK

-5027 GTAEAGSTLTIRNP
+5027 GTAEAGSTLTIRSP

-5079 NSQQKEI
+5079 NSQQKDI

-5404 TRPTFSIF
+5404 TRPTFSIS

-5575 SIWVDTHIKV
+5575 SIWVDTHIQV

-5596 SKTEWWSNSDLITM
+5596 SKTDWWSNSSTITM
-5610 RGTGEIGATVSLIV
+5610 RGMGEIGATVSLIV
-5624 AGVTLATAVVAATG
+5624 AGVTLATAVVAANG
-5638 RWELSTDK
+5638 QWELSTDQ
-5646 LPEGTYDISLVIED
+5646 LPEGKYDITLSIED
-5660 SAGNRWEDVREIFI
+5660 NAGNRKEEVHEIFI

-5701 AKSQLIITDSEGNTY
+5701 AKSQLIITDSNGNTY

-5750 DDVPLDI
+5750 DDVSLDI

-5866 AGEDNGA
+5866 AGEDNGV

-5901 NVTHNGVTDIYQ
+5901 NVTHNGVTDTYQ

-5927 AWNDGNY
+5927 AWNDGTY

-5991 ESATHLRTEPS
+5991 ESATHLRTVPS
-6002 AAEESVVKVTAYSIT
+6002 AAEESVVKETAYSIT

-6111 MNVRGKTEDDI
+6111 MNARGKTEDDI

>member
-1 MGNKSIQKFF
+1 
-11 ADQNSVID
+11 
-19 LSSLGNAKGAK
+19 KGAK

-41 TPRGSVIIVN
+41 TPHGSVIIVN

-530 ISYFSAEIETTN
+530 ISYFSAEIETTD

-601 INNLT
+601 VNNLT

-619 SFSYVIDTIA
+619 SFSYVIDTVA
-629 PVPPTVSLEDYVVLP
+629 PVPPTVSLEDFVVLP

-1034 SGISDDNLTNIV
+1034 SGIADDNLTNIV

-1108 NKANSAIF
+1108 NKANSAVF

-1377 ATKGTGGWT
+1377 ATKGTGGWS
-1386 FTPPTSWADGDYTL
+1386 FTPTGAWADGDYTL

-1439 DDNLTNNVRPHF
+1439 NDNLTNNVRPHF

-1479 TPGVW
+1479 TPGAW

-1497 TLTVEATDEAGN
+1497 TLTVEATDKAGN
-1509 KATQTLDFTIDTTL
+1509 KTTQELDFTIDTTL

-2126 VLDNTDDSGTKGDHL
+2126 VLDSTDDSGTKGDNL

-2317 IDTTLSTPVIVL
+2317 IDTTLSVPVIVL
-2329 DSADDSGVHGDN
+2329 NSADDTGVQGDN
-2341 MTNHTQPTF
+2341 MTNSTQPTF

-2376 ATKDAG
+2376 ATKGTG
-2382 GWTFTPT
+2382 GWSFTPT

-2437 PDDNLTNNVRPHFQV
+2437 PNDNLTNNVRPHFQV
-2452 TVPTDVNVVRL
+2452 KVPTDVN
-2463 SIDGGKTWFNATQS
+2463 
-2477 ATPGV
+2477 
-2482 WDYIWPDD
+2482 
-2490 VADGGYTLTVEATDE
+2490 E
-2505 AGNKATQTLD
+2505 
-2515 FTIDTTLSV
+2515 
-2524 PTLSLDS
+2524 
-2531 ADDSGIAGDNITNV
+2531 
-2545 KTPGFTL
+2545 
-2552 NNIDTDVSRV
+2552 
-2562 IVEVMHNGI
+2562 
-2571 KQEVPLVQTGGQWR
+2571 
-2585 FAPTSDWAD
+2585 
-2594 GDYIL
+2594 
-2599 TVKVEDRAGNVKQSA
+2599 
-2614 PLTVTVDTHI
+2614 
-2624 AIDRIELVNDSGIP
+2624 
-2638 GDNLTNEARPHFQVT
+2638 
-2653 VPADVN
+2653 
-2659 GVRLSI
+2659 
-2665 DGGKTWFDA
+2665 
-2674 TQSATSGVWD
+2674 
-2684 YTWLTNVANGPHTLM
+2684 
-2699 VEASDK
+2699 
-2705 AGNKTTQKL
+2705 
-2714 DFTIDTI
+2714 
-2721 LSEPTITLD
+2721 
-2730 SADDSA
+2730 
-2736 AGDNITNVKMPGF
+2736 
-2749 TLGNIDADVTKVV
+2749 
-2762 VTVAHDGKNQQIEL
+2762 
-2776 IKNGGVWRFTPGA
+2776 
-2789 AWTDGDYTLTVK
+2789 
-2801 VEDKAGNTNYSAP
+2801 
-2814 LTVTID
+2814 
-2820 TQTSI
+2820 
-2825 DRIELL
+2825 
-2831 NDTGIV
+2831 
-2837 GDNLTNEARP
+2837 
-2847 QFHITVPTDVNSVQL
+2847 
-2862 SLDGGINWV
+2862 
-2871 NATLTSDGVWEY
+2871 
-2883 IWPTDLVENTYTL
+2883 
-2896 TVKATDVAGNTATET
+2896 
-2911 LNFIIDTTL
+2911 
-2920 STPTITLDSA
+2920 
-2930 DDSGTANDNK
+2930 
-2940 TNVKTPGFIIGGIDS
+2940 
-2955 DVTQVVVQVMRDGH
+2955 
-2969 SEEVELTQTNGQW
+2969 
-2982 RFVPG
+2982 
-2987 SAWTDGDYTL
+2987 
-2997 TVTVKDEAGNIR
+2997 
-3009 HSAPLTVTIDTQI
+3009 
-3022 TIDHI
+3022 
-3027 ELVNDSGIPD
+3027 
-3037 DNLTNNVRP
+3037 
-3046 HFQVTVPTDVNVV
+3046 V

-3104 GNKTTQQLDFIIDT
+3104 GNQTTQKLDFIIDT
-3118 LLSEPTIV
+3118 MLSEPTIV
-3126 LDNTD
+3126 LDSTD

-3139 LTNVNKP
+3139 LTNANKP
-3146 TFLLGNIDADARY
+3146 TFILGNIDADARY
-3159 VTVEVQHGGT
+3159 VTVEVQYGGT

-3317 TRLSTPTIAMD
+3317 TRLSTPTITMD

-3342 VKRPGFTIGNIDA
+3342 VKRPGFTIGNIDS
-3355 DAHSVIL
+3355 DAQSVIL

-3411 TPLVVTVDTQT
+3411 TPLIVTVDTQT

-3471 ATQGIEGVWGYT
+3471 AAQGIEGVWGYT

-3619 QIAIDRIELVNDSG
+3619 QIAIDHIELVNDSG

-3715 DITLLTPTIELAP
+3715 DITLMTPTIELAP

-3849 FDIHQ
+3849 FDIRQ

-4005 GNIANKDLVFNIDTN
+4005 GNIANKDLV
-4020 IQVPTIALDAGQ
+4020 
-4032 DTGANTADNIT
+4032 
-4043 NISRPTF
+4043 
-4050 TIGNVDPDVIKV
+4050 
-4062 VVTIDGH
+4062 
-4069 DYNATKVGAGW
+4069 
-4080 QFTPGNAIPDGSYN
+4080 
-4094 ITVTVEDKAGNTATS
+4094 
-4109 KPLPVVIDTTAEIES
+4109 
-4124 VTLVTD
+4124 
-4130 SGDSDVDNITKVDK
+4130 
-4144 PQFSIVT
+4144 
-4151 ADDITH
+4151 
-4157 VRVKIDNAANW
+4157 
-4168 IELTKGGDGRW
+4168 
-4179 IFNVGSALPDG
+4179 
-4190 QHTLLVDV
+4190 
-4198 TDIAGNVAQ
+4198 
-4207 ETLQFTID
+4207 
-4215 TTLRE
+4215 
-4220 PTIVLDP
+4220 
-4227 THDTGDDTNDN
+4227 
-4238 LTRINKPVFIIGNVD
+4238 
-4253 NDVSHIV
+4253 
-4260 VHIDGRDYT
+4260 
-4269 IENTGGNLTFTPD
+4269 
-4282 QPLSDGQHTISVT
+4282 
-4295 VTDIAGN
+4295 
-4302 TKTSAELR
+4302 
-4310 IEIDTQVQIDSVTLT
+4310 
-4325 TDSGVNDHDNVT
+4325 
-4337 NATRPSFEIAT
+4337 
-4348 PDDVTSVLVSFDGVN
+4348 
-4363 WTPISKNAAG
+4363 
-4373 QWEFT
+4373 
-4378 AGSALPDGHYTLHV
+4378 
-4392 QATDRAGN
+4392 
-4400 TANSTLG
+4400 
-4407 FTVDTQ
+4407 
-4413 IDGLSVVMLD
+4413 
-4423 DAGKDS
+4423 
-4429 TDGITNITSPRFEI
+4429 
-4443 SAREPLQSVTVI
+4443 
-4455 LNGKSSTL
+4455 
-4463 TQGAGNKWLFTPDTP
+4463 
-4478 LVDGTYKI
+4478 
-4486 EIVAEDIAGNKI
+4486 
-4498 SKEVSFTIDTIVSDP
+4498 
-4513 SIDLLDA
+4513 
-4520 DDTGESAVD
+4520 
-4529 NITSVT
+4529 
-4535 TPRFVIGN
+4535 
-4543 VPADIDTVVIRINGV
+4543 
-4558 SYSVTANG
+4558 
-4566 NNLWEFQVPVALND
+4566 
-4580 GVYEAVVVF
+4580 
-4589 RDIAGNTSETKLPFT
+4589 
-4604 IDTTT
+4604 
-4609 SVSVRM
+4609 
-4615 EPASDTGNSNSDNL
+4615 
-4629 TNKQNPKFEGTAEP
+4629 
-4643 NAKLVITIVDD
+4643 
-4654 KSGREVLKQTIT
+4654 
-4666 VGADGNWSV
+4666 
-4675 TPNIL
+4675 
-4680 PDGMYTINVVATDVA
+4680 
-4695 GNTAQTQE
+4695 
-4703 RFTIDTVTIDPTIR
+4703 
-4717 LSDPSIDDQHEATS
+4717 
-4731 LRPEFKGFA
+4731 
-4740 EAFSTIMIQWDG
+4740 
-4752 KVVGSAN
+4752 
-4759 ANANGEW
+4759 
-4766 SWTPPSVLAPG
+4766 
-4777 SYVVSIV
+4777 
-4784 AKDKA
+4784 
-4789 GNESSQVDFPVVIPV
+4789 
-4804 IDVTPPTIKLSEE
+4804 
-4817 SDSGAL
+4817 
-4823 GDFTTNNKTPTLIG
+4823 
-4837 STLPNTIVSIY
+4837 
-4848 VDGVKVGEAT
+4848 
-4858 ADTAGRYTFQLSEMK
+4858 
-4873 DGHYVVQVGIV
+4873 
-4884 NPRDNSEL
+4884 
-4892 RSTAVDVTIDTE
+4892 
-4904 VAELVWNIS
+4904 
-4913 GMHEG
+4913 
-4918 GYINTVTPEIGGT
+4918 
-4931 SEPNS
+4931 
-4936 KITIFVNGVEKAIA
+4936 
-4950 YTTGAGHWGV
+4950 
-4960 VLPALG
+4960 
-4966 NDGNYELTFK
+4966 
-4976 VEDVAGNIR
+4976 
-4985 EFGPQNVIL
+4985 
-4994 DTVISPLTVV
+4994 
-5004 LREADDSGKVGDW
+5004 
-5017 ITNKSHVTID
+5017 
-5027 GTAEAGSTLTIRNP
+5027 
-5041 QGVVIATLVVGN
+5041 
-5053 DGRWSAELDLREGSN
+5053 
-5068 AFVVVSEDKAG
+5068 
-5079 NSQQKEI
+5079 
-5086 LIEHDT
+5086 
-5092 QIEISDISL
+5092 
-5101 SRDTNSGDKYDLITN
+5101 
-5116 NKSPVLVA
+5116 
-5124 MTDPGATVQVYING
+5124 
-5138 VLQGTVEA
+5138 
-5146 SSSGNISYTMPANS
+5146 
-5160 ADGEYQVQFVAT
+5160 
-5172 DTAGNRV
+5172 
-5179 ESAITTVTIDS
+5179 
-5190 QIAVFDIDED
+5190 
-5200 SLPALSNNRA
+5200 
-5210 LSVSG
+5210 
-5215 VGEAGSQV
+5215 
-5223 SIFVDGKL
+5223 
-5231 VNVVMVEA
+5231 
-5239 DGTWRAPILLQD
+5239 
-5251 DGTFNIH
+5251 
-5258 FSITDVAGNTE
+5258 
-5269 VSKDYSVDVD
+5269 
-5279 SSTDFPTLNLE
+5279 
-5290 DASNSGSLDDLITNH
+5290 
-5305 NKPVLVGTAEAG
+5305 
-5317 ATIHIY
+5317 
-5323 VDEKIV
+5323 
-5329 ANVLVLEDGTW
+5329 
-5340 SYQFDNALK
+5340 
-5349 DGEYSI
+5349 
-5355 RVVAEDPAGNT
+5355 
-5366 AESPRLL
+5366 
-5373 VTIDTS
+5373 
-5379 TFIDNPAMVAGSDNG
+5379 
-5394 IFSNDSITSQ
+5394 
-5404 TRPTFSIF
+5404 
-5412 GEMNQSVQIF
+5412 
-5422 IDGVLVDTI
+5422 
-5431 TVTDRNQ
+5431 
-5438 VYRPE
+5438 
-5443 SPLGDGSHSIYYV
+5443 
-5456 ITDKAGNTATSKTLN
+5456 
-5471 FTIDTFN
+5471 
-5478 TTPVAIDSIGG
+5478 
-5489 QTLAEMTGSDG
+5489 
-5500 KIYITDTTRN
+5500 
-5510 LLFSGS
+5510 
-5516 AEPNSKI
+5516 
-5523 EIIINGLNVG
+5523 
-5533 EVWVNEKGHWQMPV
+5533 
-5547 NPLYFTEGQL
+5547 
-5557 DITVKSTDRA
+5557 
-5567 GNVNQEKY
+5567 
-5575 SIWVDTHIKV
+5575 
-5585 FTSEL
+5585 
-5590 DDNKSS
+5590 
-5596 SKTEWWSNSDLITM
+5596 
-5610 RGTGEIGATVSLIV
+5610 
-5624 AGVTLATAVVAATG
+5624 
-5638 RWELSTDK
+5638 
-5646 LPEGTYDISLVIED
+5646 
-5660 SAGNRWEDVREIFI
+5660 
-5674 DRTPPNAPVVTY
+5674 
-5686 SDIVNDLIIMQGTAE
+5686 
-5701 AKSQLIITDSEGNTY
+5701 
-5716 TLTVPDNGKW
+5716 
-5726 SMAIPYPSEGKFT
+5726 
-5739 ITSVDAIGNRS
+5739 
-5750 DDVPLDI
+5750 
-5757 MKEVPVISLSPDS
+5757 
-5770 DSGTVGDNITR
+5770 
-5781 DKQPTFIIGNL
+5781 
-5792 ESDVVVVQVDIN
+5792 
-5804 GTVYNAEKNADGVW
+5804 
-5818 FFTPGTPLA
+5818 
-5827 DGSYTISVIASDAAG
+5827 
-5842 NQKNSLPITVTID
+5842 
-5855 STLTVPEIALA
+5855 
-5866 AGEDNGA
+5866 
-5873 SDSDNVTNHTQPK
+5873 
-5886 FTLQHIDADVTGVTV
+5886 
-5901 NVTHNGVTDIYQ
+5901 
-5913 ATQGADGWTFTPPA
+5913 
-5927 AWNDGNY
+5927 
-5934 TLSVTVVDRAGNS
+5934 
-5947 QQSASL
+5947 
-5953 AVTVDSTVTVTADSQ
+5953 
-5968 HDDASDDATATAV
+5968 
-5981 TPPESETVNA
+5981 
-5991 ESATHLRTEPS
+5991 
-6002 AAEESVVKVTAYSIT
+6002 
-6017 LLNADSGDEI
+6017 
-6027 DRSIS
+6027 
-6032 QTPSFEISVP
+6032 
-6042 ENIVNVSI
+6042 
-6050 MFEGEEFTLPITN
+6050 
-6063 QKAIFE
+6063 
-6069 VPLSLEDGEYTMD
+6069 
-6082 VKFIDK
+6082 
-6088 DNDFLIKEKT
+6088 
-6098 FSVDHSSADIVNA
+6098 
-6111 MNVRGKTEDDI
+6111 
-6122 NDSPSTSSVG
+6122 
-6132 HNNNGAIDVFAVNE
+6132 
-6146 VTLPVDNQEEH
+6146 
-6157 A
+6157 

>member
-112 KEEEELKKQLDDAEN
+112 KEEEELKKQLDEAEN

-154 EVQNSSKQIEEMLQ
+154 EVQNSSKQMEEMLQ
-168 NFLADNVAKDNLA
+168 EFLADNVAKDNLA

-448 KNDNITNST
+448 KNDSITNST

-530 ISYFSAEIETTN
+530 ISYFSAEIETTD

-601 INNLT
+601 VNNLT

-619 SFSYVIDTIA
+619 SFSYVIDTVA
-629 PVPPTVSLEDYVVLP
+629 PVPPTVSLEDFVVLP

-1034 SGISDDNLTNIV
+1034 SGIADDNLTNIV

-1108 NKANSAIF
+1108 NKANSAVF

-1187 FIPGNT
+1187 FTPGNT

-1377 ATKGTGGWT
+1377 ATKGTGGWS
-1386 FTPPTSWADGDYTL
+1386 FTPTGAWADGDYTL

-1439 DDNLTNNVRPHF
+1439 NDNLTNNVRPHF

-1479 TPGVW
+1479 TPGAW

-1497 TLTVEATDEAGN
+1497 TLTVEATDKAGN
-1509 KATQTLDFTIDTTL
+1509 KTTQELDFTIDTTL

-1563 IVEVMHNG
+1563 TVEVMHNG

-1677 SATSGVWDY
+1677 SATPGVWDY

-1717 TIDTILS
+1717 IIDTMLS

-2012 APLTVTIDTQITI
+2012 APLTVTIDTQIAI

-2040 LTNNVRPHFQV
+2040 LTN
-2051 TVPTDVNVVRLS
+2051 
-2063 IDGGKTWFNATQSAT
+2063 
-2078 PGVWDYTWLADVGE
+2078 
-2092 GKHTLTVEATDKAG
+2092 EA
-2106 NKTTQQLDFIIDT
+2106 
-2119 LLSEPTI
+2119 
-2126 VLDNTDDSGTKGDHL
+2126 
-2141 TNVNKPT
+2141 
-2148 FLLGNIDADARYVTV
+2148 
-2163 EVQHGGTKEVLT
+2163 
-2175 ATKDAT
+2175 
-2181 GNWSVTPTGT
+2181 
-2191 WADGDYTLTVRVE
+2191 
-2204 DEAGNEKHS
+2204 
-2213 ASLTVTVDTQIT
+2213 
-2225 IDVIELVNDNGI
+2225 
-2237 PGDNMTNDAH
+2237 
-2247 PQFRV
+2247 
-2252 TVPGD
+2252 
-2257 VNEVSLSIDGGVTW
+2257 
-2271 VKATQSATPGVWNY
+2271 
-2285 TWPGTVPDGD
+2285 
-2295 YTLNVKATD
+2295 
-2304 NAGNTVTETLHFT
+2304 
-2317 IDTTLSTPVIVL
+2317 
-2329 DSADDSGVHGDN
+2329 
-2341 MTNHTQPTF
+2341 
-2350 ALQHIDDDAVR
+2350 
-2361 VTVSVEHGGV
+2361 
-2371 TTTFD
+2371 
-2376 ATKDAG
+2376 
-2382 GWTFTPT
+2382 
-2389 GAWADGDY
+2389 
-2397 TLSVSVEDKAGNTSH
+2397 
-2412 SASLTVTVDTQIAI
+2412 
-2426 NNIELVNDSGI
+2426 
-2437 PDDNLTNNVRPHFQV
+2437 
-2452 TVPTDVNVVRL
+2452 
-2463 SIDGGKTWFNATQS
+2463 
-2477 ATPGV
+2477 
-2482 WDYIWPDD
+2482 
-2490 VADGGYTLTVEATDE
+2490 
-2505 AGNKATQTLD
+2505 
-2515 FTIDTTLSV
+2515 
-2524 PTLSLDS
+2524 
-2531 ADDSGIAGDNITNV
+2531 
-2545 KTPGFTL
+2545 
-2552 NNIDTDVSRV
+2552 
-2562 IVEVMHNGI
+2562 
-2571 KQEVPLVQTGGQWR
+2571 
-2585 FAPTSDWAD
+2585 
-2594 GDYIL
+2594 
-2599 TVKVEDRAGNVKQSA
+2599 
-2614 PLTVTVDTHI
+2614 
-2624 AIDRIELVNDSGIP
+2624 
-2638 GDNLTNEARPHFQVT
+2638 
-2653 VPADVN
+2653 
-2659 GVRLSI
+2659 
-2665 DGGKTWFDA
+2665 
-2674 TQSATSGVWD
+2674 
-2684 YTWLTNVANGPHTLM
+2684 
-2699 VEASDK
+2699 
-2705 AGNKTTQKL
+2705 
-2714 DFTIDTI
+2714 
-2721 LSEPTITLD
+2721 
-2730 SADDSA
+2730 
-2736 AGDNITNVKMPGF
+2736 
-2749 TLGNIDADVTKVV
+2749 
-2762 VTVAHDGKNQQIEL
+2762 
-2776 IKNGGVWRFTPGA
+2776 
-2789 AWTDGDYTLTVK
+2789 
-2801 VEDKAGNTNYSAP
+2801 
-2814 LTVTID
+2814 
-2820 TQTSI
+2820 
-2825 DRIELL
+2825 
-2831 NDTGIV
+2831 
-2837 GDNLTNEARP
+2837 
-2847 QFHITVPTDVNSVQL
+2847 
-2862 SLDGGINWV
+2862 
-2871 NATLTSDGVWEY
+2871 
-2883 IWPTDLVENTYTL
+2883 
-2896 TVKATDVAGNTATET
+2896 
-2911 LNFIIDTTL
+2911 
-2920 STPTITLDSA
+2920 
-2930 DDSGTANDNK
+2930 
-2940 TNVKTPGFIIGGIDS
+2940 
-2955 DVTQVVVQVMRDGH
+2955 
-2969 SEEVELTQTNGQW
+2969 
-2982 RFVPG
+2982 
-2987 SAWTDGDYTL
+2987 
-2997 TVTVKDEAGNIR
+2997 
-3009 HSAPLTVTIDTQI
+3009 
-3022 TIDHI
+3022 
-3027 ELVNDSGIPD
+3027 
-3037 DNLTNNVRP
+3037 RP

-3177 GATGI
+3177 DATGNWSVTPTGTWADGDYTLTVRVEDEAGNEKHSASLTVTVDTQITIDAIELVNDNGIPGDNMTNDAHPQFRVTVPGDVNEVSLSIDGGVTWVKATQSATPGVWNYTWPGTVPDGDYTLNVKATDNAGNTVTETLHFTIDTTLSTPVIVLDSADDTGIQGDNMTNRTQPTFNLQHIDDDAVRVTVSVEHGGVTTTFDATKGVGGWTFTPPTSWGAGDYTLSVSVEDKAGNTSHSASLTVTVDTQIAINNIELVNDSGIPDDNLTNNVRPQFQVKVPTDVNEVRLSIDGGKTWFNATQSATPGVWDYTWLADVGEGKHTLTVEATDKAGNQTTQKLDFIIDTLLSEPTIVLDSTDDSGTKGDNLTNANKPTFLLGNIDADARYVTVEVQHGSTKEVLTATKGATGI

-3204 DAGNVKY
+3204 EAGNVKY

-3223 TIDVIELVNDNGIPG
+3223 TIDAIELVNDNGIPG

-3317 TRLSTPTIAMD
+3317 TRLSTPTITMD

-3342 VKRPGFTIGNIDA
+3342 VKRPGFTIGNIDS
-3355 DAHSVIL
+3355 DAQSVIL

-3411 TPLVVTVDTQT
+3411 TPLIVTVDTQT

-3471 ATQGIEGVWGYT
+3471 AAQGIEGVWGYT
-3483 WPTDMGDGKHTLT
+3483 WPTDMGDGKHILT

-3619 QIAIDRIELVNDSG
+3619 QIAIDHIELVNDSG

-3687 MPEGQHTLTVEVT
+3687 MPEGQHTLIVEVT
-3700 DGAGNKMTETLNFTI
+3700 DGAGNKMTGTLDFTI

-3744 QPVFV
+3744 QPIFV

-3849 FDIHQ
+3849 FDIRQ

-3947 PSFRIDVPGDVVQ
+3947 PSFRIDVPGDVIQ

-3998 VEATDEA
+3998 VEATDQA

-4050 TIGNVDPDVIKV
+4050 TIGNVDPDIIKV

-4190 QHTLLVDV
+4190 KHTLLVDV

-4302 TKTSAELR
+4302 TKTSAELQ

-4535 TPRFVIGN
+4535 KPRFVIGN

-4558 SYSVTANG
+4558 SYPVTANG

-4615 EPASDTGNSNSDNL
+4615 EPASDTGSSNSDNL

-4654 KSGREVLKQTIT
+4654 KSGREVLKHTIT

-4717 LSDPSIDDQHEATS
+4717 LSDPSIDDQYEATS
-4731 LRPEFKGFA
+4731 LRPEFKGLA

-4823 GDFTTNNKTPTLIG
+4823 GDFTTNNKTPTLVG
-4837 STLPNTIVSIY
+4837 NTLPNAIVSIY

-4966 NDGNYELTFK
+4966 NDGNYVLTFK

-5079 NSQQKEI
+5079 NSQQKDI

-5290 DASNSGSLDDLITNH
+5290 DASNSGSLDDLITSH

-5379 TFIDNPAMVAGSDNG
+5379 TFIDNPVMMAGSDNG

-5404 TRPTFSIF
+5404 TRPAFSIY

-5533 EVWVNEKGHWQMPV
+5533 EVWVNDKGHWQMPV

-5575 SIWVDTHIKV
+5575 SIWVDTHIQV

-5596 SKTEWWSNSDLITM
+5596 SKTDWWSNSSTITM
-5610 RGTGEIGATVSLIV
+5610 RGMGEIGATVSLIV
-5624 AGVTLATAVVAATG
+5624 AGVTLATAVVAANG
-5638 RWELSTDK
+5638 QWELSTDQ
-5646 LPEGTYDISLVIED
+5646 LPEGKYDITLSIED
-5660 SAGNRWEDVREIFI
+5660 NAGNRKEEVHEIFI

-5701 AKSQLIITDSEGNTY
+5701 AKSQLIITDSNGNTY

-5757 MKEVPVISLSPDS
+5757 MKETPVISLSPDS

-5781 DKQPTFIIGNL
+5781 DNQPTFIIGNL

-5866 AGEDNGA
+5866 AGEGNGA
-5873 SDSDNVTNHTQPK
+5873 SDSDNVTNHNHTQPK

-5927 AWNDGNY
+5927 AWNDGTY

-5947 QQSASL
+5947 LQSASL
-5953 AVTVDSTVTVTADSQ
+5953 EVTVDSTVTVTADSQ

-5991 ESATHLRTEPS
+5991 ESATHLRTVPS
-6002 AAEESVVKVTAYSIT
+6002 AAEESVVKETAYSIT

-6042 ENIVNVSI
+6042 ENIVNVSV

-6088 DNDFLIKEKT
+6088 DDDFLIKEKT

-6111 MNVRGKTEDDI
+6111 MNARGKTEDDI

>member
-1 MGNKSIQKFF
+1 
-11 ADQNSVID
+11 
-19 LSSLGNAKGAK
+19 
-30 VSLSGP
+30 
-36 DMNIT
+36 
-41 TPRGSVIIVN
+41 
-51 GALYSSIKGNNL
+51 
-63 AVKFKDKTI
+63 
-72 TGAKILGS
+72 
-80 VDLKDIQLERIDS
+80 
-93 SLVDSAQVEKKG
+93 
-105 NGKRRNK
+105 
-112 KEEEELKKQLDDAEN
+112 

-301 PETLTDGTYNL
+301 PETLTDGAYNL

-423 DSIITDTIAPE
+423 DSIITDTIPPE

-629 PVPPTVSLEDYVVLP
+629 PVPPTVSLEDFVVLP

-1034 SGISDDNLTNIV
+1034 SGIADDNLTNIV

-1108 NKANSAIF
+1108 NKANSAVF

-1187 FIPGNT
+1187 FTPGNT

-1211 TNYSAPL
+1211 TSYSAPL

-1322 LSVPVIVLDSADD
+1322 LSVPVIVLNSADD
-1335 TGIQGDNMTNSTQ
+1335 TGVQGDNMTNRTQ

-1479 TPGVW
+1479 TPGAW

-1497 TLTVEATDEAGN
+1497 TLTVEATDKAGN
-1509 KATQTLDFTIDTTL
+1509 KTTQELDFTIDTTL

-1717 TIDTILS
+1717 IIDTLLS

-2126 VLDNTDDSGTKGDHL
+2126 VLDSTDDSGTKGDNL

-2317 IDTTLSTPVIVL
+2317 IDTTLSVPVIVL
-2329 DSADDSGVHGDN
+2329 NSADDTGVQGDN
-2341 MTNHTQPTF
+2341 MTNSTQPTF

-2376 ATKDAG
+2376 ATKGVG
-2382 GWTFTPT
+2382 GWSFTPT

-2452 TVPTDVNVVRL
+2452 KVPTDVN
-2463 SIDGGKTWFNATQS
+2463 
-2477 ATPGV
+2477 
-2482 WDYIWPDD
+2482 
-2490 VADGGYTLTVEATDE
+2490 E
-2505 AGNKATQTLD
+2505 
-2515 FTIDTTLSV
+2515 
-2524 PTLSLDS
+2524 
-2531 ADDSGIAGDNITNV
+2531 
-2545 KTPGFTL
+2545 
-2552 NNIDTDVSRV
+2552 
-2562 IVEVMHNGI
+2562 
-2571 KQEVPLVQTGGQWR
+2571 
-2585 FAPTSDWAD
+2585 
-2594 GDYIL
+2594 
-2599 TVKVEDRAGNVKQSA
+2599 
-2614 PLTVTVDTHI
+2614 
-2624 AIDRIELVNDSGIP
+2624 
-2638 GDNLTNEARPHFQVT
+2638 
-2653 VPADVN
+2653 
-2659 GVRLSI
+2659 
-2665 DGGKTWFDA
+2665 
-2674 TQSATSGVWD
+2674 
-2684 YTWLTNVANGPHTLM
+2684 
-2699 VEASDK
+2699 
-2705 AGNKTTQKL
+2705 
-2714 DFTIDTI
+2714 
-2721 LSEPTITLD
+2721 
-2730 SADDSA
+2730 
-2736 AGDNITNVKMPGF
+2736 
-2749 TLGNIDADVTKVV
+2749 
-2762 VTVAHDGKNQQIEL
+2762 
-2776 IKNGGVWRFTPGA
+2776 
-2789 AWTDGDYTLTVK
+2789 
-2801 VEDKAGNTNYSAP
+2801 
-2814 LTVTID
+2814 
-2820 TQTSI
+2820 
-2825 DRIELL
+2825 
-2831 NDTGIV
+2831 
-2837 GDNLTNEARP
+2837 
-2847 QFHITVPTDVNSVQL
+2847 
-2862 SLDGGINWV
+2862 
-2871 NATLTSDGVWEY
+2871 
-2883 IWPTDLVENTYTL
+2883 
-2896 TVKATDVAGNTATET
+2896 
-2911 LNFIIDTTL
+2911 
-2920 STPTITLDSA
+2920 
-2930 DDSGTANDNK
+2930 
-2940 TNVKTPGFIIGGIDS
+2940 
-2955 DVTQVVVQVMRDGH
+2955 
-2969 SEEVELTQTNGQW
+2969 
-2982 RFVPG
+2982 
-2987 SAWTDGDYTL
+2987 
-2997 TVTVKDEAGNIR
+2997 
-3009 HSAPLTVTIDTQI
+3009 
-3022 TIDHI
+3022 
-3027 ELVNDSGIPD
+3027 
-3037 DNLTNNVRP
+3037 
-3046 HFQVTVPTDVNVV
+3046 V

-3104 GNKTTQQLDFIIDT
+3104 GNQTTQKLDFIIDT
-3118 LLSEPTIV
+3118 MLSEPTIV
-3126 LDNTD
+3126 LDSTD

-3139 LTNVNKP
+3139 LTNANKP
-3146 TFLLGNIDADARY
+3146 TFILGNIDADARY
-3159 VTVEVQHGGT
+3159 VTVEVQYGGT

-3317 TRLSTPTIAMD
+3317 TRLSTPTITMD

-3342 VKRPGFTIGNIDA
+3342 VKRPGFTIGNIDS
-3355 DAHSVIL
+3355 DAQSVIL

-3411 TPLVVTVDTQT
+3411 TPLIVTVDTQT

-3471 ATQGIEGVWGYT
+3471 AAQGIEGVWGYT

-3619 QIAIDRIELVNDSG
+3619 QIAIDHIELVNDSG

-3715 DITLLTPTIELAP
+3715 DITLMTPTIELAP

-3849 FDIHQ
+3849 FDIRQ

-4302 TKTSAELR
+4302 TKTSAELK

-4535 TPRFVIGN
+4535 KPRFVIGN

-4558 SYSVTANG
+4558 SYPVTANG

-4823 GDFTTNNKTPTLIG
+4823 GDFTTNNKTPTLVG
-4837 STLPNTIVSIY
+4837 NTLPNAIVSIY

-4966 NDGNYELTFK
+4966 NDGNYVLTFK

-5027 GTAEAGSTLTIRNP
+5027 GTAEAGSTLTIRSP

-5079 NSQQKEI
+5079 NSQQKDI

-5340 SYQFDNALK
+5340 SYQFDNVLK

-5404 TRPTFSIF
+5404 TRPTFSIS

-5575 SIWVDTHIKV
+5575 SIWVDTHIQV

-5596 SKTEWWSNSDLITM
+5596 SKTDWWSNSSTITM
-5610 RGTGEIGATVSLIV
+5610 RGMGEIGATVSLIV
-5624 AGVTLATAVVAATG
+5624 AGVTLATAVVAANG
-5638 RWELSTDK
+5638 QWELSTDQ
-5646 LPEGTYDISLVIED
+5646 LPEGKYDITLSIED
-5660 SAGNRWEDVREIFI
+5660 NAGNRKEEVHEIFI

-5701 AKSQLIITDSEGNTY
+5701 AKSQLIITDSNGNTY

-5750 DDVPLDI
+5750 DDVSLDI

-5866 AGEDNGA
+5866 AGEDNGV

-5901 NVTHNGVTDIYQ
+5901 NVTHNGVTDTYQ

-5927 AWNDGNY
+5927 AWNDGTY

-5991 ESATHLRTEPS
+5991 ESATHLRTVPS
-6002 AAEESVVKVTAYSIT
+6002 AAEESVVKETAYSIT

-6111 MNVRGKTEDDI
+6111 MNARGKTEDDI

>member
-423 DSIITDTIAPE
+423 DSIITDTIPPE

-629 PVPPTVSLEDYVVLP
+629 PVPPTVSLEDFVVLP

-1108 NKANSAIF
+1108 NKANSAVF

-1187 FIPGNT
+1187 FTPGNT
-1193 WADGSYTLTVKVE
+1193 WTDGSYTLTVKVE

-1211 TNYSAPL
+1211 TNYSTPL

-1377 ATKGTGGWT
+1377 ATKGTGGWS
-1386 FTPPTSWADGDYTL
+1386 FTPTGAWADGDYTL

-1439 DDNLTNNVRPHF
+1439 NDNLTNNVRPHF

-1479 TPGVW
+1479 TPGAW

-1497 TLTVEATDEAGN
+1497 TLTVEATDKAGN
-1509 KATQTLDFTIDTTL
+1509 KTTQELDFTIDTTL

-1630 ELVNDSGIPGDNLTN
+1630 ELVNDSGIPDDNLTN

-1940 KTNVKTPGFIIGGID
+1940 KTNIKTPGFIIGGID

-2012 APLTVTIDTQITI
+2012 APLTVTIDTQIAI
-2025 DHIELVNDSGIPDDN
+2025 DHIELVNDSGIPNDN
-2040 LTNNVRPHFQV
+2040 LTNEARPHFQV

-2126 VLDNTDDSGTKGDHL
+2126 VLDSTDDSGTKGDNL

-2329 DSADDSGVHGDN
+2329 DSADDTGIQGDN
-2341 MTNHTQPTF
+2341 MTNSTQPTF
-2350 ALQHIDDDAVR
+2350 NLQHIDDDAVR

-2376 ATKDAG
+2376 ATKGTG
-2382 GWTFTPT
+2382 GWTFTPPT
-2389 GAWADGDY
+2389 SWGAGDY

-2452 TVPTDVNVVRL
+2452 KVPTDVN
-2463 SIDGGKTWFNATQS
+2463 
-2477 ATPGV
+2477 
-2482 WDYIWPDD
+2482 
-2490 VADGGYTLTVEATDE
+2490 E
-2505 AGNKATQTLD
+2505 
-2515 FTIDTTLSV
+2515 
-2524 PTLSLDS
+2524 
-2531 ADDSGIAGDNITNV
+2531 
-2545 KTPGFTL
+2545 
-2552 NNIDTDVSRV
+2552 
-2562 IVEVMHNGI
+2562 
-2571 KQEVPLVQTGGQWR
+2571 
-2585 FAPTSDWAD
+2585 
-2594 GDYIL
+2594 
-2599 TVKVEDRAGNVKQSA
+2599 
-2614 PLTVTVDTHI
+2614 
-2624 AIDRIELVNDSGIP
+2624 
-2638 GDNLTNEARPHFQVT
+2638 
-2653 VPADVN
+2653 
-2659 GVRLSI
+2659 
-2665 DGGKTWFDA
+2665 
-2674 TQSATSGVWD
+2674 
-2684 YTWLTNVANGPHTLM
+2684 
-2699 VEASDK
+2699 
-2705 AGNKTTQKL
+2705 
-2714 DFTIDTI
+2714 
-2721 LSEPTITLD
+2721 
-2730 SADDSA
+2730 
-2736 AGDNITNVKMPGF
+2736 
-2749 TLGNIDADVTKVV
+2749 
-2762 VTVAHDGKNQQIEL
+2762 
-2776 IKNGGVWRFTPGA
+2776 
-2789 AWTDGDYTLTVK
+2789 
-2801 VEDKAGNTNYSAP
+2801 
-2814 LTVTID
+2814 
-2820 TQTSI
+2820 
-2825 DRIELL
+2825 
-2831 NDTGIV
+2831 
-2837 GDNLTNEARP
+2837 
-2847 QFHITVPTDVNSVQL
+2847 
-2862 SLDGGINWV
+2862 
-2871 NATLTSDGVWEY
+2871 
-2883 IWPTDLVENTYTL
+2883 
-2896 TVKATDVAGNTATET
+2896 
-2911 LNFIIDTTL
+2911 
-2920 STPTITLDSA
+2920 
-2930 DDSGTANDNK
+2930 
-2940 TNVKTPGFIIGGIDS
+2940 
-2955 DVTQVVVQVMRDGH
+2955 
-2969 SEEVELTQTNGQW
+2969 
-2982 RFVPG
+2982 
-2987 SAWTDGDYTL
+2987 
-2997 TVTVKDEAGNIR
+2997 
-3009 HSAPLTVTIDTQI
+3009 
-3022 TIDHI
+3022 
-3027 ELVNDSGIPD
+3027 
-3037 DNLTNNVRP
+3037 
-3046 HFQVTVPTDVNVV
+3046 V

-3104 GNKTTQQLDFIIDT
+3104 GNQTTQKLDFIIDT

-3126 LDNTD
+3126 LDSTD

-3139 LTNVNKP
+3139 LTNANKP

-3204 DAGNVKY
+3204 EAGNVKY

-3270 VRATQGTAGIW
+3270 VRATQGTAGTW

-3342 VKRPGFTIGNIDA
+3342 VKRPGFTIGNIDS
-3355 DAHSVIL
+3355 DAQSVIL

-3411 TPLVVTVDTQT
+3411 TPLIVTVDTQT

-3471 ATQGIEGVWGYT
+3471 AAQGIEGVWGYT
-3483 WPTDMGDGKHTLT
+3483 WPTDMGDGKHILT

-3619 QIAIDRIELVNDSG
+3619 QIAIDHIELVNDSG

-3687 MPEGQHTLTVEVT
+3687 MPEGQHTLIVEVT
-3700 DGAGNKMTETLNFTI
+3700 DGAGNKMTGTLDFTI

-3849 FDIHQ
+3849 FDIRQ

-4190 QHTLLVDV
+4190 KHTLLVDV

-4302 TKTSAELR
+4302 TKTSAELQ

-4486 EIVAEDIAGNKI
+4486 EVVAEDIAGNKI

-4535 TPRFVIGN
+4535 KPRFVIGN

-4558 SYSVTANG
+4558 SYPVTANG

-4654 KSGREVLKQTIT
+4654 KSGREVLKHTIT

-4966 NDGNYELTFK
+4966 NDGNYVLTFK

-5079 NSQQKEI
+5079 NSQQKDI

-5290 DASNSGSLDDLITNH
+5290 DASNSGSLDDLITSH

-5533 EVWVNEKGHWQMPV
+5533 EVWANDKGHWQMPV

-5557 DITVKSTDRA
+5557 DINVKSTDRA

-5575 SIWVDTHIKV
+5575 SIWVDTHIQV

-5596 SKTEWWSNSDLITM
+5596 SKTDWWSNSSTITM
-5610 RGTGEIGATVSLIV
+5610 RGMGEIGATVSLIV
-5624 AGVTLATAVVAATG
+5624 AGVTLATAVVAANG
-5638 RWELSTDK
+5638 KWELSTDQ
-5646 LPEGTYDISLVIED
+5646 LPEGKYDITLSIED
-5660 SAGNRWEDVREIFI
+5660 NAGNRKEEVHEIFI

-5701 AKSQLIITDSEGNTY
+5701 AKSQLIITDSNGNTY

-5901 NVTHNGVTDIYQ
+5901 NVTHNGVTDTYQ

-5927 AWNDGNY
+5927 AWNDGTY
-5934 TLSVTVVDRAGNS
+5934 T
-5947 QQSASL
+5947 
-5953 AVTVDSTVTVTADSQ
+5953 
-5968 HDDASDDATATAV
+5968 
-5981 TPPESETVNA
+5981 
-5991 ESATHLRTEPS
+5991 
-6002 AAEESVVKVTAYSIT
+6002 
-6017 LLNADSGDEI
+6017 
-6027 DRSIS
+6027 
-6032 QTPSFEISVP
+6032 
-6042 ENIVNVSI
+6042 
-6050 MFEGEEFTLPITN
+6050 
-6063 QKAIFE
+6063 
-6069 VPLSLEDGEYTMD
+6069 
-6082 VKFIDK
+6082 
-6088 DNDFLIKEKT
+6088 
-6098 FSVDHSSADIVNA
+6098 
-6111 MNVRGKTEDDI
+6111 
-6122 NDSPSTSSVG
+6122 
-6132 HNNNGAIDVFAVNE
+6132 
-6146 VTLPVDNQEEH
+6146 
-6157 A
+6157 

>member
-2126 VLDNTDDSGTKGDHL
+2126 VLDSTDDSGTKGDHL

-2426 NNIELVNDSGI
+2426 NN
-2437 PDDNLTNNVRPHFQV
+2437 
-2452 TVPTDVNVVRL
+2452 
-2463 SIDGGKTWFNATQS
+2463 
-2477 ATPGV
+2477 
-2482 WDYIWPDD
+2482 
-2490 VADGGYTLTVEATDE
+2490 
-2505 AGNKATQTLD
+2505 
-2515 FTIDTTLSV
+2515 
-2524 PTLSLDS
+2524 
-2531 ADDSGIAGDNITNV
+2531 
-2545 KTPGFTL
+2545 
-2552 NNIDTDVSRV
+2552 
-2562 IVEVMHNGI
+2562 
-2571 KQEVPLVQTGGQWR
+2571 
-2585 FAPTSDWAD
+2585 
-2594 GDYIL
+2594 
-2599 TVKVEDRAGNVKQSA
+2599 
-2614 PLTVTVDTHI
+2614 
-2624 AIDRIELVNDSGIP
+2624 
-2638 GDNLTNEARPHFQVT
+2638 
-2653 VPADVN
+2653 
-2659 GVRLSI
+2659 
-2665 DGGKTWFDA
+2665 
-2674 TQSATSGVWD
+2674 
-2684 YTWLTNVANGPHTLM
+2684 
-2699 VEASDK
+2699 
-2705 AGNKTTQKL
+2705 
-2714 DFTIDTI
+2714 
-2721 LSEPTITLD
+2721 
-2730 SADDSA
+2730 
-2736 AGDNITNVKMPGF
+2736 
-2749 TLGNIDADVTKVV
+2749 
-2762 VTVAHDGKNQQIEL
+2762 
-2776 IKNGGVWRFTPGA
+2776 
-2789 AWTDGDYTLTVK
+2789 
-2801 VEDKAGNTNYSAP
+2801 
-2814 LTVTID
+2814 
-2820 TQTSI
+2820 
-2825 DRIELL
+2825 
-2831 NDTGIV
+2831 
-2837 GDNLTNEARP
+2837 
-2847 QFHITVPTDVNSVQL
+2847 
-2862 SLDGGINWV
+2862 
-2871 NATLTSDGVWEY
+2871 
-2883 IWPTDLVENTYTL
+2883 
-2896 TVKATDVAGNTATET
+2896 
-2911 LNFIIDTTL
+2911 
-2920 STPTITLDSA
+2920 
-2930 DDSGTANDNK
+2930 
-2940 TNVKTPGFIIGGIDS
+2940 
-2955 DVTQVVVQVMRDGH
+2955 
-2969 SEEVELTQTNGQW
+2969 
-2982 RFVPG
+2982 
-2987 SAWTDGDYTL
+2987 
-2997 TVTVKDEAGNIR
+2997 
-3009 HSAPLTVTIDTQI
+3009 
-3022 TIDHI
+3022 I

-4558 SYSVTANG
+4558 SYPVTANG

-5379 TFIDNPAMVAGSDNG
+5379 TFVDNPAMVAGSDNG

>member
-1 MGNKSIQKFF
+1 
-11 ADQNSVID
+11 
-19 LSSLGNAKGAK
+19 
-30 VSLSGP
+30 
-36 DMNIT
+36 
-41 TPRGSVIIVN
+41 
-51 GALYSSIKGNNL
+51 
-63 AVKFKDKTI
+63 
-72 TGAKILGS
+72 
-80 VDLKDIQLERIDS
+80 
-93 SLVDSAQVEKKG
+93 
-105 NGKRRNK
+105 
-112 KEEEELKKQLDDAEN
+112 
-127 AKKEADKAK
+127 
-136 EEAEKAKE
+136 
-144 AAEKALNEAF
+144 
-154 EVQNSSKQIEEMLQ
+154 
-168 NFLADNVAKDNLA
+168 
-181 QQSDASQQNTQAKAT
+181 
-196 QASKQNDAEKV
+196 
-207 LPQPIN
+207 PQPIN

-423 DSIITDTIAPE
+423 DSIITDTIPPE

-530 ISYFSAEIETTN
+530 ISYFSAEIETTD

-590 TFNFTSDSVEG
+590 TINFTSDSVEG

-629 PVPPTVSLEDYVVLP
+629 PLPPTVSLEDYVVLP

-963 IDGAL
+963 VDGAL

-1034 SGISDDNLTNIV
+1034 SGIADDNLTNIV

-1108 NKANSAIF
+1108 NKANSAVF

-1187 FIPGNT
+1187 FTPGNT

-1211 TNYSAPL
+1211 TSYSAPL

-1322 LSVPVIVLDSADD
+1322 LSVPVIVLNSADD
-1335 TGIQGDNMTNSTQ
+1335 TGVQGDNMTNRTQ

-1386 FTPPTSWADGDYTL
+1386 FTPTGAWADGDYTL

-1439 DDNLTNNVRPHF
+1439 NDNLTNNVRPHF

-1467 GGKTWFNATQSA
+1467 GGKTWVTAAQKA
-1479 TPGVW
+1479 AGVW
-1484 DYIWPDDVADGGY
+1484 EYIWPDDVTDGSH

-1538 AGDNITNVKTPGFT
+1538 AGDNITSVKTPGFT
-1552 LNNIDTDVSRV
+1552 LNNIDTDVTRV

-1630 ELVNDSGIPGDNLTN
+1630 ELVNDSGIPDDNLTN

-1699 MVEASDKAGNKTT
+1699 MVEATDKAGNKTT

-1717 TIDTILS
+1717 IIDTLLS

-1788 GAAWTDGDY
+1788 GAAWSDGDY

-2012 APLTVTIDTQITI
+2012 APLTVTIDTQIAI

-2106 NKTTQQLDFIIDT
+2106 NKTTQKLDFIIDT

-2126 VLDNTDDSGTKGDHL
+2126 VLDSTDDSGTKGDNL

-2204 DEAGNEKHS
+2204 DDAGNVKYS

-2225 IDVIELVNDNGI
+2225 IDVIELVNDSGTR
-2237 PGDNMTNDAH
+2237 GDNLTNDANPH
-2247 PQFRV
+2247 FRI

-2271 VKATQSATPGVWNY
+2271 VKATQSVTPGVWNY

-2341 MTNHTQPTF
+2341 MTNRTQPTF
-2350 ALQHIDDDAVR
+2350 ALQQIDDDAVR

-2376 ATKDAG
+2376 ATKGTG

-2482 WDYIWPDD
+2482 WDY
-2490 VADGGYTLTVEATDE
+2490 
-2505 AGNKATQTLD
+2505 
-2515 FTIDTTLSV
+2515 
-2524 PTLSLDS
+2524 
-2531 ADDSGIAGDNITNV
+2531 
-2545 KTPGFTL
+2545 
-2552 NNIDTDVSRV
+2552 
-2562 IVEVMHNGI
+2562 
-2571 KQEVPLVQTGGQWR
+2571 
-2585 FAPTSDWAD
+2585 
-2594 GDYIL
+2594 
-2599 TVKVEDRAGNVKQSA
+2599 
-2614 PLTVTVDTHI
+2614 
-2624 AIDRIELVNDSGIP
+2624 
-2638 GDNLTNEARPHFQVT
+2638 
-2653 VPADVN
+2653 
-2659 GVRLSI
+2659 
-2665 DGGKTWFDA
+2665 
-2674 TQSATSGVWD
+2674 
-2684 YTWLTNVANGPHTLM
+2684 
-2699 VEASDK
+2699 
-2705 AGNKTTQKL
+2705 
-2714 DFTIDTI
+2714 
-2721 LSEPTITLD
+2721 
-2730 SADDSA
+2730 
-2736 AGDNITNVKMPGF
+2736 
-2749 TLGNIDADVTKVV
+2749 
-2762 VTVAHDGKNQQIEL
+2762 
-2776 IKNGGVWRFTPGA
+2776 
-2789 AWTDGDYTLTVK
+2789 
-2801 VEDKAGNTNYSAP
+2801 
-2814 LTVTID
+2814 
-2820 TQTSI
+2820 
-2825 DRIELL
+2825 
-2831 NDTGIV
+2831 
-2837 GDNLTNEARP
+2837 
-2847 QFHITVPTDVNSVQL
+2847 
-2862 SLDGGINWV
+2862 
-2871 NATLTSDGVWEY
+2871 
-2883 IWPTDLVENTYTL
+2883 
-2896 TVKATDVAGNTATET
+2896 
-2911 LNFIIDTTL
+2911 
-2920 STPTITLDSA
+2920 
-2930 DDSGTANDNK
+2930 
-2940 TNVKTPGFIIGGIDS
+2940 
-2955 DVTQVVVQVMRDGH
+2955 
-2969 SEEVELTQTNGQW
+2969 
-2982 RFVPG
+2982 
-2987 SAWTDGDYTL
+2987 
-2997 TVTVKDEAGNIR
+2997 
-3009 HSAPLTVTIDTQI
+3009 
-3022 TIDHI
+3022 
-3027 ELVNDSGIPD
+3027 
-3037 DNLTNNVRP
+3037 
-3046 HFQVTVPTDVNVV
+3046 
-3059 RLSIDGGKTW
+3059 
-3069 FNATQSAT
+3069 
-3077 PGVWDY
+3077 

-3098 EATDKA
+3098 EAADKA

-3146 TFLLGNIDADARY
+3146 TFLLGNIDVDARY
-3159 VTVEVQHGGT
+3159 VTVEVLHGGT

-3270 VRATQGTAGIW
+3270 VRATQGTAGTW

-3342 VKRPGFTIGNIDA
+3342 VKRPGFTIGNIDS
-3355 DAHSVIL
+3355 DAQSVIL

-3411 TPLVVTVDTQT
+3411 TPLIVTVDTQT

-3471 ATQGIEGVWGYT
+3471 AAQGIEGVWGYT
-3483 WPTDMGDGKHTLT
+3483 WPTDMGDGKHILT

-3849 FDIHQ
+3849 FDIRQ

-3909 VKESAPFEVRID
+3909 VKESAPLEVRID

-4069 DYNATKVGAGW
+4069 DYNAIKVGAGW

-4302 TKTSAELR
+4302 TKTSAELQ

-4373 QWEFT
+4373 QWQFT

-4498 SKEVSFTIDTIVSDP
+4498 SKEVSFTIDTVVSDP
-4513 SIDLLDA
+4513 RIDLLDA

-4529 NITSVT
+4529 NITSIT
-4535 TPRFVIGN
+4535 KPRFVIGN

-4558 SYSVTANG
+4558 SYPVTANG

-4615 EPASDTGNSNSDNL
+4615 EPASDTGSSNSDNL

-4654 KSGREVLKQTIT
+4654 KSGREVLKHTIT

-4717 LSDPSIDDQHEATS
+4717 LSDPSIDDQYEATS
-4731 LRPEFKGFA
+4731 LRPEFKGLA

-4823 GDFTTNNKTPTLIG
+4823 GDFTTNNKTPTLVG
-4837 STLPNTIVSIY
+4837 NTLPNAIVSIY

-5079 NSQQKEI
+5079 NSQQKDI

-5251 DGTFNIH
+5251 DGKFNIH

-5290 DASNSGSLDDLITNH
+5290 DASNSGSLDDLITSH

-5379 TFIDNPAMVAGSDNG
+5379 TFIDNPVMMAGSDNG

-5404 TRPTFSIF
+5404 TRPAFSIF

-5533 EVWVNEKGHWQMPV
+5533 EVWVNDKGHWQMPV

-5575 SIWVDTHIKV
+5575 SIWVDTHIQV

-5596 SKTEWWSNSDLITM
+5596 SKTDWWSNSSTITM
-5610 RGTGEIGATVSLIV
+5610 RGMGEIGATVSLIV
-5624 AGVTLATAVVAATG
+5624 AGVTLATAVVAANG
-5638 RWELSTDK
+5638 QWELSTDQ
-5646 LPEGTYDISLVIED
+5646 LPEGKYDITLSIED
-5660 SAGNRWEDVREIFI
+5660 NAGNRKEEVHEIFI

-5701 AKSQLIITDSEGNTY
+5701 AKSQLMITDSNGNTY

-5757 MKEVPVISLSPDS
+5757 MKETPVISLSPDS

-5873 SDSDNVTNHTQPK
+5873 SDSDNVTNHNHTQPK

-5913 ATQGADGWTFTPPA
+5913 ATQDADGWTFTPPA
-5927 AWNDGNY
+5927 AWNDGTY

-5947 QQSASL
+5947 LQSASL
-5953 AVTVDSTVTVTADSQ
+5953 EVTVDSTVTVTADSQ
-5968 HDDASDDATATAV
+5968 HDDEIDDATATAV

-5991 ESATHLRTEPS
+5991 ESATHLRTVPS
-6002 AAEESVVKVTAYSIT
+6002 AAEESVVKETAYSIT

-6042 ENIVNVSI
+6042 ENIVNVSV

-6088 DNDFLIKEKT
+6088 DDDFLIKEKS

-6111 MNVRGKTEDDI
+6111 MNARGKTEDDI

>member
-41 TPRGSVIIVN
+41 TPHGSVIIVN

-629 PVPPTVSLEDYVVLP
+629 PVPPTVSLEDFVVLP

-1063 VWDAMSDT
+1063 VWDAASDT

-1108 NKANSAIF
+1108 NKANSAVF

-1187 FIPGNT
+1187 FTPGNT

-1211 TNYSAPL
+1211 TSYSAPL

-1322 LSVPVIVLDSADD
+1322 LSVPVIVLNSADD
-1335 TGIQGDNMTNSTQ
+1335 TGVQGDNMTNRTQ

-1377 ATKGTGGWT
+1377 ATKGTGGWS
-1386 FTPPTSWADGDYTL
+1386 FTPTGAWADGDYTL

-1439 DDNLTNNVRPHF
+1439 NDNLTNNVRPHF

-1479 TPGVW
+1479 TTGVW
-1484 DYIWPDDVADGGY
+1484 DYIWPDDVADRGY

-1538 AGDNITNVKTPGFT
+1538 AGDNITSVKTPGFT

-1630 ELVNDSGIPGDNLTN
+1630 ELVNDSGIPDDNLTN

-1699 MVEASDKAGNKTT
+1699 MVEATDKAGNKTT

-1717 TIDTILS
+1717 IIDTLLS

-2119 LLSEPTI
+2119 MLSEPTI
-2126 VLDNTDDSGTKGDHL
+2126 VLDNTDDSGTKGDNL

-2225 IDVIELVNDNGI
+2225 IDAIELVNDNGI

-2329 DSADDSGVHGDN
+2329 DSADDTGIQGDN
-2341 MTNHTQPTF
+2341 MTNRTQPTF
-2350 ALQHIDDDAVR
+2350 NLQHIDDDAVR

-2376 ATKDAG
+2376 ATKGVG
-2382 GWTFTPT
+2382 GWTFTPPT
-2389 GAWADGDY
+2389 SWGAGDY

-2452 TVPTDVNVVRL
+2452 KVPTDVN
-2463 SIDGGKTWFNATQS
+2463 
-2477 ATPGV
+2477 
-2482 WDYIWPDD
+2482 
-2490 VADGGYTLTVEATDE
+2490 E
-2505 AGNKATQTLD
+2505 
-2515 FTIDTTLSV
+2515 
-2524 PTLSLDS
+2524 
-2531 ADDSGIAGDNITNV
+2531 
-2545 KTPGFTL
+2545 
-2552 NNIDTDVSRV
+2552 
-2562 IVEVMHNGI
+2562 
-2571 KQEVPLVQTGGQWR
+2571 
-2585 FAPTSDWAD
+2585 
-2594 GDYIL
+2594 
-2599 TVKVEDRAGNVKQSA
+2599 
-2614 PLTVTVDTHI
+2614 
-2624 AIDRIELVNDSGIP
+2624 
-2638 GDNLTNEARPHFQVT
+2638 
-2653 VPADVN
+2653 
-2659 GVRLSI
+2659 
-2665 DGGKTWFDA
+2665 
-2674 TQSATSGVWD
+2674 
-2684 YTWLTNVANGPHTLM
+2684 
-2699 VEASDK
+2699 
-2705 AGNKTTQKL
+2705 
-2714 DFTIDTI
+2714 
-2721 LSEPTITLD
+2721 
-2730 SADDSA
+2730 
-2736 AGDNITNVKMPGF
+2736 
-2749 TLGNIDADVTKVV
+2749 
-2762 VTVAHDGKNQQIEL
+2762 
-2776 IKNGGVWRFTPGA
+2776 
-2789 AWTDGDYTLTVK
+2789 
-2801 VEDKAGNTNYSAP
+2801 
-2814 LTVTID
+2814 
-2820 TQTSI
+2820 
-2825 DRIELL
+2825 
-2831 NDTGIV
+2831 
-2837 GDNLTNEARP
+2837 
-2847 QFHITVPTDVNSVQL
+2847 
-2862 SLDGGINWV
+2862 
-2871 NATLTSDGVWEY
+2871 
-2883 IWPTDLVENTYTL
+2883 
-2896 TVKATDVAGNTATET
+2896 
-2911 LNFIIDTTL
+2911 
-2920 STPTITLDSA
+2920 
-2930 DDSGTANDNK
+2930 
-2940 TNVKTPGFIIGGIDS
+2940 
-2955 DVTQVVVQVMRDGH
+2955 
-2969 SEEVELTQTNGQW
+2969 
-2982 RFVPG
+2982 
-2987 SAWTDGDYTL
+2987 
-2997 TVTVKDEAGNIR
+2997 
-3009 HSAPLTVTIDTQI
+3009 
-3022 TIDHI
+3022 
-3027 ELVNDSGIPD
+3027 
-3037 DNLTNNVRP
+3037 
-3046 HFQVTVPTDVNVV
+3046 V

-3104 GNKTTQQLDFIIDT
+3104 GNQTTQKLDFIIDT
-3118 LLSEPTIV
+3118 MLSEPTIV
-3126 LDNTD
+3126 LDSTD

-3139 LTNVNKP
+3139 LTNANKP
-3146 TFLLGNIDADARY
+3146 TFILGNIDADARY
-3159 VTVEVQHGGT
+3159 VTVEVQYGGT

-3411 TPLVVTVDTQT
+3411 TPLIVTVDTQT

-3471 ATQGIEGVWGYT
+3471 AAQGIEGVWGYT

-3515 DTRLSTPTIALDSTD
+3515 DTQLSTPTIALDSTD

-3619 QIAIDRIELVNDSG
+3619 QIAIDHIELVNDSG

-3687 MPEGQHTLTVEVT
+3687 MPEGQHTLIVEVT
-3700 DGAGNKMTETLNFTI
+3700 DGAGNKMTGTLDFTI

-3849 FDIHQ
+3849 FDIRQ

-4302 TKTSAELR
+4302 TKTSAELK

-4535 TPRFVIGN
+4535 KPRFVIGN

-4558 SYSVTANG
+4558 SYPVTANG

-4789 GNESSQVDFPVVIPV
+4789 GNESSQIDFPVVIPV

-4892 RSTAVDVTIDTE
+4892 RSTAVDLTIDTE

-4966 NDGNYELTFK
+4966 NDGNYVLTFK

-5290 DASNSGSLDDLITNH
+5290 DASNSGSLDDLITSH

-5379 TFIDNPAMVAGSDNG
+5379 TFIDNPVMMAGSDNG

-5404 TRPTFSIF
+5404 TRPAFSIY

-5533 EVWVNEKGHWQMPV
+5533 EVWANDKGHWQMPV

-5557 DITVKSTDRA
+5557 DINVKSTDRA

-5575 SIWVDTHIKV
+5575 SIWVDTHIQV

-5596 SKTEWWSNSDLITM
+5596 SKTDWWSNSSTITM
-5610 RGTGEIGATVSLIV
+5610 RGMGEIGATVSLIV
-5624 AGVTLATAVVAATG
+5624 AGVTLATAVVAANG
-5638 RWELSTDK
+5638 KWELSTDQ
-5646 LPEGTYDISLVIED
+5646 LPEGKYDITLSIED
-5660 SAGNRWEDVREIFI
+5660 NAGNRKEEVHEIFI

-5701 AKSQLIITDSEGNTY
+5701 AKSQLIITDSNGNTY

-5927 AWNDGNY
+5927 AWNDGTY

-5968 HDDASDDATATAV
+5968 HNDASDDATAIAV

-5991 ESATHLRTEPS
+5991 ESATHLRTVPS
-6002 AAEESVVKVTAYSIT
+6002 AAEESVVKETAYSIT

-6042 ENIVNVSI
+6042 ENIVNVSV

-6088 DNDFLIKEKT
+6088 DDDFLIKEKT

-6111 MNVRGKTEDDI
+6111 MNARGKTEDDI

>member
-154 EVQNSSKQIEEMLQ
+154 EVQNSSKQMEEMLQ
-168 NFLADNVAKDNLA
+168 EFLADNVAKDNLA

-423 DSIITDTIAPE
+423 DSIITDTIPPE

-1108 NKANSAIF
+1108 NKANSAVF

-1181 LNGSWL
+1181 HNGSWL
-1187 FIPGNT
+1187 FTPGNT

-1211 TNYSAPL
+1211 TNYSTPL

-1269 GNSWVQATPGVAG
+1269 GLSWVQATPGVAG

-1308 NTVTKTIDFAVDTT
+1308 NTVTKTIDFAVDST
-1322 LSVPVIVLDSADD
+1322 LSVPVIVLNNADD
-1335 TGIQGDNMTNSTQ
+1335 TGIQGDNLTNRTQ
-1348 PTFALQHID
+1348 PTFALQQID

-1386 FTPPTSWADGDYTL
+1386 FTPPALWADGDYTL

-1479 TPGVW
+1479 TPGAW

-1497 TLTVEATDEAGN
+1497 TLTVEATDKAGN
-1509 KATQTLDFTIDTTL
+1509 QTTQELDFTIDTTL

-1584 WRFAPTSDWADGDY
+1584 WRFAPTSDWGDGDY

-1717 TIDTILS
+1717 IIDTILS

-2012 APLTVTIDTQITI
+2012 APLTVTIDTQIAI

-2040 LTNNVRPHFQV
+2040 LTNNVRPQFQV

-2078 PGVWDYTWLADVGE
+2078 PGVWDYTWLTDVANGS
-2092 GKHTLTVEATDKAG
+2092 HTLTVEATDAAG
-2106 NKTTQQLDFIIDT
+2106 NKATQNLEFNIDT

-2126 VLDNTDDSGTKGDHL
+2126 ALDSTDDSGTKGDNL
-2141 TNVNKPT
+2141 TSVNKPT
-2148 FLLGNIDADARYVTV
+2148 FILGNIDADARYVTV

-2175 ATKDAT
+2175 ATKGAT
-2181 GNWSVTPTGT
+2181 GIWSVTPTGM
-2191 WADGDYTLTVRVE
+2191 WADGSHTLTVRVE
-2204 DEAGNEKHS
+2204 DEAGNVKYS
-2213 ASLTVTVDTQIT
+2213 VPLTITVDTQIT
-2225 IDVIELVNDNGI
+2225 IDDIELVNDSGTK
-2237 PGDNMTNDAH
+2237 GDNLTNDANPH
-2247 PQFRV
+2247 FRI

-2271 VKATQSATPGVWNY
+2271 VKAMQSSTSGVWNY
-2285 TWPGTVPDGD
+2285 TWPKTLADDD
-2295 YTLNVKATD
+2295 YTLTVKATD
-2304 NAGNTVTETLHFT
+2304 NAGNTVTRTLDFT

-2329 DSADDSGVHGDN
+2329 DSADDTGVQGDN
-2341 MTNHTQPTF
+2341 MTNRTQPTF
-2350 ALQHIDDDAVR
+2350 NLQHIDDDAVR

-2376 ATKDAG
+2376 VTKDAG
-2382 GWTFTPT
+2382 GWTFTPPT
-2389 GAWADGDY
+2389 SWGAGDY

-2437 PDDNLTNNVRPHFQV
+2437 PDDNLTNNVRPQFQV
-2452 TVPTDVNVVRL
+2452 KVPTDVN
-2463 SIDGGKTWFNATQS
+2463 
-2477 ATPGV
+2477 
-2482 WDYIWPDD
+2482 
-2490 VADGGYTLTVEATDE
+2490 E
-2505 AGNKATQTLD
+2505 
-2515 FTIDTTLSV
+2515 
-2524 PTLSLDS
+2524 
-2531 ADDSGIAGDNITNV
+2531 
-2545 KTPGFTL
+2545 
-2552 NNIDTDVSRV
+2552 
-2562 IVEVMHNGI
+2562 
-2571 KQEVPLVQTGGQWR
+2571 
-2585 FAPTSDWAD
+2585 
-2594 GDYIL
+2594 
-2599 TVKVEDRAGNVKQSA
+2599 
-2614 PLTVTVDTHI
+2614 
-2624 AIDRIELVNDSGIP
+2624 
-2638 GDNLTNEARPHFQVT
+2638 
-2653 VPADVN
+2653 
-2659 GVRLSI
+2659 
-2665 DGGKTWFDA
+2665 
-2674 TQSATSGVWD
+2674 
-2684 YTWLTNVANGPHTLM
+2684 
-2699 VEASDK
+2699 
-2705 AGNKTTQKL
+2705 
-2714 DFTIDTI
+2714 
-2721 LSEPTITLD
+2721 
-2730 SADDSA
+2730 
-2736 AGDNITNVKMPGF
+2736 
-2749 TLGNIDADVTKVV
+2749 
-2762 VTVAHDGKNQQIEL
+2762 
-2776 IKNGGVWRFTPGA
+2776 
-2789 AWTDGDYTLTVK
+2789 
-2801 VEDKAGNTNYSAP
+2801 
-2814 LTVTID
+2814 
-2820 TQTSI
+2820 
-2825 DRIELL
+2825 
-2831 NDTGIV
+2831 
-2837 GDNLTNEARP
+2837 
-2847 QFHITVPTDVNSVQL
+2847 
-2862 SLDGGINWV
+2862 
-2871 NATLTSDGVWEY
+2871 
-2883 IWPTDLVENTYTL
+2883 
-2896 TVKATDVAGNTATET
+2896 
-2911 LNFIIDTTL
+2911 
-2920 STPTITLDSA
+2920 
-2930 DDSGTANDNK
+2930 
-2940 TNVKTPGFIIGGIDS
+2940 
-2955 DVTQVVVQVMRDGH
+2955 
-2969 SEEVELTQTNGQW
+2969 
-2982 RFVPG
+2982 
-2987 SAWTDGDYTL
+2987 
-2997 TVTVKDEAGNIR
+2997 
-3009 HSAPLTVTIDTQI
+3009 
-3022 TIDHI
+3022 
-3027 ELVNDSGIPD
+3027 
-3037 DNLTNNVRP
+3037 
-3046 HFQVTVPTDVNVV
+3046 V

-3104 GNKTTQQLDFIIDT
+3104 GNQTTQKLDFIIDT
-3118 LLSEPTIV
+3118 LLSEPTIA
-3126 LDNTD
+3126 LDSTD

-3139 LTNVNKP
+3139 LTSVNKP
-3146 TFLLGNIDADARY
+3146 TFILGNIDADARY

-3182 WSVTPTG
+3182 WSVTPSG
-3189 TWADGDYT
+3189 MWADGSHT

-3211 SAPLTVTVDTQI
+3211 SAPLTVTVDTHI
-3223 TIDVIELVNDNGIPG
+3223 AIDDIELVNDNGIPG

-3304 GNKTTQT
+3304 GNQTTQT

-3342 VKRPGFTIGNIDA
+3342 VKRPGFTIGNIDS

-3370 QEVTLTQVG
+3370 QEVTLTQAG

-3396 LTVEVTDNA
+3396 LTVEVQDNA

-3411 TPLVVTVDTQT
+3411 TPLIVTVDTQT

-3471 ATQGIEGVWGYT
+3471 AAQGIEGVWGYT

-3820 TLTTPVIE
+3820 SLTTPVIE

-3837 VGDRLTNHDRPV
+3837 VGDRLTKHDRPV
-3849 FDIHQ
+3849 FDIRQ

-3909 VKESAPFEVRID
+3909 VKESAPLEVRID

-3947 PSFRIDVPGDVVQ
+3947 PSFRIDVPGDVIQ

-3979 GQWIFDSPNTLVDG
+3979 GQWIFDTPNALVDG

-3998 VEATDEA
+3998 VEATDQA

-4179 IFNVGSALPDG
+4179 IFNVVSALPDG

-4302 TKTSAELR
+4302 TKTSAELK

-4363 WTPISKNAAG
+4363 WTPVSKNAAG
-4373 QWEFT
+4373 QWQFT
-4378 AGSALPDGHYTLHV
+4378 AGSALSDGHYTLHV

-4498 SKEVSFTIDTIVSDP
+4498 SKEVSFTIDTVVSDP
-4513 SIDLLDA
+4513 RIDLLDA

-4535 TPRFVIGN
+4535 KPRFVIGN

-4558 SYSVTANG
+4558 SYPVTANG

-4615 EPASDTGNSNSDNL
+4615 EPASDTGSSNSDNL

-4654 KSGREVLKQTIT
+4654 KSGREVLKHTIT

-4717 LSDPSIDDQHEATS
+4717 LSDPSIDDQYEATS
-4731 LRPEFKGFA
+4731 LRPEFKGLA

-4823 GDFTTNNKTPTLIG
+4823 GDFTTNNKTPTLVG
-4837 STLPNTIVSIY
+4837 NTLPNAIVSIY

-5079 NSQQKEI
+5079 NSQQKDI

-5251 DGTFNIH
+5251 DGKFNIH

-5290 DASNSGSLDDLITNH
+5290 DASNSGSLDDLITSH

-5379 TFIDNPAMVAGSDNG
+5379 TFIDNPVMMAGSDNG

-5404 TRPTFSIF
+5404 TRPAFSIF

-5533 EVWVNEKGHWQMPV
+5533 EVWVNDKGHWQMPV

-5575 SIWVDTHIKV
+5575 SIWVDTHIQV

-5596 SKTEWWSNSDLITM
+5596 SKTDWWSNSSTITM
-5610 RGTGEIGATVSLIV
+5610 RGMGEIGATVSLIV
-5624 AGVTLATAVVAATG
+5624 AGVTLATAVVAANG
-5638 RWELSTDK
+5638 QWELSTDQ
-5646 LPEGTYDISLVIED
+5646 LPEGKYDITLSIED
-5660 SAGNRWEDVREIFI
+5660 NAGNRKEEVHEIFI

-5701 AKSQLIITDSEGNTY
+5701 AKSQLIITDSNGNTY

-5873 SDSDNVTNHTQPK
+5873 SDSDNVTNHNHTQPK

-5927 AWNDGNY
+5927 AWNDGTY

-5947 QQSASL
+5947 LQSASL
-5953 AVTVDSTVTVTADSQ
+5953 EVTVDSTVTVTADSQ
-5968 HDDASDDATATAV
+5968 HDDAIDDATATAV

-5991 ESATHLRTEPS
+5991 ESATHLRTVPS
-6002 AAEESVVKVTAYSIT
+6002 AAEESVVKETAYSIT

-6042 ENIVNVSI
+6042 ENIVNVSV

-6088 DNDFLIKEKT
+6088 DDDFLIKEKT

-6111 MNVRGKTEDDI
+6111 MNARGKTEDDI

>member
-2126 VLDNTDDSGTKGDHL
+2126 VLDSTDDSGTKGDHL

-2426 NNIELVNDSGI
+2426 NN
-2437 PDDNLTNNVRPHFQV
+2437 
-2452 TVPTDVNVVRL
+2452 
-2463 SIDGGKTWFNATQS
+2463 
-2477 ATPGV
+2477 
-2482 WDYIWPDD
+2482 
-2490 VADGGYTLTVEATDE
+2490 
-2505 AGNKATQTLD
+2505 
-2515 FTIDTTLSV
+2515 
-2524 PTLSLDS
+2524 
-2531 ADDSGIAGDNITNV
+2531 
-2545 KTPGFTL
+2545 
-2552 NNIDTDVSRV
+2552 
-2562 IVEVMHNGI
+2562 
-2571 KQEVPLVQTGGQWR
+2571 
-2585 FAPTSDWAD
+2585 
-2594 GDYIL
+2594 
-2599 TVKVEDRAGNVKQSA
+2599 
-2614 PLTVTVDTHI
+2614 
-2624 AIDRIELVNDSGIP
+2624 
-2638 GDNLTNEARPHFQVT
+2638 
-2653 VPADVN
+2653 
-2659 GVRLSI
+2659 
-2665 DGGKTWFDA
+2665 
-2674 TQSATSGVWD
+2674 
-2684 YTWLTNVANGPHTLM
+2684 
-2699 VEASDK
+2699 
-2705 AGNKTTQKL
+2705 
-2714 DFTIDTI
+2714 
-2721 LSEPTITLD
+2721 
-2730 SADDSA
+2730 
-2736 AGDNITNVKMPGF
+2736 
-2749 TLGNIDADVTKVV
+2749 
-2762 VTVAHDGKNQQIEL
+2762 
-2776 IKNGGVWRFTPGA
+2776 
-2789 AWTDGDYTLTVK
+2789 
-2801 VEDKAGNTNYSAP
+2801 
-2814 LTVTID
+2814 
-2820 TQTSI
+2820 
-2825 DRIELL
+2825 
-2831 NDTGIV
+2831 
-2837 GDNLTNEARP
+2837 
-2847 QFHITVPTDVNSVQL
+2847 
-2862 SLDGGINWV
+2862 
-2871 NATLTSDGVWEY
+2871 
-2883 IWPTDLVENTYTL
+2883 
-2896 TVKATDVAGNTATET
+2896 
-2911 LNFIIDTTL
+2911 
-2920 STPTITLDSA
+2920 
-2930 DDSGTANDNK
+2930 
-2940 TNVKTPGFIIGGIDS
+2940 
-2955 DVTQVVVQVMRDGH
+2955 
-2969 SEEVELTQTNGQW
+2969 
-2982 RFVPG
+2982 
-2987 SAWTDGDYTL
+2987 
-2997 TVTVKDEAGNIR
+2997 
-3009 HSAPLTVTIDTQI
+3009 
-3022 TIDHI
+3022 I

-4080 QFTPGNAIPDGSYN
+4080 QFTPSNAIPDGSYN

-4269 IENTGGNLTFTPD
+4269 IENSGGNLTFTPD

-4558 SYSVTANG
+4558 SYPVTANG

>member
-93 SLVDSAQVEKKG
+93 SLVDFAQVEKKG

-448 KNDNITNST
+448 KNDSITNST

-1034 SGISDDNLTNIV
+1034 SGIADDNLTNIV

-1063 VWDAMSDT
+1063 VWDAASDT

-1108 NKANSAIF
+1108 NKANSAVF

-1377 ATKGTGGWT
+1377 ATKGTGGWS
-1386 FTPPTSWADGDYTL
+1386 FTPTGAWADGDYTL

-1439 DDNLTNNVRPHF
+1439 NDNLTNNVRPHF

-1479 TPGVW
+1479 TPGAW

-1497 TLTVEATDEAGN
+1497 TLTVEATDKAGN
-1509 KATQTLDFTIDTTL
+1509 KTTQELDFTIDTTL

-2012 APLTVTIDTQITI
+2012 APLTVTIDTQI
-2025 DHIELVNDSGIPDDN
+2025 
-2040 LTNNVRPHFQV
+2040 
-2051 TVPTDVNVVRLS
+2051 
-2063 IDGGKTWFNATQSAT
+2063 A
-2078 PGVWDYTWLADVGE
+2078 
-2092 GKHTLTVEATDKAG
+2092 
-2106 NKTTQQLDFIIDT
+2106 
-2119 LLSEPTI
+2119 
-2126 VLDNTDDSGTKGDHL
+2126 
-2141 TNVNKPT
+2141 
-2148 FLLGNIDADARYVTV
+2148 
-2163 EVQHGGTKEVLT
+2163 
-2175 ATKDAT
+2175 
-2181 GNWSVTPTGT
+2181 
-2191 WADGDYTLTVRVE
+2191 
-2204 DEAGNEKHS
+2204 
-2213 ASLTVTVDTQIT
+2213 
-2225 IDVIELVNDNGI
+2225 
-2237 PGDNMTNDAH
+2237 
-2247 PQFRV
+2247 
-2252 TVPGD
+2252 
-2257 VNEVSLSIDGGVTW
+2257 
-2271 VKATQSATPGVWNY
+2271 
-2285 TWPGTVPDGD
+2285 
-2295 YTLNVKATD
+2295 
-2304 NAGNTVTETLHFT
+2304 
-2317 IDTTLSTPVIVL
+2317 
-2329 DSADDSGVHGDN
+2329 
-2341 MTNHTQPTF
+2341 
-2350 ALQHIDDDAVR
+2350 
-2361 VTVSVEHGGV
+2361 
-2371 TTTFD
+2371 
-2376 ATKDAG
+2376 
-2382 GWTFTPT
+2382 
-2389 GAWADGDY
+2389 
-2397 TLSVSVEDKAGNTSH
+2397 
-2412 SASLTVTVDTQIAI
+2412 
-2426 NNIELVNDSGI
+2426 
-2437 PDDNLTNNVRPHFQV
+2437 
-2452 TVPTDVNVVRL
+2452 
-2463 SIDGGKTWFNATQS
+2463 
-2477 ATPGV
+2477 
-2482 WDYIWPDD
+2482 
-2490 VADGGYTLTVEATDE
+2490 
-2505 AGNKATQTLD
+2505 
-2515 FTIDTTLSV
+2515 
-2524 PTLSLDS
+2524 
-2531 ADDSGIAGDNITNV
+2531 
-2545 KTPGFTL
+2545 
-2552 NNIDTDVSRV
+2552 
-2562 IVEVMHNGI
+2562 
-2571 KQEVPLVQTGGQWR
+2571 
-2585 FAPTSDWAD
+2585 
-2594 GDYIL
+2594 
-2599 TVKVEDRAGNVKQSA
+2599 
-2614 PLTVTVDTHI
+2614 
-2624 AIDRIELVNDSGIP
+2624 
-2638 GDNLTNEARPHFQVT
+2638 
-2653 VPADVN
+2653 
-2659 GVRLSI
+2659 
-2665 DGGKTWFDA
+2665 
-2674 TQSATSGVWD
+2674 
-2684 YTWLTNVANGPHTLM
+2684 
-2699 VEASDK
+2699 
-2705 AGNKTTQKL
+2705 
-2714 DFTIDTI
+2714 
-2721 LSEPTITLD
+2721 
-2730 SADDSA
+2730 
-2736 AGDNITNVKMPGF
+2736 
-2749 TLGNIDADVTKVV
+2749 
-2762 VTVAHDGKNQQIEL
+2762 
-2776 IKNGGVWRFTPGA
+2776 
-2789 AWTDGDYTLTVK
+2789 
-2801 VEDKAGNTNYSAP
+2801 
-2814 LTVTID
+2814 
-2820 TQTSI
+2820 
-2825 DRIELL
+2825 
-2831 NDTGIV
+2831 
-2837 GDNLTNEARP
+2837 
-2847 QFHITVPTDVNSVQL
+2847 
-2862 SLDGGINWV
+2862 
-2871 NATLTSDGVWEY
+2871 
-2883 IWPTDLVENTYTL
+2883 
-2896 TVKATDVAGNTATET
+2896 
-2911 LNFIIDTTL
+2911 
-2920 STPTITLDSA
+2920 
-2930 DDSGTANDNK
+2930 
-2940 TNVKTPGFIIGGIDS
+2940 
-2955 DVTQVVVQVMRDGH
+2955 
-2969 SEEVELTQTNGQW
+2969 
-2982 RFVPG
+2982 
-2987 SAWTDGDYTL
+2987 
-2997 TVTVKDEAGNIR
+2997 
-3009 HSAPLTVTIDTQI
+3009 
-3022 TIDHI
+3022 IDHI

-3177 GATGI
+3177 DATGNWSVTPTGTWADGDYTLTVRVEDEAGNEKHSASLTVTVDTQITIDAIELVNDNGIPGDNMTNDAHPQFRVTVPGDVNEVSLSIDGGVTWVKATQSATPGVWNYTWPGTVPDGDYTLNVKATDNAGNTVTETLHFTIDTTLSVPVIVLNSADDTGVQGDNMTNSTQPTFALQHIDDDAVRVTVSVEHGGVTTTFDATKGVGGWSFTPTGAWADGDYTLSVSVEDKAGNTSHSASLTVTVDTQIAINNIELVNDSGIPDDNLTNNVRPHFQVKVPTDVNEVRLSIDGGKTWFNATQSATPGVWDYTWLADVGEGKHTLTVEATDKAGNQTTQKLDFIIDTMLSEPTIVLDSTDDSGTKGDNLTNANKPTFILGNIDADARYVTVEVQYGGTKEVLTATKGATGI

-3189 TWADGDYT
+3189 TWADGDYM

-3317 TRLSTPTIAMD
+3317 TRLSTPTITMD

-3342 VKRPGFTIGNIDA
+3342 VKRPGFTIGNIDS
-3355 DAHSVIL
+3355 DAQSVIL

-3411 TPLVVTVDTQT
+3411 TPLIVTVDTQT

-3471 ATQGIEGVWGYT
+3471 AAQGIEGVWGYT

-3619 QIAIDRIELVNDSG
+3619 QIAIDHIELVNDSG

-3715 DITLLTPTIELAP
+3715 DITLMTPTIELAP

-3849 FDIHQ
+3849 FDIRQ

-3960 VRVTLDGGANWNV
+3960 VRVTLDSGANWNV

-4302 TKTSAELR
+4302 TKTSAELK

-4535 TPRFVIGN
+4535 KPRFVIGN

-4558 SYSVTANG
+4558 SYPVTANG

-4823 GDFTTNNKTPTLIG
+4823 GDFTTNNKTPTLVG
-4837 STLPNTIVSIY
+4837 NTLPNAIVSIY

-5290 DASNSGSLDDLITNH
+5290 DASNSGSLDDLITSH

-5379 TFIDNPAMVAGSDNG
+5379 TFIDNPVMMAGSDNG

-5404 TRPTFSIF
+5404 TRPAFSIY

-5471 FTIDTFN
+5471 FTIDTLN

-5533 EVWVNEKGHWQMPV
+5533 EVWVNDKGHWQMPV

-5575 SIWVDTHIKV
+5575 SIWVDTHIQV

-5596 SKTEWWSNSDLITM
+5596 SKTDWWSNSSTITM
-5610 RGTGEIGATVSLIV
+5610 RGMGEIGATVSLIV
-5624 AGVTLATAVVAATG
+5624 AGVTLATAVVAANG
-5638 RWELSTDK
+5638 QWELSTDQ
-5646 LPEGTYDISLVIED
+5646 LPEGKYDITLSIED
-5660 SAGNRWEDVREIFI
+5660 NAGNRKEEVHEIFI

-5701 AKSQLIITDSEGNTY
+5701 AKSQLIITDSNGNTY

-5927 AWNDGNY
+5927 AWNDGTY

-5968 HDDASDDATATAV
+5968 HNDASDDATATAV

-5991 ESATHLRTEPS
+5991 ESATHLRTVPS
-6002 AAEESVVKVTAYSIT
+6002 VAEESVVKETAYSIT

-6042 ENIVNVSI
+6042 ENIVNVSV

-6088 DNDFLIKEKT
+6088 DDDFLIKEKT

-6111 MNVRGKTEDDI
+6111 MNARGKTEDDI

>member
-154 EVQNSSKQIEEMLQ
+154 EVQNSSKQMEEMLQ
-168 NFLADNVAKDNLA
+168 EFLADNVAKDNLA

-423 DSIITDTIAPE
+423 DSIITDTIPPE

-530 ISYFSAEIETTN
+530 ISYFSAEIETTD

-578 EVIFK
+578 EVVFK
-583 ANDKGEW
+583 ANDQGEW

-629 PVPPTVSLEDYVVLP
+629 PLPPTVSLEDYVVLP

-963 IDGAL
+963 VDGAL

-1063 VWDAMSDT
+1063 VWDAASDT

-1108 NKANSAIF
+1108 NKANSAVF

-1181 LNGSWL
+1181 HNGSWL
-1187 FIPGNT
+1187 FTPGNT

-1322 LSVPVIVLDSADD
+1322 LSVPVIVLNSADD
-1335 TGIQGDNMTNSTQ
+1335 TGVQGDNMTNRTQ

-1386 FTPPTSWADGDYTL
+1386 FTPPALWADGDYTL

-1460 VVRLSID
+1460 EVRLSID
-1467 GGKTWFNATQSA
+1467 GGKTWVTAA
-1479 TPGVW
+1479 LKAAGVW
-1484 DYIWPDDVADGGY
+1484 EYIWPDDVTDGSH
-1497 TLTVEATDEAGN
+1497 TVTVEAIDEAGN

-1552 LNNIDTDVSRV
+1552 
-1563 IVEVMHNG
+1563 
-1571 IKQEVPLVQTGGQ
+1571 
-1584 WRFAPTSDWADGDY
+1584 
-1598 ILTVKVEDRAGNVK
+1598 
-1612 QSAPLT
+1612 
-1618 VTVDTHIAIDRI
+1618 
-1630 ELVNDSGIPGDNLTN
+1630 
-1645 EARPHF
+1645 
-1651 QVTVPADVNGVRLS
+1651 
-1665 IDGGKTWFDATQ
+1665 
-1677 SATSGVWDY
+1677 
-1686 TWLTNVA
+1686 
-1693 NGPHTL
+1693 
-1699 MVEASDKAGNKTT
+1699 
-1712 QKLDF
+1712 
-1717 TIDTILS
+1717 
-1724 EPTITLDSAD
+1724 
-1734 DSAAGDNITNVKM
+1734 
-1747 PGFTLGNI
+1747 
-1755 DADVTKVVVTV
+1755 
-1766 AHDGKNQQIELIKNG
+1766 
-1781 GVWRFTP
+1781 
-1788 GAAWTDGDY
+1788 
-1797 TLTVKVE
+1797 
-1804 DKAGNTNYSAPLTV
+1804 
-1818 TIDTQTSI
+1818 
-1826 DRIELLNDTGIVGDN
+1826 
-1841 LTNEARPQ
+1841 
-1849 FHITVP
+1849 
-1855 TDVNSVQL
+1855 
-1863 SLDGGINWV
+1863 
-1872 NATLTSDGVWEYI
+1872 
-1885 WPTDLVENTYTLTV
+1885 
-1899 KATDVAGNTAT
+1899 
-1910 ETLNFIIDTTLST
+1910 
-1923 PTITLDSADD
+1923 
-1933 SGTANDN
+1933 
-1940 KTNVKTPGFIIGGID
+1940 
-1955 SDVTQVVVQVMR
+1955 
-1967 DGHSEE
+1967 
-1973 VELTQTNGQW
+1973 
-1983 RFVPGSAWTDGDY
+1983 
-1996 TLTVTVKDE
+1996 
-2005 AGNIRHS
+2005 
-2012 APLTVTIDTQITI
+2012 
-2025 DHIELVNDSGIPDDN
+2025 
-2040 LTNNVRPHFQV
+2040 
-2051 TVPTDVNVVRLS
+2051 
-2063 IDGGKTWFNATQSAT
+2063 
-2078 PGVWDYTWLADVGE
+2078 
-2092 GKHTLTVEATDKAG
+2092 
-2106 NKTTQQLDFIIDT
+2106 
-2119 LLSEPTI
+2119 
-2126 VLDNTDDSGTKGDHL
+2126 
-2141 TNVNKPT
+2141 
-2148 FLLGNIDADARYVTV
+2148 
-2163 EVQHGGTKEVLT
+2163 
-2175 ATKDAT
+2175 
-2181 GNWSVTPTGT
+2181 
-2191 WADGDYTLTVRVE
+2191 
-2204 DEAGNEKHS
+2204 
-2213 ASLTVTVDTQIT
+2213 
-2225 IDVIELVNDNGI
+2225 
-2237 PGDNMTNDAH
+2237 
-2247 PQFRV
+2247 
-2252 TVPGD
+2252 
-2257 VNEVSLSIDGGVTW
+2257 
-2271 VKATQSATPGVWNY
+2271 
-2285 TWPGTVPDGD
+2285 
-2295 YTLNVKATD
+2295 
-2304 NAGNTVTETLHFT
+2304 
-2317 IDTTLSTPVIVL
+2317 
-2329 DSADDSGVHGDN
+2329 
-2341 MTNHTQPTF
+2341 
-2350 ALQHIDDDAVR
+2350 
-2361 VTVSVEHGGV
+2361 
-2371 TTTFD
+2371 
-2376 ATKDAG
+2376 
-2382 GWTFTPT
+2382 
-2389 GAWADGDY
+2389 
-2397 TLSVSVEDKAGNTSH
+2397 
-2412 SASLTVTVDTQIAI
+2412 
-2426 NNIELVNDSGI
+2426 
-2437 PDDNLTNNVRPHFQV
+2437 
-2452 TVPTDVNVVRL
+2452 
-2463 SIDGGKTWFNATQS
+2463 
-2477 ATPGV
+2477 
-2482 WDYIWPDD
+2482 
-2490 VADGGYTLTVEATDE
+2490 
-2505 AGNKATQTLD
+2505 
-2515 FTIDTTLSV
+2515 
-2524 PTLSLDS
+2524 
-2531 ADDSGIAGDNITNV
+2531 
-2545 KTPGFTL
+2545 
-2552 NNIDTDVSRV
+2552 
-2562 IVEVMHNGI
+2562 
-2571 KQEVPLVQTGGQWR
+2571 
-2585 FAPTSDWAD
+2585 
-2594 GDYIL
+2594 
-2599 TVKVEDRAGNVKQSA
+2599 
-2614 PLTVTVDTHI
+2614 
-2624 AIDRIELVNDSGIP
+2624 
-2638 GDNLTNEARPHFQVT
+2638 
-2653 VPADVN
+2653 
-2659 GVRLSI
+2659 
-2665 DGGKTWFDA
+2665 
-2674 TQSATSGVWD
+2674 
-2684 YTWLTNVANGPHTLM
+2684 
-2699 VEASDK
+2699 
-2705 AGNKTTQKL
+2705 
-2714 DFTIDTI
+2714 
-2721 LSEPTITLD
+2721 
-2730 SADDSA
+2730 
-2736 AGDNITNVKMPGF
+2736 
-2749 TLGNIDADVTKVV
+2749 
-2762 VTVAHDGKNQQIEL
+2762 
-2776 IKNGGVWRFTPGA
+2776 
-2789 AWTDGDYTLTVK
+2789 
-2801 VEDKAGNTNYSAP
+2801 
-2814 LTVTID
+2814 
-2820 TQTSI
+2820 
-2825 DRIELL
+2825 
-2831 NDTGIV
+2831 
-2837 GDNLTNEARP
+2837 
-2847 QFHITVPTDVNSVQL
+2847 
-2862 SLDGGINWV
+2862 
-2871 NATLTSDGVWEY
+2871 
-2883 IWPTDLVENTYTL
+2883 
-2896 TVKATDVAGNTATET
+2896 
-2911 LNFIIDTTL
+2911 
-2920 STPTITLDSA
+2920 
-2930 DDSGTANDNK
+2930 
-2940 TNVKTPGFIIGGIDS
+2940 
-2955 DVTQVVVQVMRDGH
+2955 
-2969 SEEVELTQTNGQW
+2969 
-2982 RFVPG
+2982 
-2987 SAWTDGDYTL
+2987 
-2997 TVTVKDEAGNIR
+2997 
-3009 HSAPLTVTIDTQI
+3009 
-3022 TIDHI
+3022 
-3027 ELVNDSGIPD
+3027 
-3037 DNLTNNVRP
+3037 
-3046 HFQVTVPTDVNVV
+3046 
-3059 RLSIDGGKTW
+3059 
-3069 FNATQSAT
+3069 
-3077 PGVWDY
+3077 
-3083 TWLADVGEGKHTLTV
+3083 
-3098 EATDKA
+3098 
-3104 GNKTTQQLDFIIDT
+3104 
-3118 LLSEPTIV
+3118 
-3126 LDNTD
+3126 
-3131 DSGTKGDN
+3131 
-3139 LTNVNKP
+3139 
-3146 TFLLGNIDADARY
+3146 
-3159 VTVEVQHGGT
+3159 
-3169 KEVLTATK
+3169 
-3177 GATGI
+3177 
-3182 WSVTPTG
+3182 
-3189 TWADGDYT
+3189 
-3197 LTVRVED
+3197 
-3204 DAGNVKY
+3204 
-3211 SAPLTVTVDTQI
+3211 
-3223 TIDVIELVNDNGIPG
+3223 
-3238 DNLTNDV
+3238 
-3245 RPHFR
+3245 
-3250 VTVPGDV
+3250 
-3257 NEVRLSIDGGNTW
+3257 
-3270 VRATQGTAGIW
+3270 
-3281 DYTWPKDVT
+3281 
-3290 DGLHTLTVEATDKA
+3290 
-3304 GNKTTQT
+3304 
-3311 LDFTID
+3311 
-3317 TRLSTPTIAMD
+3317 
-3328 SRDDT
+3328 
-3333 GAIGDHITS
+3333 
-3342 VKRPGFTIGNIDA
+3342 IGNIDS

-3370 QEVTLTQVG
+3370 QEVKLTQVG

-3396 LTVEVTDNA
+3396 LTVEVQDNA

-3411 TPLVVTVDTQT
+3411 TPLIVTVDTQT

-3471 ATQGIEGVWGYT
+3471 AAQGIEGVWGYT

-3619 QIAIDRIELVNDSG
+3619 QIVIDHIELVNDSG

-3777 SADGWRYRPDSALAD
+3777 SADGWRYRPDAALAD

-3837 VGDRLTNHDRPV
+3837 VGDRLTKHDRPV
-3849 FDIHQ
+3849 FDIRQ

-3909 VKESAPFEVRID
+3909 VKESAPLEVRID

-3947 PSFRIDVPGDVVQ
+3947 PSFRIDVPGDVIQ

-3979 GQWIFDSPNTLVDG
+3979 GQWIFESPNTLGDG
-3993 TYTLR
+3993 THTLR

-4069 DYNATKVGAGW
+4069 NYNATKVGAGW

-4190 QHTLLVDV
+4190 KHTLLVDV

-4302 TKTSAELR
+4302 TKTSAELQ

-4373 QWEFT
+4373 QWQFT
-4378 AGSALPDGHYTLHV
+4378 AGSALSDGHYTLHV

-4535 TPRFVIGN
+4535 KPRFVIGN

-4558 SYSVTANG
+4558 SYPVTANG

-4615 EPASDTGNSNSDNL
+4615 EPASDTGSSNSDNL

-4654 KSGREVLKQTIT
+4654 KSGREVLKHTIT

-4731 LRPEFKGFA
+4731 LRPEFKGLA

-4823 GDFTTNNKTPTLIG
+4823 GDFTTNNKTPTLVG
-4837 STLPNTIVSIY
+4837 NTLPNAIVSIY

-5079 NSQQKEI
+5079 NSQQKDI

-5190 QIAVFDIDED
+5190 KIAVFDIDED

-5279 SSTDFPTLNLE
+5279 SSTAFPTLNLE
-5290 DASNSGSLDDLITNH
+5290 DASNSGSLDDLITSH

-5379 TFIDNPAMVAGSDNG
+5379 TFIDNPVMMAGSDNG

-5404 TRPTFSIF
+5404 TRPAFSIF

-5533 EVWVNEKGHWQMPV
+5533 EVWVNDKGHWQMPV

-5557 DITVKSTDRA
+5557 DINVKSTDRA

-5575 SIWVDTHIKV
+5575 SIWVDTHIQV

-5596 SKTEWWSNSDLITM
+5596 SKTDWWSNSSTITM
-5610 RGTGEIGATVSLIV
+5610 RGMGEIGATVSLIV
-5624 AGVTLATAVVAATG
+5624 AGVTLATAVVAANG
-5638 RWELSTDK
+5638 KWELSTDR
-5646 LPEGTYDISLVIED
+5646 LPEGKYDITLSIED
-5660 SAGNRWEDVREIFI
+5660 NAGNRKEEVHEIFI

-5701 AKSQLIITDSEGNTY
+5701 AKSQLIITDSNGNTY

-5757 MKEVPVISLSPDS
+5757 MKETPVISLSPDS
-5770 DSGTVGDNITR
+5770 DSGTAGDNITR
-5781 DKQPTFIIGNL
+5781 DNQPTFIIGNL

-5873 SDSDNVTNHTQPK
+5873 SDSDNVTNHNHTQPK

-5927 AWNDGNY
+5927 AWNDGTY

-5947 QQSASL
+5947 LQSASL
-5953 AVTVDSTVTVTADSQ
+5953 EVTVDSTVTVTADSQ
-5968 HDDASDDATATAV
+5968 HDDAIDDATATAV

-5991 ESATHLRTEPS
+5991 ESATHLRTVPS
-6002 AAEESVVKVTAYSIT
+6002 AAEESVVKETAYSIT

-6042 ENIVNVSI
+6042 ENIVNVSV

-6088 DNDFLIKEKT
+6088 DDDFLIKEKT

-6111 MNVRGKTEDDI
+6111 MNARGKTEDDI

>member
-1 MGNKSIQKFF
+1 KSIQKFF

-2126 VLDNTDDSGTKGDHL
+2126 VLDSTDDSGTKGDHL

-2426 NNIELVNDSGI
+2426 NN
-2437 PDDNLTNNVRPHFQV
+2437 
-2452 TVPTDVNVVRL
+2452 
-2463 SIDGGKTWFNATQS
+2463 
-2477 ATPGV
+2477 
-2482 WDYIWPDD
+2482 
-2490 VADGGYTLTVEATDE
+2490 
-2505 AGNKATQTLD
+2505 
-2515 FTIDTTLSV
+2515 
-2524 PTLSLDS
+2524 
-2531 ADDSGIAGDNITNV
+2531 
-2545 KTPGFTL
+2545 
-2552 NNIDTDVSRV
+2552 
-2562 IVEVMHNGI
+2562 
-2571 KQEVPLVQTGGQWR
+2571 
-2585 FAPTSDWAD
+2585 
-2594 GDYIL
+2594 
-2599 TVKVEDRAGNVKQSA
+2599 
-2614 PLTVTVDTHI
+2614 
-2624 AIDRIELVNDSGIP
+2624 
-2638 GDNLTNEARPHFQVT
+2638 
-2653 VPADVN
+2653 
-2659 GVRLSI
+2659 
-2665 DGGKTWFDA
+2665 
-2674 TQSATSGVWD
+2674 
-2684 YTWLTNVANGPHTLM
+2684 
-2699 VEASDK
+2699 
-2705 AGNKTTQKL
+2705 
-2714 DFTIDTI
+2714 
-2721 LSEPTITLD
+2721 
-2730 SADDSA
+2730 
-2736 AGDNITNVKMPGF
+2736 
-2749 TLGNIDADVTKVV
+2749 
-2762 VTVAHDGKNQQIEL
+2762 
-2776 IKNGGVWRFTPGA
+2776 
-2789 AWTDGDYTLTVK
+2789 
-2801 VEDKAGNTNYSAP
+2801 
-2814 LTVTID
+2814 
-2820 TQTSI
+2820 
-2825 DRIELL
+2825 
-2831 NDTGIV
+2831 
-2837 GDNLTNEARP
+2837 
-2847 QFHITVPTDVNSVQL
+2847 
-2862 SLDGGINWV
+2862 
-2871 NATLTSDGVWEY
+2871 
-2883 IWPTDLVENTYTL
+2883 
-2896 TVKATDVAGNTATET
+2896 
-2911 LNFIIDTTL
+2911 
-2920 STPTITLDSA
+2920 
-2930 DDSGTANDNK
+2930 
-2940 TNVKTPGFIIGGIDS
+2940 
-2955 DVTQVVVQVMRDGH
+2955 
-2969 SEEVELTQTNGQW
+2969 
-2982 RFVPG
+2982 
-2987 SAWTDGDYTL
+2987 
-2997 TVTVKDEAGNIR
+2997 
-3009 HSAPLTVTIDTQI
+3009 
-3022 TIDHI
+3022 I

-4558 SYSVTANG
+4558 SYPVTANG

>member
-1034 SGISDDNLTNIV
+1034 SGVSDDNLTNIV

-1063 VWDAMSDT
+1063 VWDAASDT

-1108 NKANSAIF
+1108 NKANSAVF

-1377 ATKGTGGWT
+1377 ATKGTGGWS
-1386 FTPPTSWADGDYTL
+1386 FTPTGAWADGDYTL

-1439 DDNLTNNVRPHF
+1439 NDNLTNNVRPHF

-1479 TPGVW
+1479 TPGAW

-1497 TLTVEATDEAGN
+1497 TLTVEATDKAGN
-1509 KATQTLDFTIDTTL
+1509 KTTQELDFTIDTTL

-1538 AGDNITNVKTPGFT
+1538 AGDNITSVKTPGFT

-2126 VLDNTDDSGTKGDHL
+2126 VLDSTDDSGTKGDHL

-2317 IDTTLSTPVIVL
+2317 IDTTLSVPVIVL
-2329 DSADDSGVHGDN
+2329 NSADDTGVQGDN
-2341 MTNHTQPTF
+2341 MTNSTQPTF

-2376 ATKDAG
+2376 ATKGVG
-2382 GWTFTPT
+2382 GWSFTPT

-2452 TVPTDVNVVRL
+2452 KVPTDVN
-2463 SIDGGKTWFNATQS
+2463 
-2477 ATPGV
+2477 
-2482 WDYIWPDD
+2482 
-2490 VADGGYTLTVEATDE
+2490 E
-2505 AGNKATQTLD
+2505 
-2515 FTIDTTLSV
+2515 
-2524 PTLSLDS
+2524 
-2531 ADDSGIAGDNITNV
+2531 
-2545 KTPGFTL
+2545 
-2552 NNIDTDVSRV
+2552 
-2562 IVEVMHNGI
+2562 
-2571 KQEVPLVQTGGQWR
+2571 
-2585 FAPTSDWAD
+2585 
-2594 GDYIL
+2594 
-2599 TVKVEDRAGNVKQSA
+2599 
-2614 PLTVTVDTHI
+2614 
-2624 AIDRIELVNDSGIP
+2624 
-2638 GDNLTNEARPHFQVT
+2638 
-2653 VPADVN
+2653 
-2659 GVRLSI
+2659 
-2665 DGGKTWFDA
+2665 
-2674 TQSATSGVWD
+2674 
-2684 YTWLTNVANGPHTLM
+2684 
-2699 VEASDK
+2699 
-2705 AGNKTTQKL
+2705 
-2714 DFTIDTI
+2714 
-2721 LSEPTITLD
+2721 
-2730 SADDSA
+2730 
-2736 AGDNITNVKMPGF
+2736 
-2749 TLGNIDADVTKVV
+2749 
-2762 VTVAHDGKNQQIEL
+2762 
-2776 IKNGGVWRFTPGA
+2776 
-2789 AWTDGDYTLTVK
+2789 
-2801 VEDKAGNTNYSAP
+2801 
-2814 LTVTID
+2814 
-2820 TQTSI
+2820 
-2825 DRIELL
+2825 
-2831 NDTGIV
+2831 
-2837 GDNLTNEARP
+2837 
-2847 QFHITVPTDVNSVQL
+2847 
-2862 SLDGGINWV
+2862 
-2871 NATLTSDGVWEY
+2871 
-2883 IWPTDLVENTYTL
+2883 
-2896 TVKATDVAGNTATET
+2896 
-2911 LNFIIDTTL
+2911 
-2920 STPTITLDSA
+2920 
-2930 DDSGTANDNK
+2930 
-2940 TNVKTPGFIIGGIDS
+2940 
-2955 DVTQVVVQVMRDGH
+2955 
-2969 SEEVELTQTNGQW
+2969 
-2982 RFVPG
+2982 
-2987 SAWTDGDYTL
+2987 
-2997 TVTVKDEAGNIR
+2997 
-3009 HSAPLTVTIDTQI
+3009 
-3022 TIDHI
+3022 
-3027 ELVNDSGIPD
+3027 
-3037 DNLTNNVRP
+3037 
-3046 HFQVTVPTDVNVV
+3046 V

-3104 GNKTTQQLDFIIDT
+3104 GNQTTQKLDFIIDT
-3118 LLSEPTIV
+3118 MLSEPTIV
-3126 LDNTD
+3126 LDSTD

-3139 LTNVNKP
+3139 LTNANKP
-3146 TFLLGNIDADARY
+3146 TFILGNIDADARY
-3159 VTVEVQHGGT
+3159 VTVEVQYGGT

-3189 TWADGDYT
+3189 TWADGDYM

-3317 TRLSTPTIAMD
+3317 TRLSTPTITMD

-3342 VKRPGFTIGNIDA
+3342 VKRPGFTIGNIDS
-3355 DAHSVIL
+3355 DAQSVIL

-3411 TPLVVTVDTQT
+3411 TPLIVTVDTQT

-3471 ATQGIEGVWGYT
+3471 AAQGIEGVWGYT

-3619 QIAIDRIELVNDSG
+3619 QIAIDHIELVNDSG

-3715 DITLLTPTIELAP
+3715 DITLMTPTIELAP

-3777 SADGWRYRPDSALAD
+3777 SADGWLYRPDSALAD

-3849 FDIHQ
+3849 FDIRQ

-4302 TKTSAELR
+4302 TKTSAELK

-4535 TPRFVIGN
+4535 KPRFVIGN

-4558 SYSVTANG
+4558 SYPVTANG

-4892 RSTAVDVTIDTE
+4892 RSTAVDLTIDTE

-5290 DASNSGSLDDLITNH
+5290 DASNSGSLDDLITSH

-5379 TFIDNPAMVAGSDNG
+5379 TFIDNPVMMAGSDNG

-5404 TRPTFSIF
+5404 TRPAFSIY

-5471 FTIDTFN
+5471 FTIDTLN

-5533 EVWVNEKGHWQMPV
+5533 EVWVNDKGHWQMPV

-5575 SIWVDTHIKV
+5575 SIWVDTHIQV

-5596 SKTEWWSNSDLITM
+5596 SKTDWWSNSSTITM
-5610 RGTGEIGATVSLIV
+5610 RGMGEIGATVSLIV
-5624 AGVTLATAVVAATG
+5624 AGVTLATAVVAANG
-5638 RWELSTDK
+5638 QWELSTDQ
-5646 LPEGTYDISLVIED
+5646 LPEGKYDITLSIED
-5660 SAGNRWEDVREIFI
+5660 NAGNRKEEVHEIFI

-5701 AKSQLIITDSEGNTY
+5701 AKSQLIITDSNGNTY

-5991 ESATHLRTEPS
+5991 ESATHLRTVPS
-6002 AAEESVVKVTAYSIT
+6002 AAEESVVKETAYSIT

-6111 MNVRGKTEDDI
+6111 MNARGKTEDDI

>member
-619 SFSYVIDTIA
+619 SFSYVIDTVA
-629 PVPPTVSLEDYVVLP
+629 PVPPTVSLEDFVVLP

-783 GNWNF
+783 GHWNF

-1034 SGISDDNLTNIV
+1034 SGVSDDNLTNIV

-1063 VWDAMSDT
+1063 VWDAASDT

-1108 NKANSAIF
+1108 NKANSAVF

-1377 ATKGTGGWT
+1377 ATKGTGGWS
-1386 FTPPTSWADGDYTL
+1386 FTPTGAWADGDYTL

-1439 DDNLTNNVRPHF
+1439 NDNLTNNVRPHF

-1479 TPGVW
+1479 TPGAW

-1497 TLTVEATDEAGN
+1497 TLTVEATDKAGN
-1509 KATQTLDFTIDTTL
+1509 KTTQELDFTIDTTL

-1630 ELVNDSGIPGDNLTN
+1630 ELVNDSGIPDDNLTN

-1885 WPTDLVENTYTLTV
+1885 WPTDLIENTYTLTV

-2012 APLTVTIDTQITI
+2012 APLTVTIDTQI
-2025 DHIELVNDSGIPDDN
+2025 
-2040 LTNNVRPHFQV
+2040 
-2051 TVPTDVNVVRLS
+2051 
-2063 IDGGKTWFNATQSAT
+2063 A
-2078 PGVWDYTWLADVGE
+2078 
-2092 GKHTLTVEATDKAG
+2092 
-2106 NKTTQQLDFIIDT
+2106 
-2119 LLSEPTI
+2119 
-2126 VLDNTDDSGTKGDHL
+2126 
-2141 TNVNKPT
+2141 
-2148 FLLGNIDADARYVTV
+2148 
-2163 EVQHGGTKEVLT
+2163 
-2175 ATKDAT
+2175 
-2181 GNWSVTPTGT
+2181 
-2191 WADGDYTLTVRVE
+2191 
-2204 DEAGNEKHS
+2204 
-2213 ASLTVTVDTQIT
+2213 
-2225 IDVIELVNDNGI
+2225 
-2237 PGDNMTNDAH
+2237 
-2247 PQFRV
+2247 
-2252 TVPGD
+2252 
-2257 VNEVSLSIDGGVTW
+2257 
-2271 VKATQSATPGVWNY
+2271 
-2285 TWPGTVPDGD
+2285 
-2295 YTLNVKATD
+2295 
-2304 NAGNTVTETLHFT
+2304 
-2317 IDTTLSTPVIVL
+2317 
-2329 DSADDSGVHGDN
+2329 
-2341 MTNHTQPTF
+2341 
-2350 ALQHIDDDAVR
+2350 
-2361 VTVSVEHGGV
+2361 
-2371 TTTFD
+2371 
-2376 ATKDAG
+2376 
-2382 GWTFTPT
+2382 
-2389 GAWADGDY
+2389 
-2397 TLSVSVEDKAGNTSH
+2397 
-2412 SASLTVTVDTQIAI
+2412 
-2426 NNIELVNDSGI
+2426 
-2437 PDDNLTNNVRPHFQV
+2437 
-2452 TVPTDVNVVRL
+2452 
-2463 SIDGGKTWFNATQS
+2463 
-2477 ATPGV
+2477 
-2482 WDYIWPDD
+2482 
-2490 VADGGYTLTVEATDE
+2490 
-2505 AGNKATQTLD
+2505 
-2515 FTIDTTLSV
+2515 
-2524 PTLSLDS
+2524 
-2531 ADDSGIAGDNITNV
+2531 
-2545 KTPGFTL
+2545 
-2552 NNIDTDVSRV
+2552 
-2562 IVEVMHNGI
+2562 
-2571 KQEVPLVQTGGQWR
+2571 
-2585 FAPTSDWAD
+2585 
-2594 GDYIL
+2594 
-2599 TVKVEDRAGNVKQSA
+2599 
-2614 PLTVTVDTHI
+2614 
-2624 AIDRIELVNDSGIP
+2624 
-2638 GDNLTNEARPHFQVT
+2638 
-2653 VPADVN
+2653 
-2659 GVRLSI
+2659 
-2665 DGGKTWFDA
+2665 
-2674 TQSATSGVWD
+2674 
-2684 YTWLTNVANGPHTLM
+2684 
-2699 VEASDK
+2699 
-2705 AGNKTTQKL
+2705 
-2714 DFTIDTI
+2714 
-2721 LSEPTITLD
+2721 
-2730 SADDSA
+2730 
-2736 AGDNITNVKMPGF
+2736 
-2749 TLGNIDADVTKVV
+2749 
-2762 VTVAHDGKNQQIEL
+2762 
-2776 IKNGGVWRFTPGA
+2776 
-2789 AWTDGDYTLTVK
+2789 
-2801 VEDKAGNTNYSAP
+2801 
-2814 LTVTID
+2814 
-2820 TQTSI
+2820 
-2825 DRIELL
+2825 
-2831 NDTGIV
+2831 
-2837 GDNLTNEARP
+2837 
-2847 QFHITVPTDVNSVQL
+2847 
-2862 SLDGGINWV
+2862 
-2871 NATLTSDGVWEY
+2871 
-2883 IWPTDLVENTYTL
+2883 
-2896 TVKATDVAGNTATET
+2896 
-2911 LNFIIDTTL
+2911 
-2920 STPTITLDSA
+2920 
-2930 DDSGTANDNK
+2930 
-2940 TNVKTPGFIIGGIDS
+2940 
-2955 DVTQVVVQVMRDGH
+2955 
-2969 SEEVELTQTNGQW
+2969 
-2982 RFVPG
+2982 
-2987 SAWTDGDYTL
+2987 
-2997 TVTVKDEAGNIR
+2997 
-3009 HSAPLTVTIDTQI
+3009 
-3022 TIDHI
+3022 IDHI

-3159 VTVEVQHGGT
+3159 VTVEVQHGGTKEVLTATKDATGNWSVTPTGTWADGDYTLTVRVEDEAGNEKHSASLTVTVDTQITIDAIELVNDNGIPGDNMTNDAHPQFRVTVPGDVNEVSLSIDGGVTWVKATQSATPGVWNYTWPGTVPDGDYTLNVKATDNAGNTVTETLHFTIDTTLSVPVIVLNSADDTGVQGDNMTNSTQPTFALQHIDDDAVRVTVSVEHGGVTTTFDATKGVGGWSFTPTGAWADGDYTLSVSVEDKAGNTSHSASLTVTVDTQIAINNIELVNDSGIPDDNLTNNVRPHFQVKVPTDVNEVRLSIDGGKTWFNATQSATPGVWDYTWLADVGEGKHTLTVEATDKAGNQTTQKLDFIIDTMLSEPTIVLDSTDDSGTKGDNLTNANKPTFILGNIDADARYVTVEVQYGGT

-3317 TRLSTPTIAMD
+3317 TRLSTPTITMD

-3342 VKRPGFTIGNIDA
+3342 VKRPGFTIGNIDS
-3355 DAHSVIL
+3355 DAQSVIL

-3379 GQWRFT
+3379 GQWLFT

-3411 TPLVVTVDTQT
+3411 TPLIVTVDTQT

-3471 ATQGIEGVWGYT
+3471 AAQGIEGVWGYT

-3619 QIAIDRIELVNDSG
+3619 QIAIDHIELVNDSG

-3715 DITLLTPTIELAP
+3715 DITLMTPTIELAP

-3849 FDIHQ
+3849 FDIRQ

-4302 TKTSAELR
+4302 TKTSAELK

-4535 TPRFVIGN
+4535 KPRFVIGN

-4558 SYSVTANG
+4558 SYPVTANG

-4823 GDFTTNNKTPTLIG
+4823 GDFTTNNKTPTLVG
-4837 STLPNTIVSIY
+4837 NTLPNAIVSIY

-4966 NDGNYELTFK
+4966 NDGNYVLTFK

-5027 GTAEAGSTLTIRNP
+5027 GTAEAGSTLTIRSP

-5079 NSQQKEI
+5079 NSQQKDI

-5404 TRPTFSIF
+5404 TRPTFSIS

-5471 FTIDTFN
+5471 FTIDTLN

-5575 SIWVDTHIKV
+5575 SIWVDTHIQV

-5596 SKTEWWSNSDLITM
+5596 SKTDWWSNSSTITM
-5610 RGTGEIGATVSLIV
+5610 RGMGEIGATVSLIV
-5624 AGVTLATAVVAATG
+5624 AGVTLATAVVAANG
-5638 RWELSTDK
+5638 QWELSTDQ
-5646 LPEGTYDISLVIED
+5646 LPEGKYDITLSIED
-5660 SAGNRWEDVREIFI
+5660 NAGNRKEEVHEIFI

-5701 AKSQLIITDSEGNTY
+5701 AKSQLIITDSNGNIY

-5750 DDVPLDI
+5750 DDVSLDI

-5866 AGEDNGA
+5866 AGEDNGV

-5901 NVTHNGVTDIYQ
+5901 NVTHNGVTDTYQ

-5927 AWNDGNY
+5927 AWNDGTY

-5968 HDDASDDATATAV
+5968 HDDASDDATPTAV
-5981 TPPESETVNA
+5981 TPLESETVNA
-5991 ESATHLRTEPS
+5991 ESDTHLRTVPS
-6002 AAEESVVKVTAYSIT
+6002 AAEESVVKETAYSIT

-6042 ENIVNVSI
+6042 ENIVNVSV

-6111 MNVRGKTEDDI
+6111 MNARGKAEDDI

>member
-448 KNDNITNST
+448 KNDSITNST

-530 ISYFSAEIETTN
+530 ISYFSAEIETTD

-629 PVPPTVSLEDYVVLP
+629 PVPPTVSLEDFVVLP

-1063 VWDAMSDT
+1063 VWDAASDT

-1108 NKANSAIF
+1108 NKANSAVF

-1187 FIPGNT
+1187 FTPGNT

-1211 TNYSAPL
+1211 TSYSAPL

-1322 LSVPVIVLDSADD
+1322 LSVPVIVLNSADD
-1335 TGIQGDNMTNSTQ
+1335 TGVQGDNMTNRTQ

-1439 DDNLTNNVRPHF
+1439 NDNLTNNVRPHF

-1479 TPGVW
+1479 TTGVW

-1699 MVEASDKAGNKTT
+1699 MVEATDKAGNKTT

-2012 APLTVTIDTQITI
+2012 APLTVTIDTQI
-2025 DHIELVNDSGIPDDN
+2025 
-2040 LTNNVRPHFQV
+2040 
-2051 TVPTDVNVVRLS
+2051 
-2063 IDGGKTWFNATQSAT
+2063 A
-2078 PGVWDYTWLADVGE
+2078 
-2092 GKHTLTVEATDKAG
+2092 
-2106 NKTTQQLDFIIDT
+2106 
-2119 LLSEPTI
+2119 
-2126 VLDNTDDSGTKGDHL
+2126 
-2141 TNVNKPT
+2141 
-2148 FLLGNIDADARYVTV
+2148 
-2163 EVQHGGTKEVLT
+2163 
-2175 ATKDAT
+2175 
-2181 GNWSVTPTGT
+2181 
-2191 WADGDYTLTVRVE
+2191 
-2204 DEAGNEKHS
+2204 
-2213 ASLTVTVDTQIT
+2213 
-2225 IDVIELVNDNGI
+2225 
-2237 PGDNMTNDAH
+2237 
-2247 PQFRV
+2247 
-2252 TVPGD
+2252 
-2257 VNEVSLSIDGGVTW
+2257 
-2271 VKATQSATPGVWNY
+2271 
-2285 TWPGTVPDGD
+2285 
-2295 YTLNVKATD
+2295 
-2304 NAGNTVTETLHFT
+2304 
-2317 IDTTLSTPVIVL
+2317 
-2329 DSADDSGVHGDN
+2329 
-2341 MTNHTQPTF
+2341 
-2350 ALQHIDDDAVR
+2350 
-2361 VTVSVEHGGV
+2361 
-2371 TTTFD
+2371 
-2376 ATKDAG
+2376 
-2382 GWTFTPT
+2382 
-2389 GAWADGDY
+2389 
-2397 TLSVSVEDKAGNTSH
+2397 
-2412 SASLTVTVDTQIAI
+2412 
-2426 NNIELVNDSGI
+2426 
-2437 PDDNLTNNVRPHFQV
+2437 
-2452 TVPTDVNVVRL
+2452 
-2463 SIDGGKTWFNATQS
+2463 
-2477 ATPGV
+2477 
-2482 WDYIWPDD
+2482 
-2490 VADGGYTLTVEATDE
+2490 
-2505 AGNKATQTLD
+2505 
-2515 FTIDTTLSV
+2515 
-2524 PTLSLDS
+2524 
-2531 ADDSGIAGDNITNV
+2531 
-2545 KTPGFTL
+2545 
-2552 NNIDTDVSRV
+2552 
-2562 IVEVMHNGI
+2562 
-2571 KQEVPLVQTGGQWR
+2571 
-2585 FAPTSDWAD
+2585 
-2594 GDYIL
+2594 
-2599 TVKVEDRAGNVKQSA
+2599 
-2614 PLTVTVDTHI
+2614 
-2624 AIDRIELVNDSGIP
+2624 
-2638 GDNLTNEARPHFQVT
+2638 
-2653 VPADVN
+2653 
-2659 GVRLSI
+2659 
-2665 DGGKTWFDA
+2665 
-2674 TQSATSGVWD
+2674 
-2684 YTWLTNVANGPHTLM
+2684 
-2699 VEASDK
+2699 
-2705 AGNKTTQKL
+2705 
-2714 DFTIDTI
+2714 
-2721 LSEPTITLD
+2721 
-2730 SADDSA
+2730 
-2736 AGDNITNVKMPGF
+2736 
-2749 TLGNIDADVTKVV
+2749 
-2762 VTVAHDGKNQQIEL
+2762 
-2776 IKNGGVWRFTPGA
+2776 
-2789 AWTDGDYTLTVK
+2789 
-2801 VEDKAGNTNYSAP
+2801 
-2814 LTVTID
+2814 
-2820 TQTSI
+2820 
-2825 DRIELL
+2825 
-2831 NDTGIV
+2831 
-2837 GDNLTNEARP
+2837 
-2847 QFHITVPTDVNSVQL
+2847 
-2862 SLDGGINWV
+2862 
-2871 NATLTSDGVWEY
+2871 
-2883 IWPTDLVENTYTL
+2883 
-2896 TVKATDVAGNTATET
+2896 
-2911 LNFIIDTTL
+2911 
-2920 STPTITLDSA
+2920 
-2930 DDSGTANDNK
+2930 
-2940 TNVKTPGFIIGGIDS
+2940 
-2955 DVTQVVVQVMRDGH
+2955 
-2969 SEEVELTQTNGQW
+2969 
-2982 RFVPG
+2982 
-2987 SAWTDGDYTL
+2987 
-2997 TVTVKDEAGNIR
+2997 
-3009 HSAPLTVTIDTQI
+3009 
-3022 TIDHI
+3022 IDHI

-3177 GATGI
+3177 DATGNWSVTPTGTWADGDYTLTVRVEDEAGNEKHSASLTVTVDTQITIDAIELVNDNGIPGDNMTNDAHPQFRVTVPGDVNEVSLSIDGGVTWVKATQSATPGVWNYTWPGTVPDGDYTLNVKATDNAGNTVTETLHFTIDTTLSVPVIVLNSADDTGVQGDNMTNSTQPTFALQHIDDDAVRVTVSVEHGGVTTTFDATKGTGGWSFTPTGAWADGDYTLSVSVEDKAGNTSHSASLTVTVDTQIAINNIELVNDSGIPDDNLTNNVRPHFQVTVPTDVNVVRLSIDGGKTWFNATQSATPGVWDYTWLADVGEGKHTLTVEATDKAGNQTTQQLDFIIDTLLSEPTIVLDNTDDSGTKGDNLTNVNKPTFLLGNIDADARYVMVEVQHGGTKEVLTATKGATGI

-3270 VRATQGTAGIW
+3270 VRATQGTAGTW

-3396 LTVEVTDNA
+3396 LTVEVQDNA

-3619 QIAIDRIELVNDSG
+3619 QIAIDHIELVNDSG

-3715 DITLLTPTIELAP
+3715 DITLMTPTIELAP

-3849 FDIHQ
+3849 FDIRQ

-4302 TKTSAELR
+4302 TKTSAELK

-4535 TPRFVIGN
+4535 KPRFVIGN

-4558 SYSVTANG
+4558 SYPVTANG

-4823 GDFTTNNKTPTLIG
+4823 GDFTTNNKTPTLVG
-4837 STLPNTIVSIY
+4837 NTLPNAIVSIY

-4966 NDGNYELTFK
+4966 NDGNYVLTFK

-5027 GTAEAGSTLTIRNP
+5027 GTAEAGSTLTIRSP

-5079 NSQQKEI
+5079 NSQQKDI

-5101 SRDTNSGDKYDLITN
+5101 SR
-5116 NKSPVLVA
+5116 
-5124 MTDPGATVQVYING
+5124 
-5138 VLQGTVEA
+5138 
-5146 SSSGNISYTMPANS
+5146 
-5160 ADGEYQVQFVAT
+5160 
-5172 DTAGNRV
+5172 
-5179 ESAITTVTIDS
+5179 
-5190 QIAVFDIDED
+5190 
-5200 SLPALSNNRA
+5200 
-5210 LSVSG
+5210 
-5215 VGEAGSQV
+5215 
-5223 SIFVDGKL
+5223 
-5231 VNVVMVEA
+5231 
-5239 DGTWRAPILLQD
+5239 
-5251 DGTFNIH
+5251 
-5258 FSITDVAGNTE
+5258 
-5269 VSKDYSVDVD
+5269 
-5279 SSTDFPTLNLE
+5279 
-5290 DASNSGSLDDLITNH
+5290 
-5305 NKPVLVGTAEAG
+5305 
-5317 ATIHIY
+5317 
-5323 VDEKIV
+5323 
-5329 ANVLVLEDGTW
+5329 
-5340 SYQFDNALK
+5340 
-5349 DGEYSI
+5349 
-5355 RVVAEDPAGNT
+5355 
-5366 AESPRLL
+5366 
-5373 VTIDTS
+5373 
-5379 TFIDNPAMVAGSDNG
+5379 
-5394 IFSNDSITSQ
+5394 
-5404 TRPTFSIF
+5404 
-5412 GEMNQSVQIF
+5412 
-5422 IDGVLVDTI
+5422 
-5431 TVTDRNQ
+5431 
-5438 VYRPE
+5438 
-5443 SPLGDGSHSIYYV
+5443 
-5456 ITDKAGNTATSKTLN
+5456 
-5471 FTIDTFN
+5471 
-5478 TTPVAIDSIGG
+5478 
-5489 QTLAEMTGSDG
+5489 
-5500 KIYITDTTRN
+5500 
-5510 LLFSGS
+5510 
-5516 AEPNSKI
+5516 
-5523 EIIINGLNVG
+5523 
-5533 EVWVNEKGHWQMPV
+5533 
-5547 NPLYFTEGQL
+5547 
-5557 DITVKSTDRA
+5557 
-5567 GNVNQEKY
+5567 
-5575 SIWVDTHIKV
+5575 
-5585 FTSEL
+5585 
-5590 DDNKSS
+5590 
-5596 SKTEWWSNSDLITM
+5596 
-5610 RGTGEIGATVSLIV
+5610 
-5624 AGVTLATAVVAATG
+5624 
-5638 RWELSTDK
+5638 
-5646 LPEGTYDISLVIED
+5646 
-5660 SAGNRWEDVREIFI
+5660 
-5674 DRTPPNAPVVTY
+5674 
-5686 SDIVNDLIIMQGTAE
+5686 
-5701 AKSQLIITDSEGNTY
+5701 
-5716 TLTVPDNGKW
+5716 
-5726 SMAIPYPSEGKFT
+5726 
-5739 ITSVDAIGNRS
+5739 
-5750 DDVPLDI
+5750 
-5757 MKEVPVISLSPDS
+5757 
-5770 DSGTVGDNITR
+5770 
-5781 DKQPTFIIGNL
+5781 
-5792 ESDVVVVQVDIN
+5792 
-5804 GTVYNAEKNADGVW
+5804 
-5818 FFTPGTPLA
+5818 
-5827 DGSYTISVIASDAAG
+5827 
-5842 NQKNSLPITVTID
+5842 
-5855 STLTVPEIALA
+5855 
-5866 AGEDNGA
+5866 
-5873 SDSDNVTNHTQPK
+5873 
-5886 FTLQHIDADVTGVTV
+5886 
-5901 NVTHNGVTDIYQ
+5901 
-5913 ATQGADGWTFTPPA
+5913 
-5927 AWNDGNY
+5927 
-5934 TLSVTVVDRAGNS
+5934 
-5947 QQSASL
+5947 
-5953 AVTVDSTVTVTADSQ
+5953 
-5968 HDDASDDATATAV
+5968 
-5981 TPPESETVNA
+5981 
-5991 ESATHLRTEPS
+5991 
-6002 AAEESVVKVTAYSIT
+6002 
-6017 LLNADSGDEI
+6017 
-6027 DRSIS
+6027 
-6032 QTPSFEISVP
+6032 
-6042 ENIVNVSI
+6042 
-6050 MFEGEEFTLPITN
+6050 
-6063 QKAIFE
+6063 
-6069 VPLSLEDGEYTMD
+6069 
-6082 VKFIDK
+6082 
-6088 DNDFLIKEKT
+6088 
-6098 FSVDHSSADIVNA
+6098 
-6111 MNVRGKTEDDI
+6111 
-6122 NDSPSTSSVG
+6122 
-6132 HNNNGAIDVFAVNE
+6132 
-6146 VTLPVDNQEEH
+6146 
-6157 A
+6157 

>member
-41 TPRGSVIIVN
+41 TPHGSVIIVN

-619 SFSYVIDTIA
+619 SFSYVIDTVA
-629 PVPPTVSLEDYVVLP
+629 PVPPTVSLEDFVVLP

-689 QFSNKFLQGAYDIEI
+689 QFSNKFLQGTYDIEI

-1034 SGISDDNLTNIV
+1034 SGIADDNLTNIV

-1108 NKANSAIF
+1108 NKANSAVF

-1187 FIPGNT
+1187 FTPGNT

-1211 TNYSAPL
+1211 TSYSAPL

-1322 LSVPVIVLDSADD
+1322 LSVPVIVLNSADD
-1335 TGIQGDNMTNSTQ
+1335 TGVQGDNMTNSTQ

-1377 ATKGTGGWT
+1377 ATKGTGGWS
-1386 FTPPTSWADGDYTL
+1386 FTPTGAWADGDYTL

-1439 DDNLTNNVRPHF
+1439 NDNLTNNVRPHF

-1467 GGKTWFNATQSA
+1467 GGKTWFNATQNA

-1509 KATQTLDFTIDTTL
+1509 KTTQTLDFTIDTTL

-1630 ELVNDSGIPGDNLTN
+1630 ELVNDSGIPDDNLTN

-2012 APLTVTIDTQITI
+2012 APLTVTIDTQIAI

-2040 LTNNVRPHFQV
+2040 LTNEARPHFQV

-2119 LLSEPTI
+2119 MLSEPTI
-2126 VLDNTDDSGTKGDHL
+2126 VLDNTDDSGTKGDNL

-2225 IDVIELVNDNGI
+2225 IDAIELVNDNGI

-2329 DSADDSGVHGDN
+2329 DSADDTGIQGDN
-2341 MTNHTQPTF
+2341 MTNRTQPTF
-2350 ALQHIDDDAVR
+2350 NLQHIDDDAVR

-2376 ATKDAG
+2376 ATKGTG
-2382 GWTFTPT
+2382 GWSFTPT

-2452 TVPTDVNVVRL
+2452 KVPTDVN
-2463 SIDGGKTWFNATQS
+2463 
-2477 ATPGV
+2477 
-2482 WDYIWPDD
+2482 
-2490 VADGGYTLTVEATDE
+2490 E
-2505 AGNKATQTLD
+2505 
-2515 FTIDTTLSV
+2515 
-2524 PTLSLDS
+2524 
-2531 ADDSGIAGDNITNV
+2531 
-2545 KTPGFTL
+2545 
-2552 NNIDTDVSRV
+2552 
-2562 IVEVMHNGI
+2562 
-2571 KQEVPLVQTGGQWR
+2571 
-2585 FAPTSDWAD
+2585 
-2594 GDYIL
+2594 
-2599 TVKVEDRAGNVKQSA
+2599 
-2614 PLTVTVDTHI
+2614 
-2624 AIDRIELVNDSGIP
+2624 
-2638 GDNLTNEARPHFQVT
+2638 
-2653 VPADVN
+2653 
-2659 GVRLSI
+2659 
-2665 DGGKTWFDA
+2665 
-2674 TQSATSGVWD
+2674 
-2684 YTWLTNVANGPHTLM
+2684 
-2699 VEASDK
+2699 
-2705 AGNKTTQKL
+2705 
-2714 DFTIDTI
+2714 
-2721 LSEPTITLD
+2721 
-2730 SADDSA
+2730 
-2736 AGDNITNVKMPGF
+2736 
-2749 TLGNIDADVTKVV
+2749 
-2762 VTVAHDGKNQQIEL
+2762 
-2776 IKNGGVWRFTPGA
+2776 
-2789 AWTDGDYTLTVK
+2789 
-2801 VEDKAGNTNYSAP
+2801 
-2814 LTVTID
+2814 
-2820 TQTSI
+2820 
-2825 DRIELL
+2825 
-2831 NDTGIV
+2831 
-2837 GDNLTNEARP
+2837 
-2847 QFHITVPTDVNSVQL
+2847 
-2862 SLDGGINWV
+2862 
-2871 NATLTSDGVWEY
+2871 
-2883 IWPTDLVENTYTL
+2883 
-2896 TVKATDVAGNTATET
+2896 
-2911 LNFIIDTTL
+2911 
-2920 STPTITLDSA
+2920 
-2930 DDSGTANDNK
+2930 
-2940 TNVKTPGFIIGGIDS
+2940 
-2955 DVTQVVVQVMRDGH
+2955 
-2969 SEEVELTQTNGQW
+2969 
-2982 RFVPG
+2982 
-2987 SAWTDGDYTL
+2987 
-2997 TVTVKDEAGNIR
+2997 
-3009 HSAPLTVTIDTQI
+3009 
-3022 TIDHI
+3022 
-3027 ELVNDSGIPD
+3027 
-3037 DNLTNNVRP
+3037 
-3046 HFQVTVPTDVNVV
+3046 V

-3104 GNKTTQQLDFIIDT
+3104 GNQTTQKLDFIIDT
-3118 LLSEPTIV
+3118 MLSEPTIV
-3126 LDNTD
+3126 LDSTD

-3139 LTNVNKP
+3139 LTNANKP
-3146 TFLLGNIDADARY
+3146 TFILGNIDADARY
-3159 VTVEVQHGGT
+3159 VTVEVQYGGT

-3411 TPLVVTVDTQT
+3411 TPLIVTVDTQT

-3471 ATQGIEGVWGYT
+3471 AAQGIEGVWGYT

-3515 DTRLSTPTIALDSTD
+3515 DTQLSTPTIALDSTD

-3619 QIAIDRIELVNDSG
+3619 QIAIDHIELVNDSG

-3687 MPEGQHTLTVEVT
+3687 MPEGQHTLIVEVT
-3700 DGAGNKMTETLNFTI
+3700 DGAGNKMTGTLDFTI

-3849 FDIHQ
+3849 FDIRQ

-4302 TKTSAELR
+4302 TKTSAELK

-4535 TPRFVIGN
+4535 KPRFVIGN

-4558 SYSVTANG
+4558 SYPVTANG

-4858 ADTAGRYTFQLSEMK
+4858 ADAAGRYTFQLSEMK

-4892 RSTAVDVTIDTE
+4892 RSTAVDLTIDTE

-5079 NSQQKEI
+5079 NSQQKDI

-5290 DASNSGSLDDLITNH
+5290 DASNSGSLDDLITSH

-5379 TFIDNPAMVAGSDNG
+5379 TFIDNPVMMAGSDNG

-5404 TRPTFSIF
+5404 TRPAFSIY

-5471 FTIDTFN
+5471 FTIDTLN

-5533 EVWVNEKGHWQMPV
+5533 EVWANDKGHWQMPV

-5557 DITVKSTDRA
+5557 DINVKSTDRA

-5575 SIWVDTHIKV
+5575 SIWVDTHIQV

-5596 SKTEWWSNSDLITM
+5596 SKTDWWSNSSTITM
-5610 RGTGEIGATVSLIV
+5610 RGMGEIGATVSLIV
-5624 AGVTLATAVVAATG
+5624 AGVTLATAVVAANG
-5638 RWELSTDK
+5638 KWELSTDQ
-5646 LPEGTYDISLVIED
+5646 LPEGKYDITLSIED
-5660 SAGNRWEDVREIFI
+5660 NAGNRKEEVHEIFI

-5701 AKSQLIITDSEGNTY
+5701 AKSQLIITDSNGNTY

-5927 AWNDGNY
+5927 AWNDGTY

-5968 HDDASDDATATAV
+5968 HNDASDDATATAV

-5991 ESATHLRTEPS
+5991 ESATHLRTVPS
-6002 AAEESVVKVTAYSIT
+6002 VAEESVVKETAYSIT

-6042 ENIVNVSI
+6042 ENIVNVSV

-6088 DNDFLIKEKT
+6088 DDDFLIKEKT

-6111 MNVRGKTEDDI
+6111 MNARGKTEDDI

>member
-1034 SGISDDNLTNIV
+1034 SGIADDNLTNIV

-1063 VWDAMSDT
+1063 VWDAASDT

-1108 NKANSAIF
+1108 NKANSAVF

-1377 ATKGTGGWT
+1377 ATKGTGGWS
-1386 FTPPTSWADGDYTL
+1386 FTPTGAWADGDYTL

-1479 TPGVW
+1479 TPGAW

-1497 TLTVEATDEAGN
+1497 TLTVEATDKAGN
-1509 KATQTLDFTIDTTL
+1509 KTTQELDFTIDTTL

-1630 ELVNDSGIPGDNLTN
+1630 ELVNDRGIPDDNLTN

-1699 MVEASDKAGNKTT
+1699 MVEATDKAGNKTT

-1788 GAAWTDGDY
+1788 GAAWTDGNY

-2012 APLTVTIDTQITI
+2012 APLTVTIDTQI
-2025 DHIELVNDSGIPDDN
+2025 
-2040 LTNNVRPHFQV
+2040 
-2051 TVPTDVNVVRLS
+2051 
-2063 IDGGKTWFNATQSAT
+2063 A
-2078 PGVWDYTWLADVGE
+2078 
-2092 GKHTLTVEATDKAG
+2092 
-2106 NKTTQQLDFIIDT
+2106 
-2119 LLSEPTI
+2119 
-2126 VLDNTDDSGTKGDHL
+2126 
-2141 TNVNKPT
+2141 
-2148 FLLGNIDADARYVTV
+2148 
-2163 EVQHGGTKEVLT
+2163 
-2175 ATKDAT
+2175 
-2181 GNWSVTPTGT
+2181 
-2191 WADGDYTLTVRVE
+2191 
-2204 DEAGNEKHS
+2204 
-2213 ASLTVTVDTQIT
+2213 
-2225 IDVIELVNDNGI
+2225 
-2237 PGDNMTNDAH
+2237 
-2247 PQFRV
+2247 
-2252 TVPGD
+2252 
-2257 VNEVSLSIDGGVTW
+2257 
-2271 VKATQSATPGVWNY
+2271 
-2285 TWPGTVPDGD
+2285 
-2295 YTLNVKATD
+2295 
-2304 NAGNTVTETLHFT
+2304 
-2317 IDTTLSTPVIVL
+2317 
-2329 DSADDSGVHGDN
+2329 
-2341 MTNHTQPTF
+2341 
-2350 ALQHIDDDAVR
+2350 
-2361 VTVSVEHGGV
+2361 
-2371 TTTFD
+2371 
-2376 ATKDAG
+2376 
-2382 GWTFTPT
+2382 
-2389 GAWADGDY
+2389 
-2397 TLSVSVEDKAGNTSH
+2397 
-2412 SASLTVTVDTQIAI
+2412 
-2426 NNIELVNDSGI
+2426 
-2437 PDDNLTNNVRPHFQV
+2437 
-2452 TVPTDVNVVRL
+2452 
-2463 SIDGGKTWFNATQS
+2463 
-2477 ATPGV
+2477 
-2482 WDYIWPDD
+2482 
-2490 VADGGYTLTVEATDE
+2490 
-2505 AGNKATQTLD
+2505 
-2515 FTIDTTLSV
+2515 
-2524 PTLSLDS
+2524 
-2531 ADDSGIAGDNITNV
+2531 
-2545 KTPGFTL
+2545 
-2552 NNIDTDVSRV
+2552 
-2562 IVEVMHNGI
+2562 
-2571 KQEVPLVQTGGQWR
+2571 
-2585 FAPTSDWAD
+2585 
-2594 GDYIL
+2594 
-2599 TVKVEDRAGNVKQSA
+2599 
-2614 PLTVTVDTHI
+2614 
-2624 AIDRIELVNDSGIP
+2624 
-2638 GDNLTNEARPHFQVT
+2638 
-2653 VPADVN
+2653 
-2659 GVRLSI
+2659 
-2665 DGGKTWFDA
+2665 
-2674 TQSATSGVWD
+2674 
-2684 YTWLTNVANGPHTLM
+2684 
-2699 VEASDK
+2699 
-2705 AGNKTTQKL
+2705 
-2714 DFTIDTI
+2714 
-2721 LSEPTITLD
+2721 
-2730 SADDSA
+2730 
-2736 AGDNITNVKMPGF
+2736 
-2749 TLGNIDADVTKVV
+2749 
-2762 VTVAHDGKNQQIEL
+2762 
-2776 IKNGGVWRFTPGA
+2776 
-2789 AWTDGDYTLTVK
+2789 
-2801 VEDKAGNTNYSAP
+2801 
-2814 LTVTID
+2814 
-2820 TQTSI
+2820 
-2825 DRIELL
+2825 
-2831 NDTGIV
+2831 
-2837 GDNLTNEARP
+2837 
-2847 QFHITVPTDVNSVQL
+2847 
-2862 SLDGGINWV
+2862 
-2871 NATLTSDGVWEY
+2871 
-2883 IWPTDLVENTYTL
+2883 
-2896 TVKATDVAGNTATET
+2896 
-2911 LNFIIDTTL
+2911 
-2920 STPTITLDSA
+2920 
-2930 DDSGTANDNK
+2930 
-2940 TNVKTPGFIIGGIDS
+2940 
-2955 DVTQVVVQVMRDGH
+2955 
-2969 SEEVELTQTNGQW
+2969 
-2982 RFVPG
+2982 
-2987 SAWTDGDYTL
+2987 
-2997 TVTVKDEAGNIR
+2997 
-3009 HSAPLTVTIDTQI
+3009 
-3022 TIDHI
+3022 IDHI

-3177 GATGI
+3177 DATGNWSVTPTGTWADGDYTLTVRVEDEAGNEKHSASLTVTVDTQITIDAIELVNDNGIPGDNMTNDAHPQFRVTVPGDVNEVSLSIDGGVTWVKATQSATPGVWNYTWPGTVPDGDYTLNVKATDNAGNTVTETLHFTIDTTLSVPVIVLNSADDTGVQGDNMTNSTQPTFALQHIDDDAVRVTVSVEHGGVTTTFDATKGVGGWSFTPTGAWADGDYTLSVSVEDKAGNTSHSASLTVTVDTQIAINNIELVNDSGIPDDNLTNNVRPHFQVKVPTDVNEVRLSIDGGKTWFNATQSATPGVWDYTWLADVGEGKHTLTVEATDKAGNQTTQKLDFIIDTMLSEPTIVLDSTDDSGTKGDNLTNANKPTFILGNIDADARYVTVEVQYGGTKEVLTATKGATGI

-3189 TWADGDYT
+3189 TWADGDYM

-3317 TRLSTPTIAMD
+3317 TRLSTPTITMD

-3342 VKRPGFTIGNIDA
+3342 VKRPGFTIGNIDS
-3355 DAHSVIL
+3355 DAQSVIL

-3411 TPLVVTVDTQT
+3411 TPLIVTVDTQT

-3471 ATQGIEGVWGYT
+3471 AAQGIEGVWGYT

-3619 QIAIDRIELVNDSG
+3619 QIAIDHIELVNDSG

-3715 DITLLTPTIELAP
+3715 DITLMTPTIELAP

-3849 FDIHQ
+3849 FDIRQ

-4302 TKTSAELR
+4302 TKTSAELK

-4535 TPRFVIGN
+4535 KPRFVIGN

-4558 SYSVTANG
+4558 SYPVTANG

-4823 GDFTTNNKTPTLIG
+4823 GDFTTNNKTPTLVG
-4837 STLPNTIVSIY
+4837 NTLPNAIVSIY

-4966 NDGNYELTFK
+4966 NDGNYVLTFK

-5027 GTAEAGSTLTIRNP
+5027 GTAEAGSTLTIRSP

-5079 NSQQKEI
+5079 NSQQKDI

-5404 TRPTFSIF
+5404 TRPTFSIS

-5533 EVWVNEKGHWQMPV
+5533 EVWVNDKGHWQMPV

-5575 SIWVDTHIKV
+5575 SIWVDTHIQV

-5596 SKTEWWSNSDLITM
+5596 SKTDWWSNSSTITM
-5610 RGTGEIGATVSLIV
+5610 RGMGEIGATVSLIV
-5624 AGVTLATAVVAATG
+5624 AGVTLATAVVAANG
-5638 RWELSTDK
+5638 QWELSTDQ
-5646 LPEGTYDISLVIED
+5646 LPEGKYDITLSIED
-5660 SAGNRWEDVREIFI
+5660 NAGNRKEEVHEIFI

-5701 AKSQLIITDSEGNTY
+5701 AKSQLIITDSNGNTY

-5991 ESATHLRTEPS
+5991 ESATHLRTVPS
-6002 AAEESVVKVTAYSIT
+6002 AAEESVVKETAYSIT

-6111 MNVRGKTEDDI
+6111 MNARGKTEDDI